1 MEAGCTIF
9 LRWYTPPCGTRFAAH
24 EHNDNAKERNTAMK
38 KRLLAGLLATSI
50 ALSISMG
57 AFPAMA
63 ATNDDFVEDWEGA
76 ADFTDDSYSSSEQLF
91 DDIIFFDLDE
101 EVDDTAAEVVAE
113 EDAND
118 SSDTEIDKA
127 ADSIEETEPEDEVQV
142 SDAAKDR
149 NDLENPDEETE
160 SDTQNPWEA
169 GPSDAETEEDVPDS
183 WEETPKIDSELEAA
197 IASEDP
203 FSYYDD
209 NALEEEMDDD
219 IALLAAGKTMAHE
232 NYAYTDVSG
241 TKYTVDLYT
250 DHTATIW
257 ELTTS
262 SGEAECILPSTI
274 YYTGDDGVQEPAPY
288 TVTELSLSYYS
299 GVTSDNNNYTSL
311 VLPDTLTDI
320 RRSLSG
326 FKNVTEITIPG
337 SVKVFNAT
345 LQNMMELKTLT
356 FDEGVEEIASG
367 SVVSGCTKLETI
379 HLPSSL
385 QKLSG
390 TGTFSGASA
399 LTDITLP
406 EGIAITEGSTFSK
419 CTSLKSI
426 ELPASITT
434 IPRSMFAGCSALE
447 RVTAKGTITAI
458 GNGAFGSVTDW
469 NGHETADTALTEI
482 PDLSQVTSIGDRA
495 FYGCSALT
503 TVDLHN
509 VTTMEYGAFQGCK
522 ELSGEIDLSKL
533 EVIPGN
539 AFCYDSK
546 ITSVIT
552 CPTLKSIGDWA
563 FIWAGISTI
572 SLPET
577 LNSIGEYTFFLA
589 SLSGTVA
596 LPDSLTKL
604 GANAFNGCEEIEAI
618 QIGSGLTDIPSNAFD
633 GCRKLTTITVNNR
646 QEDVKIPKIDRVTV
660 TYTIPSLTADDD
672 KVSTATDALSL
683 QDAVKQAATNGT
695 PVTIEKDIR
704 LDEPVTITAE
714 QKVEITATEN
724 HNIFGN
730 KDQNLANL
738 FVVEA
743 GGELSLTGA
752 LTLGGWNNT
761 GSILV
766 NHGKTT
772 INGNVVIEKSTLEG
786 NNIGVIEDKGS
797 SAKLILENGTIQNHK
812 IRGAHSASIRVTE
825 GASFTMNGG
834 TIRDNIANTSSSD
847 SSSPAVLLLGASTFT
862 MNEGSICNNSGQCGT
877 AVYLT
882 ASNDAKA
889 RFTMNGGTLSN
900 NESHSYTSDS
910 TPTGAVFVKY
920 SAEFVLNNGTI
931 TGNCAYGGAGGGV
944 AVMDELPTKEHGTA
958 FTMYSGTISNNT
970 ASGYRCSGGGIY
982 SCSNRVS
989 LLGGRIENNSAYDG
1003 GGVYS
1008 EGNTQIYTTLH
1019 IQNALITGNTADQG
1033 GGLWFCPTGDAKL
1046 YMQNGAVIYGNTA
1059 ASAGDDFASPEVAT
1073 GAGGNGGVTLPDYFP
1088 NGKVIQWFSD
1098 GFLYAPPGNLGTSGQ
1113 GTRYNAVEYAKRVTG
1128 VQNEKKGLALKSVV
1142 SDGVSIPAVGSLIIT
1157 GNQASHGGGGIGAN
1171 GGVVIGEATSLS
1183 NSISV
1188 KKVWDNP
1195 GYEDTQPSGVTIH
1208 LKERDTGDVV
1218 STAELTSENGWQYT
1232 FTDLPLS
1239 PNHYTVTEQPLE
1251 GYKATYY
1258 QDADGNFII
1267 TNTYLTTPTPDVPA
1281 VTISVPVEKKWVND
1295 YKWERPASIH
1305 VSLWNGDAKVK
1316 EADLTADMGWTY
1328 IFEDLPESSYS
1339 VTEDAVPGYETLIE
1353 RSDAGGFIIT
1363 NTYERPLDPE
1373 PIEPIP
1379 PVDPPQEEIVTP
1391 PIVPETTGNEPSPP
1405 STEET
1410 TSVPPTEPTE
1420 ESTEERS
1427 AESDPEES
1435 PIKETQ
1441 ETPSVSAKPPKLIQ
1455 TGQTWW
1461 PVFLLMFAGVGLL
1474 VFGFYKRSKE
1484 NIDHE

>member
-1 MEAGCTIF
+1 
-9 LRWYTPPCGTRFAAH
+9 
-24 EHNDNAKERNTAMK
+24 MK

-63 ATNDDFVEDWEGA
+63 ATNDDFVEDREDI
-76 ADFTDDSYSSSEQLF
+76 ADYTDDSYSSGYSSSEQLF

-101 EVDDTAAEVVAE
+101 EVDDTAAEVIAE

-118 SSDTEIDKA
+118 SSDTEIDRA
-127 ADSIEETEPEDEVQV
+127 ADSIEETEPEDEVQDT
-142 SDAAKDR
+142 DAAEDR
-149 NDLENPDEETE
+149 NDREDSDEETK
-160 SDTQNPWEA
+160 SGTNPGET

-209 NALEEEMDDD
+209 DASEEEMDDD

-232 NYAYTDVSG
+232 DYAYTDVSSG
-241 TKYTVDLYT
+241 TEYMVDLYT
-250 DHTATIW
+250 DHTAKIW
-257 ELTTS
+257 KLTTS
-262 SGEAECILPSTI
+262 SGETECILPSTI
-274 YYTGDDGVQEPAPY
+274 YYTDADGVPEPTPY
-288 TVTELSLSYYS
+288 TVTELRLSYWS
-299 GVTSDNNNYTSL
+299 GVTSDNNNYTAL

-320 RRSLSG
+320 GGSLSG

-345 LQNMMELKTLT
+345 LQNMKQLKTLT

-367 SVVSGCTKLETI
+367 SVVSGCKSLTTI

-406 EGIAITEGSTFSK
+406 EGIVITEGSTFSE

-434 IPRSMFAGCSALE
+434 IPSSMFAGCSALE

-469 NGHETADTALTEI
+469 KDQEIADTVLTEI

-495 FYGCSALT
+495 FYGCSALE
-503 TVDLHN
+503 TVDLHS
-509 VTTMEYGAFQGCK
+509 VTTMGYGAFQGCDA
-522 ELSGEIDLSKL
+522 LSGEIDLSNL
-533 EVIPGN
+533 EVIPGH
-539 AFCYDSK
+539 AFCYDPN

-552 CPTLKSIGDWA
+552 CPTLRSIGDWA
-563 FIWAGISTI
+563 FIWADISTI

-577 LNSIGEYTFFLA
+577 LNSIGTYTFYKA

-596 LPDSLTKL
+596 LPDSLTQL
-604 GANAFNGCEEIEAI
+604 GASAFSGCEEVNAI
-618 QIGSGLTDIPSNAFD
+618 QIGSGLKDIPANAFA
-633 GCRKLTTITVNNR
+633 GCTNLKTITVNNR
-646 QEDVKIPKIDRVTV
+646 QEDVTIPKIDGVTV
-660 TYTIPSLTADDD
+660 TYTIPSLTADND
-672 KVSTATDALSL
+672 KVSAAADALSL
-683 QDAVKQAATNGT
+683 QQAVNQANGT

-704 LDEPVTITAE
+704 LDEPVRIAAG
-714 QKVEITATEN
+714 QRVEITANANEN
-724 HNIFGN
+724 YNLFGN
-730 KDQNLANL
+730 KDEKPTNL
-738 FVVEA
+738 FVVEE

-772 INGNVVIEKSTLEG
+772 IDGNVVIEKSTLEG
-786 NNIGVIEDKGS
+786 NDMGVIEDNGS
-797 SAKLILENGTIQNHK
+797 SAELILENGTIQNHK
-812 IRGAHSASIRVTE
+812 IRGALSASIRVTE
-825 GASFTMNGG
+825 GAS
-834 TIRDNIANTSSSD
+834 
-847 SSSPAVLLLGASTFT
+847 FT

-882 ASNDAKA
+882 ASSNAAKA

-900 NESHSYTSDS
+900 NESHSYTPYS

-920 SAEFVLNNGTI
+920 SAEFVLNEGTI

-944 AVMDELPTKEHGTA
+944 AVMDELPTEEHGTA
-958 FTMYSGTISNNT
+958 FTMNGGTISNNT

-982 SCSNRVS
+982 SCSNYVS

-1008 EGNTQIYTTLH
+1008 EGNTEIYTTLH
-1019 IQNALITGNTADQG
+1019 IENALITGNTADQG

-1046 YMQNGAVIYGNTA
+1046 YMQDGAVIYGNTA
-1059 ASAGDDFASPEVAT
+1059 ASAGDDFASPEVVT

-1098 GFLYAPPGNLGTSGQ
+1098 GFLYAPAGNRGTSGQ
-1113 GTRYNAVEYAKRVTG
+1113 GTRYNTVEYAKRVTG

-1142 SDGVSIPAVGSLIIT
+1142 SDGVSIPATGSLIIT

-1183 NSISV
+1183 YSISV
-1188 KKVWDNP
+1188 KKAWDNP

-1208 LKERDTGDVV
+1208 LKERDTGDIV
-1218 STAELTSENGWQYT
+1218 STAELTGENGWQHT

-1239 PNHYTVTEQPLE
+1239 PDHYTVTEQPLE

-1328 IFEDLPESSYS
+1328 IFEDLPEGTYS

-1363 NTYERPLDPE
+1363 NTYERPLYPE
-1373 PIEPIP
+1373 PIEPIDPIP

-1391 PIVPETTGNEPSPP
+1391 PIVPGTTGNEPNPP

-1420 ESTEERS
+1420 ESTDESTEERS
-1427 AESDPEES
+1427 TESDPQES

-1461 PVFLLMFAGVGLL
+1461 PVFLLMFAGAGLL

>member
-1 MEAGCTIF
+1 
-9 LRWYTPPCGTRFAAH
+9 
-24 EHNDNAKERNTAMK
+24 MK

-63 ATNDDFVEDWEGA
+63 ATNDDFVEDREDI
-76 ADFTDDSYSSSEQLF
+76 ADYTDDSYSSGYSSSEQLF

-101 EVDDTAAEVVAE
+101 EVDDTAAEVIAE

-118 SSDTEIDKA
+118 SSDTEIDRA
-127 ADSIEETEPEDEVQV
+127 ADSIEETEPEDEVQNT
-142 SDAAKDR
+142 DAAEDR
-149 NDLENPDEETE
+149 NDREYPDEETK
-160 SDTQNPWEA
+160 SGTNPGEA

-183 WEETPKIDSELEAA
+183 WEETSKIDSELEAA

-209 NALEEEMDDD
+209 DASEEEMDDD

-232 NYAYTDVSG
+232 DYAYTDVSSG
-241 TKYTVDLYT
+241 TEYMVDLYT
-250 DHTATIW
+250 DHTAKIW
-257 ELTTS
+257 KLTTS
-262 SGEAECILPSTI
+262 SGGAECILPSTI
-274 YYTGDDGVQEPAPY
+274 YYTGDDDVPEPTPY
-288 TVTELSLSYYS
+288 TVTELRFSPYGNS
-299 GVTSDNNNYTSL
+299 VTSVNNNYTAL

-320 RRSLSG
+320 GGSLSG

-345 LQNMMELKTLT
+345 LQYMKELRTLT
-356 FDEGVEEIASG
+356 FEEGVEEIASG
-367 SVVSGCTKLETI
+367 SVVSGCKNLTTI

-406 EGIAITEGSTFSK
+406 EGIAITEGSTFSE
-419 CTSLKSI
+419 CTSLESI

-434 IPRSMFAGCSALE
+434 IPSSMFAGCSALE

-469 NGHETADTALTEI
+469 NDQETADTALTEI

-495 FYGCSALT
+495 FYGCSALE
-503 TVDLHN
+503 TVDLHS
-509 VTTMEYGAFQGCK
+509 VTTMGYAAFQGCDA
-522 ELSGEIDLSKL
+522 LSGEIDLSNL
-533 EVIPGN
+533 EVIPGH
-539 AFCYDSK
+539 AFCYDPN

-552 CPTLKSIGDWA
+552 CPTLRSIGDWA

-577 LNSIGEYTFFLA
+577 LNSIGSYTFYKA

-596 LPDSLTKL
+596 LPDSLTQL
-604 GANAFNGCEEIEAI
+604 GASAFSGCKEVNAI
-618 QIGSGLTDIPSNAFD
+618 QIGSGLNDIPANAFD
-633 GCRKLTTITVNNR
+633 GCTNLKTITVNNR
-646 QEDVKIPKIDRVTV
+646 REDVHIPEIDGVTV
-660 TYTIPSLTADDD
+660 TYTIPSLEATDD
-672 KVSTATDALSL
+672 KVSNAEGALSL
-683 QDAVKQAATNGT
+683 QQAVDQANG
-695 PVTIEKDIR
+695 PVTIEIEKNIC
-704 LDEPVTITAE
+704 LNAPVTIAKGK
-714 QKVEITATEN
+714 QVEITAIANEN
-724 HNIFGN
+724 YNLFGN
-730 KDQNLANL
+730 KDENLTNL

-772 INGNVVIEKSTLEG
+772 IDGNVVIEKSTLEG
-786 NNIGVIEDKGS
+786 DSMGVIEDNGS
-797 SAKLILENGTIQNHK
+797 SAELILENGTIQNHK
-812 IRGAHSASIRVTE
+812 IRGARSASIRVTE

-834 TIRDNIANTSSSD
+834 TIQDNIANTSSSD

-862 MNEGSICNNSGQCGT
+862 MNGGSICNNSGQCGT

-882 ASNDAKA
+882 ASSNAAKA
-889 RFTMNGGTLSN
+889 RFTMNSGTLSN
-900 NESHSYTSDS
+900 NESRSYTPKS

-944 AVMDELPTKEHGTA
+944 AVMDELPTEEHGTA
-958 FTMYSGTISNNT
+958 FTMNDGTISNNT

-982 SCSNRVS
+982 SCSNCVS

-1003 GGVYS
+1003 GGIYS
-1008 EGNTQIYTTLH
+1008 EGNTEIYTTLH

-1046 YMQNGAVIYGNTA
+1046 YMQDGAVIYGNTA
-1059 ASAGDDFASPEVAT
+1059 ASAGDDFASPEVAA

-1098 GFLYAPPGNLGTSGQ
+1098 GFLYAPPGNRGTAGQ
-1113 GTRYNAVEYAKRVTG
+1113 GTRYNTVEYAKRVTG

-1183 NSISV
+1183 YSISV
-1188 KKVWDNP
+1188 KKAWDNP

-1208 LKERDTGDVV
+1208 LKERDTGDIV
-1218 STAELTSENGWQYT
+1218 STAELTGENGWQYT

-1239 PNHYTVTEQPLE
+1239 PDHYTVTEQPLE

-1328 IFEDLPESSYS
+1328 IFEDLPEGTYS

-1363 NTYERPLDPE
+1363 NTYERPLYPE
-1373 PIEPIP
+1373 PIEPIDPIP

-1391 PIVPETTGNEPSPP
+1391 PIVPGTTGNEPNPP

-1410 TSVPPTEPTE
+1410 TSVPPTEPTEESAE

-1441 ETPSVSAKPPKLIQ
+1441 ETSSVSAKPPKLIQ

-1461 PVFLLMFAGVGLL
+1461 PVFLLMFAGAGLL

>member
-1 MEAGCTIF
+1 
-9 LRWYTPPCGTRFAAH
+9 
-24 EHNDNAKERNTAMK
+24 MK

-63 ATNDDFVEDWEGA
+63 ATNDDFVEDREDI
-76 ADFTDDSYSSSEQLF
+76 ADYTDDSYSSGYSSSEQLF

-101 EVDDTAAEVVAE
+101 EVDDTAAEVIAE

-118 SSDTEIDKA
+118 SSDTEIDRA
-127 ADSIEETEPEDEVQV
+127 ADSIEETEPEDEVQNT
-142 SDAAKDR
+142 DAAEDR
-149 NDLENPDEETE
+149 NDREYPDEETK
-160 SDTQNPWEA
+160 SGTNPGEA

-209 NALEEEMDDD
+209 DASEEEMDDD

-232 NYAYTDVSG
+232 DYAYTDVSSG
-241 TKYTVDLYT
+241 TEYMVDLYT
-250 DHTATIW
+250 DHTAKIW
-257 ELTTS
+257 KLTTS

-274 YYTGDDGVQEPAPY
+274 YYTDADGVPEPTPY
-288 TVTELSLSYYS
+288 TVTELRLSYWS
-299 GVTSDNNNYTSL
+299 GVTSDNNNYTAL

-320 RRSLSG
+320 GGSLSG

-345 LQNMMELKTLT
+345 LQYMKQLRTLT

-367 SVVSGCTKLETI
+367 SVVSGCKNLTTI

-406 EGIAITEGSTFSK
+406 EGIAITEGSTFSE

-434 IPRSMFAGCSALE
+434 IPSYMFAGCSALE
-447 RVTAKGTITAI
+447 RVTAKGTITTI
-458 GNGAFGSVTDW
+458 GNSAFKS
-469 NGHETADTALTEI
+469 DTALTEI

-495 FYGCSALT
+495 FYGCSALE
-503 TVDLHN
+503 TVNLHS
-509 VTTMEYGAFQGCK
+509 VTTMEYAAFQGCDA
-522 ELSGEIDLSKL
+522 LSGEIDLSNL
-533 EVIPGN
+533 EVIPGH
-539 AFCYDSK
+539 AFCYDPN
-546 ITSVIT
+546 ITSVVT
-552 CPTLKSIGDWA
+552 CPTLRSIGDWA

-577 LNSIGEYTFFLA
+577 LNSIGTYTFYKA

-596 LPDSLTKL
+596 LPDSLTQL
-604 GANAFNGCEEIEAI
+604 GASAFSGCEKVEAI
-618 QIGSGLTDIPSNAFD
+618 QIGSGLTDIPKDAFD
-633 GCRKLTTITVNNR
+633 GCKPKTITVNNR
-646 QEDVKIPKIDRVTV
+646 REDVHIPEIDGVTV
-660 TYTIPSLTADDD
+660 TYTIPSLTADND
-672 KVSTATDALSL
+672 KVSAAADALSL
-683 QDAVKQAATNGT
+683 QQAINQANGT

-704 LDEPVTITAE
+704 LDEPVRIIAG
-714 QKVEITATEN
+714 QRVEITANEN
-724 HNIFGN
+724 CNIFGN
-730 KDQNLANL
+730 KDKDLANL
-738 FVVEA
+738 FVVEP

-772 INGNVVIEKSTLEG
+772 IDGNVVIEKSTLEG
-786 NNIGVIEDKGS
+786 NDVGVIEDNGS
-797 SAKLILENGTIQNHK
+797 SAELILENGTIQNHK

-834 TIRDNIANTSSSD
+834 TIQDNIANTPSSD

-882 ASNDAKA
+882 ASNNAAKA

-900 NESHSYTSDS
+900 NESHSYTPYS

-920 SAEFVLNNGTI
+920 SAEFVLNEGTI

-944 AVMDELPTKEHGTA
+944 AVMDELPTEEHGTA
-958 FTMYSGTISNNT
+958 FTMNGGTISNNT

-982 SCSNRVS
+982 SCSNYVS

-1008 EGNTQIYTTLH
+1008 EGNTEIYTTLH
-1019 IQNALITGNTADQG
+1019 IRNALITGNTADQG

-1046 YMQNGAVIYGNTA
+1046 YMQDGAVIYGNTA

-1098 GFLYAPPGNLGTSGQ
+1098 GFLYAPAGNRGTSGQ
-1113 GTRYNAVEYAKRVTG
+1113 GTRYNTVEYAKRVTG

-1142 SDGVSIPAVGSLIIT
+1142 SDGVSIPATGSLIIT

-1183 NSISV
+1183 YSISV
-1188 KKVWDNP
+1188 KKAWDNP

-1208 LKERDTGDVV
+1208 LKERDTGDIV
-1218 STAELTSENGWQYT
+1218 STAELTGENGWQHT

-1239 PNHYTVTEQPLE
+1239 PDHYTVTEQPLE

-1328 IFEDLPESSYS
+1328 IFEDLPEGTYS

-1363 NTYERPLDPE
+1363 NTYERPLYPE
-1373 PIEPIP
+1373 PIEPIDPIP

-1391 PIVPETTGNEPSPP
+1391 PIVPGTTGNEPNPP

-1420 ESTEERS
+1420 ESTDESTEERS

-1441 ETPSVSAKPPKLIQ
+1441 ETPSVSANPPKLIQ

-1461 PVFLLMFAGVGLL
+1461 PVFLLMFAGAGLL
-1474 VFGFYKRSKE
+1474 VFGLYKRSKE

>member
-1 MEAGCTIF
+1 
-9 LRWYTPPCGTRFAAH
+9 
-24 EHNDNAKERNTAMK
+24 MK

-63 ATNDDFVEDWEGA
+63 ATNDDFVEDREDI
-76 ADFTDDSYSSSEQLF
+76 ADYTDDSYSSGYSSSEQLF

-101 EVDDTAAEVVAE
+101 EVDDTAAEVIAE

-118 SSDTEIDKA
+118 SSDTEIDRA
-127 ADSIEETEPEDEVQV
+127 ADSIEETEPEDEVQNT
-142 SDAAKDR
+142 DAAEDR
-149 NDLENPDEETE
+149 NDREYPDEETK
-160 SDTQNPWEA
+160 SGTNPGEA

-209 NALEEEMDDD
+209 DASEEEMDDD

-232 NYAYTDVSG
+232 DYAYTDVSSG
-241 TKYTVDLYT
+241 TEYMVDLYT
-250 DHTATIW
+250 DHTAKIW
-257 ELTTS
+257 KLTTS

-274 YYTGDDGVQEPAPY
+274 YYTDADGVPEPTPY
-288 TVTELSLSYYS
+288 TVTELRLSYWS
-299 GVTSDNNNYTSL
+299 GVTSDNNNYTAL

-320 RRSLSG
+320 GGSLSG

-345 LQNMMELKTLT
+345 LQNMKQLKTLT

-367 SVVSGCTKLETI
+367 SVVSGCKSLTTI

-399 LTDITLP
+399 LTDITLS
-406 EGIAITEGSTFSK
+406 EGIAITEGSTFSE

-434 IPRSMFAGCSALE
+434 IPSSMFAGCSALE

-469 NGHETADTALTEI
+469 KDQEIADTVLTEI

-495 FYGCSALT
+495 FYGCSALE
-503 TVDLHN
+503 TVDLHS
-509 VTTMEYGAFQGCK
+509 VTTMGYGAFQGCDA
-522 ELSGEIDLSKL
+522 LSGEIDLSNL
-533 EVIPGN
+533 EVIPGH
-539 AFCYDSK
+539 AFCYDPN

-552 CPTLKSIGDWA
+552 CPTLRSIGDWA
-563 FIWAGISTI
+563 FIWADISTI

-577 LNSIGEYTFFLA
+577 LNSIGTYTFYKA

-596 LPDSLTKL
+596 LPDSLTQL
-604 GANAFNGCEEIEAI
+604 GASAFSGCEEVNAI
-618 QIGSGLTDIPSNAFD
+618 QIGSGLKDIPANAFA
-633 GCRKLTTITVNNR
+633 GCTNLKTITVNNR
-646 QEDVKIPKIDRVTV
+646 REDVTIPKIDGVTV
-660 TYTIPSLTADDD
+660 TYTIPSLEATDD
-672 KVSTATDALSL
+672 KVSNAEGALSL
-683 QDAVKQAATNGT
+683 QQAVDQANG
-695 PVTIEKDIR
+695 PVTIEIEKNIC
-704 LDEPVTITAE
+704 LNAPVTIAKGK
-714 QKVEITATEN
+714 QVEITANANEN
-724 HNIFGN
+724 YNLFGN
-730 KDQNLANL
+730 KDEKPTNL
-738 FVVEA
+738 FVVEE

-772 INGNVVIEKSTLEG
+772 IDGNVVIEKSTLEG
-786 NNIGVIEDKGS
+786 DSMGVIEDNGS
-797 SAKLILENGTIQNHK
+797 SAELILENGTIQNHK
-812 IRGAHSASIRVTE
+812 IRGALSASIRVTE

-834 TIRDNIANTSSSD
+834 TIQDNIANTSSSD

-862 MNEGSICNNSGQCGT
+862 MNRGSICNNSGQCGT

-882 ASNDAKA
+882 ASSNAAKA

-900 NESHSYTSDS
+900 NESRSYTPNS

-931 TGNCAYGGAGGGV
+931 TGNCAHGGAGGGV
-944 AVMDELPTKEHGTA
+944 AVMDELPTEEHGTA
-958 FTMYSGTISNNT
+958 FTMNGGTISNNT

-982 SCSNRVS
+982 SCSNCVS

-1003 GGVYS
+1003 GGIYS
-1008 EGNTQIYTTLH
+1008 EGNTEIYTTLH

-1098 GFLYAPPGNLGTSGQ
+1098 GFLYALAGNRGTSGQ
-1113 GTRYNAVEYAKRVTG
+1113 GTRYNTVEYAKRVTG

-1142 SDGVSIPAVGSLIIT
+1142 SDGVSIPATGSLIIT

-1183 NSISV
+1183 YSISV
-1188 KKVWDNP
+1188 KKAWDNP

-1208 LKERDTGDVV
+1208 LKERDTGDIV
-1218 STAELTSENGWQYT
+1218 STAELTGENGWQHT

-1328 IFEDLPESSYS
+1328 IFEDLPEGIYS

-1363 NTYERPLDPE
+1363 NTYERPLYPE
-1373 PIEPIP
+1373 PIEPIDPIP
-1379 PVDPPQEEIVTP
+1379 PVDPPQEEIVMP
-1391 PIVPETTGNEPSPP
+1391 PIVPGTTGNEPNPP

-1420 ESTEERS
+1420 ESTDESTEERS

-1441 ETPSVSAKPPKLIQ
+1441 ETPSVSANPPKLIQ

-1461 PVFLLMFAGVGLL
+1461 PVFLLMFAGAGLL

>member
-1 MEAGCTIF
+1 
-9 LRWYTPPCGTRFAAH
+9 
-24 EHNDNAKERNTAMK
+24 MK

-63 ATNDDFVEDWEGA
+63 ATNDDFVEDRE
-76 ADFTDDSYSSSEQLF
+76 DITDYTDDSYSSGYSSSEQLF

-101 EVDDTAAEVVAE
+101 EVDDTAAKVIAE

-118 SSDTEIDKA
+118 SSDTEIDRA
-127 ADSIEETEPEDEVQV
+127 ADSIEETESEDEVQDT
-142 SDAAKDR
+142 DAAEDR
-149 NDLENPDEETE
+149 NDREDSDEETR
-160 SDTQNPWEA
+160 SGTNPGET
-169 GPSDAETEEDVPDS
+169 GPSDAETEEDVSDS

-209 NALEEEMDDD
+209 DASEEEMDDD

-232 NYAYTDVSG
+232 DYAYTDVSSG
-241 TKYTVDLYT
+241 TEYMVDLYT
-250 DHTATIW
+250 DHTAKIW
-257 ELTTS
+257 KLTTS
-262 SGEAECILPSTI
+262 SGGAECILPSTI
-274 YYTGDDGVQEPAPY
+274 YYTDDDDVPEPTPY
-288 TVTELSLSYYS
+288 TVTELKFSPYGNS
-299 GVTSDNNNYTSL
+299 VTSVNNNYTAL

-320 RRSLSG
+320 GGSLSG

-345 LQNMMELKTLT
+345 LQYMKELRTLT
-356 FDEGVEEIASG
+356 FEEGVEEIASG
-367 SVVSGCTKLETI
+367 SVVSGCKNLTTI

-406 EGIAITEGSTFSK
+406 EGIAITEGSTFSE

-426 ELPASITT
+426 TLPASITT
-434 IPRSMFAGCSALE
+434 IPSYMFAGCSALE

-458 GNGAFGSVTDW
+458 GNSAFKS
-469 NGHETADTALTEI
+469 DTALTEI

-495 FYGCSALT
+495 FYGCSALK
-503 TVDLHN
+503 TVDLHS
-509 VTTMEYGAFQGCK
+509 VTTMEYGAFQGCDA
-522 ELSGEIDLSKL
+522 LSGEIDLSNL
-533 EVIPGN
+533 EEIPGH
-539 AFCYDSK
+539 AFCYDPN

-552 CPTLKSIGDWA
+552 CPTLRSIGDWA
-563 FIWAGISTI
+563 FIWADISTI

-577 LNSIGEYTFFLA
+577 LNSIGTYTFYKA

-596 LPDSLTKL
+596 LPDSLTQL
-604 GANAFNGCEEIEAI
+604 GASAFSGCEEVNAI
-618 QIGSGLTDIPSNAFD
+618 QIGSGLKDIPANAFA
-633 GCRKLTTITVNNR
+633 GCTNLKTITVNNR
-646 QEDVKIPKIDRVTV
+646 QEDVTIPKIDGVTV
-660 TYTIPSLTADDD
+660 TYTIPSLTADND
-672 KVSTATDALSL
+672 KVSAAADALSL
-683 QDAVKQAATNGT
+683 QQAVNQANGT

-704 LDEPVTITAE
+704 LDEPVRIAAG
-714 QKVEITATEN
+714 QRVEITANANEN
-724 HNIFGN
+724 YNLFGN
-730 KDQNLANL
+730 KDKNLTNL

-772 INGNVVIEKSTLEG
+772 IDGNVVIEKSTLEG
-786 NNIGVIEDKGS
+786 NDVGVIEDNGS
-797 SAKLILENGTIQNHK
+797 SAELILENGTIQNHK
-812 IRGAHSASIRVTE
+812 IRGALSASIRVTE

-834 TIRDNIANTSSSD
+834 TIQNNIANTASSD

-862 MNEGSICNNSGQCGT
+862 MNGGSICNNSGQCGT

-882 ASNDAKA
+882 ASSNAAKA
-889 RFTMNGGTLSN
+889 RFTMNSGTLSN
-900 NESHSYTSDS
+900 NESRSYTPKS

-944 AVMDELPTKEHGTA
+944 AVMDELPTEEHGTA
-958 FTMYSGTISNNT
+958 FTMNGGTISNNT

-982 SCSNRVS
+982 SCSNYVS

-1008 EGNTQIYTTLH
+1008 EGNTEIYTTLH
-1019 IQNALITGNTADQG
+1019 IENALITGNTADQG

-1046 YMQNGAVIYGNTA
+1046 YMQDGAVIYGNTA

-1098 GFLYAPPGNLGTSGQ
+1098 GFLYAPAGNRGTSGQ
-1113 GTRYNAVEYAKRVTG
+1113 GTRYNTVEYAKRVTG

-1142 SDGVSIPAVGSLIIT
+1142 SGGVSIPATGSLIIT

-1183 NSISV
+1183 YSISV
-1188 KKVWDNP
+1188 KKAWDNP
-1195 GYEDTQPSGVTIH
+1195 GYEDTQPSSVTIH
-1208 LKERDTGDVV
+1208 LKERDTGDIV
-1218 STAELTSENGWQYT
+1218 STAELTGENGWQHT

-1239 PNHYTVTEQPLE
+1239 PDHYTVTEQPLE

-1328 IFEDLPESSYS
+1328 IFEDLPEGTYS

-1363 NTYERPLDPE
+1363 NTYERPLYPE
-1373 PIEPIP
+1373 PIEPIDPIP

-1391 PIVPETTGNEPSPP
+1391 PIVPGTTGNEPNPP

-1410 TSVPPTEPTE
+1410 TSVPPTEPTEESTE

-1441 ETPSVSAKPPKLIQ
+1441 ETSSVSAKPPKLIQ

-1461 PVFLLMFAGVGLL
+1461 PVFLLMFAGAGLL

>member
-1 MEAGCTIF
+1 
-9 LRWYTPPCGTRFAAH
+9 
-24 EHNDNAKERNTAMK
+24 MK

-63 ATNDDFVEDWEGA
+63 ATNDDFVEDREDI
-76 ADFTDDSYSSSEQLF
+76 ADYTDDSYSSGYSSSEQLF

-101 EVDDTAAEVVAE
+101 EVDDTAAEVIAE

-118 SSDTEIDKA
+118 SSDTEIDRA
-127 ADSIEETEPEDEVQV
+127 ADSIEETEPEDEVQNT
-142 SDAAKDR
+142 DAAEDR
-149 NDLENPDEETE
+149 NDREYPDEETK
-160 SDTQNPWEA
+160 SGTNPGET

-209 NALEEEMDDD
+209 DASEEEMDDD
-219 IALLAAGKTMAHE
+219 IALLATGKTMAHE
-232 NYAYTDVSG
+232 DYAYTDVSSG
-241 TKYTVDLYT
+241 TEYMVDLYT
-250 DHTATIW
+250 DHTAKIW
-257 ELTTS
+257 KLTTS

-274 YYTGDDGVQEPAPY
+274 YYTGDDGVPEPNPY
-288 TVTELSLSYYS
+288 TVTELRFSPYGNS
-299 GVTSDNNNYTSL
+299 VTSVNNNYTAL

-320 RRSLSG
+320 GGSLSG

-345 LQNMMELKTLT
+345 LQYMKQLRTLT
-356 FDEGVEEIASG
+356 FEEGVEEIASG
-367 SVVSGCTKLETI
+367 SVVSGCKNLTTI

-406 EGIAITEGSTFSK
+406 EGIAITEGSTFSE

-434 IPRSMFAGCSALE
+434 IPSSMFAGCSALE

-469 NGHETADTALTEI
+469 NDQETADTALTEI

-495 FYGCSALT
+495 FYGCSALE
-503 TVDLHN
+503 TVDLHS
-509 VTTMEYGAFQGCK
+509 VTTMEYAAFQGCDA
-522 ELSGEIDLSKL
+522 LSGEIDLSNL
-533 EVIPGN
+533 EVIPGH
-539 AFCYDSK
+539 AFCYDPN
-546 ITSVIT
+546 ITSVVT
-552 CPTLKSIGDWA
+552 CPTLRSIGDWA

-577 LNSIGEYTFFLA
+577 LNSIGTYTFYKA

-596 LPDSLTKL
+596 LPDSLTQL
-604 GANAFNGCEEIEAI
+604 GASAFSGCEKVNAI
-618 QIGSGLTDIPSNAFD
+618 QIGSGLKDIPANAFA
-633 GCRKLTTITVNNR
+633 GCTNLKTITVNNR
-646 QEDVKIPKIDRVTV
+646 WEDVTIPKIDGVTV
-660 TYTIPSLTADDD
+660 TYTIPSLEATDD
-672 KVSTATDALSL
+672 KVSNAEGALSL
-683 QDAVKQAATNGT
+683 QQAVDQANGT

-704 LDEPVTITAE
+704 LDEPVRIAAG
-714 QKVEITATEN
+714 QRVEITANTN
-724 HNIFGN
+724 CNIFGN
-730 KDQNLANL
+730 NDKDLTNL
-738 FVVEA
+738 FVVEE

-772 INGNVVIEKSTLEG
+772 IDGNVVIEKSTLEG
-786 NNIGVIEDKGS
+786 DSMGVIEDNGS
-797 SAKLILENGTIQNHK
+797 SAELILENGTIQNHK

-834 TIRDNIANTSSSD
+834 TIQDNIANTPSSD

-882 ASNDAKA
+882 ASNNAAKA

-900 NESHSYTSDS
+900 NESHSYTPYS

-931 TGNCAYGGAGGGV
+931 TGNCAHGGASGGV
-944 AVMDELPTKEHGTA
+944 AVMDELPTEEHGTA
-958 FTMYSGTISNNT
+958 FTMNGGTISNNT

-982 SCSNRVS
+982 SCSNYVS

-1008 EGNTQIYTTLH
+1008 EGNTEIYTTLH
-1019 IQNALITGNTADQG
+1019 IENALITGNTADQG

-1046 YMQNGAVIYGNTA
+1046 YMQDGAVIYGNTA

-1098 GFLYAPPGNLGTSGQ
+1098 GFLYAPAGNRGTSGQ
-1113 GTRYNAVEYAKRVTG
+1113 GTRYNTVEYAKRVTG

-1142 SDGVSIPAVGSLIIT
+1142 SDGVSIPATGSLIIT

-1183 NSISV
+1183 YSISV
-1188 KKVWDNP
+1188 KKAWDNP

-1208 LKERDTGDVV
+1208 LKERDTGDIV
-1218 STAELTSENGWQYT
+1218 STAELTGENGWQHT

-1239 PNHYTVTEQPLE
+1239 PDHYTVTEQPLE

-1267 TNTYLTTPTPDVPA
+1267 TNTHLTTPTPMPDVPA

-1328 IFEDLPESSYS
+1328 IFEDLPEGTYS

-1363 NTYERPLDPE
+1363 NTYERPLYPE
-1373 PIEPIP
+1373 PIEPIDPIP

-1391 PIVPETTGNEPSPP
+1391 PIVPGTTGNEPNPP

-1420 ESTEERS
+1420 ESTDESTEERS
-1427 AESDPEES
+1427 TESDPQES

-1461 PVFLLMFAGVGLL
+1461 PVFLLMFAGAGLL

>member
-1 MEAGCTIF
+1 
-9 LRWYTPPCGTRFAAH
+9 
-24 EHNDNAKERNTAMK
+24 MK

-63 ATNDDFVEDWEGA
+63 ATNDDFVEDREDI
-76 ADFTDDSYSSSEQLF
+76 ADYTDDSYSSGYSSSEQLF

-101 EVDDTAAEVVAE
+101 EVDDTAAEVIAE

-118 SSDTEIDKA
+118 SSDTEIDRA
-127 ADSIEETEPEDEVQV
+127 ADSIEETEPEDEVQNT
-142 SDAAKDR
+142 DAAEDR
-149 NDLENPDEETE
+149 NDREYPDEETK
-160 SDTQNPWEA
+160 SGTNPGEA

-209 NALEEEMDDD
+209 DASEEEMDDD

-232 NYAYTDVSG
+232 DYAYTDVSSG
-241 TKYTVDLYT
+241 TEYMVDLYT
-250 DHTATIW
+250 DHTAKIW
-257 ELTTS
+257 KLTTS

-274 YYTGDDGVQEPAPY
+274 YYTDADGVPEPTPY
-288 TVTELSLSYYS
+288 TVTELSLSYWS
-299 GVTSDNNNYTSL
+299 GVTSDNNNYTAL

-320 RRSLSG
+320 GGSLSG

-337 SVKVFNAT
+337 SVKVFKAT
-345 LQNMMELKTLT
+345 LQNMKELKTLT
-356 FDEGVEEIASG
+356 FEEGVEEIASG
-367 SVVSGCTKLETI
+367 SVVSGCKSLTTI

-406 EGIAITEGSTFSK
+406 EGIAITEGSTFSE
-419 CTSLKSI
+419 CTSLELI

-434 IPRSMFAGCSALE
+434 IPSHMFAGCSALE

-458 GNGAFGSVTDW
+458 DNGAFGSVTDW
-469 NGHETADTALTEI
+469 KNHETADTALTEI

-495 FYGCSALT
+495 FYGCSALE
-503 TVDLHN
+503 TVDLHS
-509 VTTMEYGAFQGCK
+509 VTTMGYAAFQGCK
-522 ELSGEIDLSKL
+522 ALSGKIDLSNL
-533 EVIPGN
+533 EEIPGH
-539 AFCYDSK
+539 AFCYDPN

-552 CPTLKSIGDWA
+552 CSTLSSIGDWA

-577 LNSIGEYTFFLA
+577 LNSIGTYTFYKA

-596 LPDSLTKL
+596 LPDSLTQL
-604 GANAFNGCEEIEAI
+604 GASAFSGCKEVEAI
-618 QIGSGLTDIPSNAFD
+618 QIGSGLTDIPPNAFA
-633 GCRKLTTITVNNR
+633 GCTNLKTITVNNR
-646 QEDVKIPKIDRVTV
+646 REDVHIPEIDGVTV
-660 TYTIPSLTADDD
+660 TYTIPSLEATDD
-672 KVSTATDALSL
+672 KVSNAEGALSL
-683 QDAVKQAATNGT
+683 QQAVDQANG
-695 PVTIEKDIR
+695 PVTIEIEKNIC
-704 LDEPVTITAE
+704 LNAPVTIAKGK
-714 QKVEITATEN
+714 QVEITANANEN
-724 HNIFGN
+724 YNLFGN
-730 KDQNLANL
+730 KDEKPTNL
-738 FVVEA
+738 FVVEE

-772 INGNVVIEKSTLEG
+772 IDGNVVIEKSTLEG
-786 NNIGVIEDKGS
+786 NDVGVIEDNGS
-797 SAKLILENGTIQNHK
+797 SAELILENGTIQNHK

-834 TIRDNIANTSSSD
+834 TIQDNIANTASSD

-862 MNEGSICNNSGQCGT
+862 MNGGSICNNSGQCGT

-882 ASNDAKA
+882 ASNNAAKA

-900 NESHSYTSDS
+900 NESRSYTPNS

-920 SAEFVLNNGTI
+920 SAEFVLNDGTI
-931 TGNCAYGGAGGGV
+931 TGNCAHDGAGGGV
-944 AVMDELPTKEHGTA
+944 AVMDELPTEEHGTA
-958 FTMYSGTISNNT
+958 FTMNGGTISNNT

-982 SCSNRVS
+982 SCSNYVS

-1008 EGNTQIYTTLH
+1008 EGNTEIYTTLH
-1019 IQNALITGNTADQG
+1019 IENALITGNTADQG

-1046 YMQNGAVIYGNTA
+1046 YMQDGAVIYGNTA

-1098 GFLYAPPGNLGTSGQ
+1098 GFLYAPPGNRGTSGQ
-1113 GTRYNAVEYAKRVTG
+1113 GTRYNTVEYAKRVTG

-1142 SDGVSIPAVGSLIIT
+1142 SDGVSIPATGSLIIT

-1183 NSISV
+1183 YSISV
-1188 KKVWDNP
+1188 KKAWDNP

-1208 LKERDTGDVV
+1208 LKERDTGDIV
-1218 STAELTSENGWQYT
+1218 STAELTGENGWQHT

-1239 PNHYTVTEQPLE
+1239 PDHYTVTEQPLE

-1328 IFEDLPESSYS
+1328 IFEDLPEGTYS

-1363 NTYERPLDPE
+1363 NTYERPLYPE
-1373 PIEPIP
+1373 PIEPIDPIP

-1391 PIVPETTGNEPSPP
+1391 PIVPGTTGNEPNPP

-1420 ESTEERS
+1420 ESTDESTEERS
-1427 AESDPEES
+1427 AESNPEES

-1441 ETPSVSAKPPKLIQ
+1441 ETPSVSANPPKLIQ

-1461 PVFLLMFAGVGLL
+1461 PVFLLMFAGAGLL

>member
-1 MEAGCTIF
+1 
-9 LRWYTPPCGTRFAAH
+9 
-24 EHNDNAKERNTAMK
+24 MK

-63 ATNDDFVEDWEGA
+63 ATNDDFVEDREDI
-76 ADFTDDSYSSSEQLF
+76 ADYTDDSYSSGYSSSEQLF

-101 EVDDTAAEVVAE
+101 EVDDTAAEVIAE

-118 SSDTEIDKA
+118 SSDTEIDRA
-127 ADSIEETEPEDEVQV
+127 ADSIEETEPEDEVQDT
-142 SDAAKDR
+142 DAAEDR
-149 NDLENPDEETE
+149 NDREYPDEETK
-160 SDTQNPWEA
+160 SGTNPGEA

-209 NALEEEMDDD
+209 DASEEEMDDD

-232 NYAYTDVSG
+232 DYAYTDVSSG
-241 TKYTVDLYT
+241 TEYMVDLYT
-250 DHTATIW
+250 DHTAKIW
-257 ELTTS
+257 KLTTS
-262 SGEAECILPSTI
+262 SGGAECILPSTI
-274 YYTGDDGVQEPAPY
+274 YYTDNDDVPEPTPY
-288 TVTELSLSYYS
+288 TVTELRFSPYGNS
-299 GVTSDNNNYTSL
+299 VTSVNNNYTAL

-320 RRSLSG
+320 GGSLSG

-345 LQNMMELKTLT
+345 LQYMKQLRTLT
-356 FDEGVEEIASG
+356 FEEGVEEIASG
-367 SVVSGCTKLETI
+367 SVVSGCKNLTTI

-406 EGIAITEGSTFSK
+406 EGIAITEGSTFSE

-426 ELPASITT
+426 TLPASITT
-434 IPRSMFAGCSALE
+434 IPSYMFAGCSALE

-458 GNGAFGSVTDW
+458 GNSAFKS
-469 NGHETADTALTEI
+469 DTALTEI

-495 FYGCSALT
+495 FYGCSALK
-503 TVDLHN
+503 TVDLHS
-509 VTTMEYGAFQGCK
+509 VTTMEYGAFQGCDA
-522 ELSGEIDLSKL
+522 LSGEIDLSNL
-533 EVIPGN
+533 EEIPGH
-539 AFCYDSK
+539 AFCYDPN

-552 CPTLKSIGDWA
+552 CPTLRSIGDWA
-563 FIWAGISTI
+563 FIWADISTI

-577 LNSIGEYTFFLA
+577 LKSIGTYTFYKA

-596 LPDSLTKL
+596 LPDSLTQL
-604 GANAFNGCEEIEAI
+604 GASAFSGCEKVEAI
-618 QIGSGLTDIPSNAFD
+618 QIGSGLTDIPKDAFD
-633 GCRKLTTITVNNR
+633 GCKPKTITVNNR
-646 QEDVKIPKIDRVTV
+646 REDVHIPEIDGVTV
-660 TYTIPSLTADDD
+660 TYTIPSLTADND
-672 KVSTATDALSL
+672 KVSNAEGALSL
-683 QDAVKQAATNGT
+683 QEAVDQANGT

-704 LDEPVTITAE
+704 LDEPVRIAAG
-714 QKVEITATEN
+714 QRVEITANANEN
-724 HNIFGN
+724 YNLFGN
-730 KDQNLANL
+730 KDEKPTNL
-738 FVVEA
+738 FVVEE

-772 INGNVVIEKSTLEG
+772 IDGNVVIEKSTLEG
-786 NNIGVIEDKGS
+786 DSMGVIEDNGS
-797 SAKLILENGTIQNHK
+797 SAELILENGTIQNHK
-812 IRGAHSASIRVTE
+812 IRGALSASIRVTE

-834 TIRDNIANTSSSD
+834 TIQDNIANTSSSD

-862 MNEGSICNNSGQCGT
+862 MNRGSICNNSGQCGT

-882 ASNDAKA
+882 ASSNAAKA

-900 NESHSYTSDS
+900 NESHLYTPNS

-931 TGNCAYGGAGGGV
+931 TGNCAHGGAGGGV
-944 AVMDELPTKEHGTA
+944 AVMDELPTEEHGTA
-958 FTMYSGTISNNT
+958 FTMNGGTISNNT

-982 SCSNRVS
+982 SCSNCVS

-1008 EGNTQIYTTLH
+1008 EGNTEIYTTLH

-1098 GFLYAPPGNLGTSGQ
+1098 GFLYAPAGNRGTSGQ
-1113 GTRYNAVEYAKRVTG
+1113 GTRYNTVEYAKRVTG

-1171 GGVVIGEATSLS
+1171 GGVVIGEETSLS
-1183 NSISV
+1183 YSISV
-1188 KKVWDNP
+1188 KKAWDNP
-1195 GYEDTQPSGVTIH
+1195 GYEDTQPSSVTIH
-1208 LKERDTGDVV
+1208 LKERDTGDIV
-1218 STAELTSENGWQYT
+1218 STAELTGENGWQYT

-1328 IFEDLPESSYS
+1328 IFEDLPEGTYS

-1363 NTYERPLDPE
+1363 NTYERPLYPE
-1373 PIEPIP
+1373 PIEPIDPIP

-1391 PIVPETTGNEPSPP
+1391 PIVPGTTGNEPNPP

-1410 TSVPPTEPTE
+1410 TSVPPTEPTEESTE

-1441 ETPSVSAKPPKLIQ
+1441 ETSSVSAKPPKLIQ

-1461 PVFLLMFAGVGLL
+1461 PVFLLMFAGAGLL

>member
-1 MEAGCTIF
+1 M
-9 LRWYTPPCGTRFAAH
+9 
-24 EHNDNAKERNTAMK
+24 
-38 KRLLAGLLATSI
+38 
-50 ALSISMG
+50 
-57 AFPAMA
+57 
-63 ATNDDFVEDWEGA
+63 
-76 ADFTDDSYSSSEQLF
+76 
-91 DDIIFFDLDE
+91 
-101 EVDDTAAEVVAE
+101 
-113 EDAND
+113 
-118 SSDTEIDKA
+118 
-127 ADSIEETEPEDEVQV
+127 
-142 SDAAKDR
+142 
-149 NDLENPDEETE
+149 
-160 SDTQNPWEA
+160 
-169 GPSDAETEEDVPDS
+169 PDS

-209 NALEEEMDDD
+209 DASEEEMDDD

-232 NYAYTDVSG
+232 DYAYTDVSSG
-241 TKYTVDLYT
+241 TEYMVDLYT
-250 DHTATIW
+250 DHTAKIW
-257 ELTTS
+257 KLTTS
-262 SGEAECILPSTI
+262 SGGAECILPSTI
-274 YYTGDDGVQEPAPY
+274 YYTGDDDVPEPTPY
-288 TVTELSLSYYS
+288 TVTELRFSPYGNS
-299 GVTSDNNNYTSL
+299 VTSVNNNYTAL

-320 RRSLSG
+320 GGSLSG

-345 LQNMMELKTLT
+345 LQYMKQLRTLT
-356 FDEGVEEIASG
+356 FEEGVEEIASG
-367 SVVSGCTKLETI
+367 SVVSGCKNLTTI

-406 EGIAITEGSTFSK
+406 EGIAITEGSTFSE

-434 IPRSMFAGCSALE
+434 IPSYMFAGCSALE

-458 GNGAFGSVTDW
+458 GNSAFKS
-469 NGHETADTALTEI
+469 DTALTEI
-482 PDLSQVTSIGDRA
+482 PDLSQVTSIGDRT
-495 FYGCSALT
+495 FYGCSALE
-503 TVDLHN
+503 TVDLHS
-509 VTTMEYGAFQGCK
+509 VTTMEYAAFQGCDA
-522 ELSGEIDLSKL
+522 LSGEIDLSNL
-533 EVIPGN
+533 EVIPGH
-539 AFCYDSK
+539 AFCYDPN

-552 CPTLKSIGDWA
+552 CPTLRSIGDWA

-577 LNSIGEYTFFLA
+577 LNSIGTYTFYKA

-596 LPDSLTKL
+596 LPDSLTQL
-604 GANAFNGCEEIEAI
+604 GASAFSGCEEVNAI
-618 QIGSGLTDIPSNAFD
+618 QIGSGLKDIPANAFA
-633 GCRKLTTITVNNR
+633 GCTNLKTITVNNR
-646 QEDVKIPKIDRVTV
+646 QEDVTIPKIDGVTV
-660 TYTIPSLTADDD
+660 TYTIPSLTADND
-672 KVSTATDALSL
+672 KVSAAADALSL
-683 QDAVKQAATNGT
+683 QQAVNQANGT

-704 LDEPVTITAE
+704 LDEPVRIAAG
-714 QKVEITATEN
+714 QRVEITANANEN
-724 HNIFGN
+724 YNLFGN
-730 KDQNLANL
+730 KDEKPTNL
-738 FVVEA
+738 FVVEE

-772 INGNVVIEKSTLEG
+772 IDGNVVIEKSTLEG
-786 NNIGVIEDKGS
+786 NDMGVIEDNGS
-797 SAKLILENGTIQNHK
+797 SAELILENGTIQNHK
-812 IRGAHSASIRVTE
+812 IRGALSASIRVTE

-834 TIRDNIANTSSSD
+834 TIQDNIANTPSSD

-882 ASNDAKA
+882 ASSNAAKA

-900 NESHSYTSDS
+900 NESHSYTPYS

-920 SAEFVLNNGTI
+920 SAEFVLNEGTI

-944 AVMDELPTKEHGTA
+944 AVMDELPTEEHGTA
-958 FTMYSGTISNNT
+958 FTMNGGTISNNK
-970 ASGYRCSGGGIY
+970 ASGYRCDGGGIY
-982 SCSNRVS
+982 SCSNHVS

-1003 GGVYS
+1003 GGIYS
-1008 EGNTQIYTTLH
+1008 EGNTEIYTTLH

-1098 GFLYAPPGNLGTSGQ
+1098 GFLYAPAGNRGTSGQ

-1142 SDGVSIPAVGSLIIT
+1142 SDGVSVPAVGSLIIT

-1171 GGVVIGEATSLS
+1171 GGVVIGEETSLS
-1183 NSISV
+1183 YSISV
-1188 KKVWDNP
+1188 KKAWDNP

-1208 LKERDTGDVV
+1208 LKERDTGDIV
-1218 STAELTSENGWQYT
+1218 STAELTGENGWQHT

-1239 PNHYTVTEQPLE
+1239 PDHYTVTEQPLE

-1328 IFEDLPESSYS
+1328 IFEDLPEGTYS

-1363 NTYERPLDPE
+1363 NTYERPLYPE
-1373 PIEPIP
+1373 PIEPIDPIP

-1391 PIVPETTGNEPSPP
+1391 PIVPGTTGNEPNPP

-1410 TSVPPTEPTE
+1410 TSVPPTEPTEESTE

-1461 PVFLLMFAGVGLL
+1461 PVFLLMFAGAGLL

>member
-1 MEAGCTIF
+1 
-9 LRWYTPPCGTRFAAH
+9 
-24 EHNDNAKERNTAMK
+24 MK

-63 ATNDDFVEDWEGA
+63 ATNDDFVEDREDI
-76 ADFTDDSYSSSEQLF
+76 ADYTDDSYSSGYSSSEQLF

-101 EVDDTAAEVVAE
+101 EVDDTAAEVIAE

-118 SSDTEIDKA
+118 SSDTEIDRA
-127 ADSIEETEPEDEVQV
+127 ADSIEETEPEDEVQNTD
-142 SDAAKDR
+142 SAEDR
-149 NDLENPDEETE
+149 NDREYPDEETK
-160 SDTQNPWEA
+160 SGTNPGEA

-209 NALEEEMDDD
+209 DASEEEMDDD

-232 NYAYTDVSG
+232 DYAYTDVSSG
-241 TKYTVDLYT
+241 TEYMVDLYT
-250 DHTATIW
+250 DHTAKIW
-257 ELTTS
+257 KLITS
-262 SGEAECILPSTI
+262 SGGAECILPSTI
-274 YYTGDDGVQEPAPY
+274 YYTDDDGVPEPTPY
-288 TVTELSLSYYS
+288 TVTELHLSYWS
-299 GVTSDNNNYTSL
+299 GVTSDNNNYTAL

-320 RRSLSG
+320 GGSLSG

-345 LQNMMELKTLT
+345 LQNMKQLKTLT
-356 FDEGVEEIASG
+356 FDEGVDEIASG
-367 SVVSGCTKLETI
+367 SVVSGCKSLTTI

-406 EGIAITEGSTFSK
+406 EGIAITEGSTFSE
-419 CTSLKSI
+419 CTSLESI

-434 IPRSMFAGCSALE
+434 IPSSMFAGCSALE

-469 NGHETADTALTEI
+469 NDQETADTALTEI

-495 FYGCSALT
+495 FYGCSALE
-503 TVDLHN
+503 TVDLHS
-509 VTTMEYGAFQGCK
+509 VTTMGYAAFQGCDA
-522 ELSGEIDLSKL
+522 LSGEIDLSKL
-533 EVIPGN
+533 EVIPGH
-539 AFCYDSK
+539 AFCYDPN

-552 CPTLKSIGDWA
+552 CPTLRSIGDWA
-563 FIWAGISTI
+563 FIWADISTI

-577 LNSIGEYTFFLA
+577 LKSIGTYTFYKA

-596 LPDSLTKL
+596 LPDSLTQL
-604 GANAFNGCEEIEAI
+604 GASAFSGCEKVEAI
-618 QIGSGLTDIPSNAFD
+618 QIGSGLTDIPKDAFD
-633 GCRKLTTITVNNR
+633 GCTNLKTITVNNR
-646 QEDVKIPKIDRVTV
+646 REDVTIPKIDGVTV
-660 TYTIPSLTADDD
+660 TYTIPSLEATDD
-672 KVSTATDALSL
+672 KVSNAEGALSL
-683 QDAVKQAATNGT
+683 QQAVDQANG
-695 PVTIEKDIR
+695 PVTIEIEKDIR
-704 LDEPVTITAE
+704 LDEPVRIAAG
-714 QKVEITATEN
+714 QRVEITANTN
-724 HNIFGN
+724 CNIFGN
-730 KDQNLANL
+730 KDKDLTNL
-738 FVVEA
+738 FVVEP

-766 NHGKTT
+766 NYGKTT
-772 INGNVVIEKSTLEG
+772 IDGNVVIEKSTLEG
-786 NNIGVIEDKGS
+786 NDVGVIEDNGS
-797 SAKLILENGTIQNHK
+797 SAELILENGTIQNHK
-812 IRGAHSASIRVTE
+812 IRGALSASIRVTE

-834 TIRDNIANTSSSD
+834 TIQANIANTSSSD

-862 MNEGSICNNSGQCGT
+862 MNGGSICNNSGQCGT

-882 ASNDAKA
+882 ASSNAAKA
-889 RFTMNGGTLSN
+889 RFTMNGGSLSN
-900 NESHSYTSDS
+900 NESRSYTPNS

-920 SAEFVLNNGTI
+920 SAEFVLNDGTI
-931 TGNCAYGGAGGGV
+931 TGNCAHDGAGGGV
-944 AVMDELPTKEHGTA
+944 AVMDELPTEEHGTA
-958 FTMYSGTISNNT
+958 FTMNGGTISNNT

-982 SCSNRVS
+982 SCSNYVS

-1008 EGNTQIYTTLH
+1008 EGNTEIYTTLH
-1019 IQNALITGNTADQG
+1019 IENALITGNTADQG

-1046 YMQNGAVIYGNTA
+1046 YMQDGAVIYGNTA

-1098 GFLYAPPGNLGTSGQ
+1098 GFLYAPPGNRGTSGQ
-1113 GTRYNAVEYAKRVTG
+1113 GTRYNTVEYAKRVTG

-1142 SDGVSIPAVGSLIIT
+1142 SDGVSIPATGSLIIT

-1183 NSISV
+1183 YSISV
-1188 KKVWDNP
+1188 KKAWDNP

-1208 LKERDTGDVV
+1208 LKERDTGDIV
-1218 STAELTSENGWQYT
+1218 STAELTGENGWQHT

-1239 PNHYTVTEQPLE
+1239 PDHYTVTEQPLE

-1328 IFEDLPESSYS
+1328 IFEDLPEGTYS

-1363 NTYERPLDPE
+1363 NTYERPLYPE
-1373 PIEPIP
+1373 PIEPIDPIP

-1391 PIVPETTGNEPSPP
+1391 PIVPGTTGNEPNPP

-1410 TSVPPTEPTE
+1410 TSVPPTEPTEESTE

-1441 ETPSVSAKPPKLIQ
+1441 ETSSVSAKPPKLIQ

-1461 PVFLLMFAGVGLL
+1461 PVFLLMFAGAGLL

>member
-1 MEAGCTIF
+1 
-9 LRWYTPPCGTRFAAH
+9 
-24 EHNDNAKERNTAMK
+24 MK

-63 ATNDDFVEDWEGA
+63 ATNDDFVEDREDI
-76 ADFTDDSYSSSEQLF
+76 ADYTDDSYSSGYSSSEQLF

-101 EVDDTAAEVVAE
+101 EVDDTAAEVIAE

-118 SSDTEIDKA
+118 SSDTEIDRA
-127 ADSIEETEPEDEVQV
+127 ADSIEETEPEDEVQNT
-142 SDAAKDR
+142 DAAEDR
-149 NDLENPDEETE
+149 NDREYPDEETK
-160 SDTQNPWEA
+160 SGTNPGEA

-209 NALEEEMDDD
+209 DASEEEMDDD
-219 IALLAAGKTMAHE
+219 IALLATGKTMAHE
-232 NYAYTDVSG
+232 DYAYTDVSSG
-241 TKYTVDLYT
+241 TEYMVDLYT
-250 DHTATIW
+250 DHTAKIW
-257 ELTTS
+257 KLTTS

-274 YYTGDDGVQEPAPY
+274 YYTGDDGVQEPNPY
-288 TVTELSLSYYS
+288 TVTELGFSPYGNS
-299 GVTSDNNNYTSL
+299 VTSVNNNYTAL

-320 RRSLSG
+320 GGSLSG

-345 LQNMMELKTLT
+345 LQYMKQLRTLT

-367 SVVSGCTKLETI
+367 SVVSGCKNLTTI

-406 EGIAITEGSTFSK
+406 EGIAITEGSTFSE
-419 CTSLKSI
+419 CTSLESI

-434 IPRSMFAGCSALE
+434 IPSYMFAGCSALE
-447 RVTAKGTITAI
+447 RVTAKGTITTI
-458 GNGAFGSVTDW
+458 GNSAFKS
-469 NGHETADTALTEI
+469 DTALTEI

-495 FYGCSALT
+495 FYGCSALK
-503 TVDLHN
+503 TVDLHS
-509 VTTMEYGAFQGCK
+509 VTTMEYAAFQGCDA
-522 ELSGEIDLSKL
+522 LSGEIDLSNL
-533 EVIPGN
+533 EVIPGH
-539 AFCYDSK
+539 AFCYDPN
-546 ITSVIT
+546 ITSVVT
-552 CPTLKSIGDWA
+552 CPTLRSIGDWA
-563 FIWAGISTI
+563 FIWADISTI

-577 LNSIGEYTFFLA
+577 LNSIGTYTFYKA

-596 LPDSLTKL
+596 LPDSLTQL
-604 GANAFNGCEEIEAI
+604 GASAFSGCEEVNAI
-618 QIGSGLTDIPSNAFD
+618 QIGSGLKDIPANAFA
-633 GCRKLTTITVNNR
+633 GCTNLKTITVNNR
-646 QEDVKIPKIDRVTV
+646 REDVTIPKIDGVTV
-660 TYTIPSLTADDD
+660 TYTIPSLTADND
-672 KVSTATDALSL
+672 KVSNAEGALSL
-683 QDAVKQAATNGT
+683 QQAVNQANGT

-704 LDEPVTITAE
+704 LDESVRIAAG
-714 QKVEITATEN
+714 QRVEITANEN
-724 HNIFGN
+724 CNIFGN
-730 KDQNLANL
+730 KDENLANL
-738 FVVEA
+738 FVVEE

-772 INGNVVIEKSTLEG
+772 IDGNVVIEKSTLEG
-786 NNIGVIEDKGS
+786 DSMGVIEDNGS
-797 SAKLILENGTIQNHK
+797 SAELILENGTIQNHK
-812 IRGAHSASIRVTE
+812 IRGALSASIRVTE

-834 TIRDNIANTSSSD
+834 TIQDNIANTSSSD

-862 MNEGSICNNSGQCGT
+862 MNGGSICNNSGQCGT

-882 ASNDAKA
+882 ASSNAAKA

-900 NESHSYTSDS
+900 NESRSYTPNS

-931 TGNCAYGGAGGGV
+931 TGNCAHGGAGGGV
-944 AVMDELPTKEHGTA
+944 AVMDELPTEEHGTA
-958 FTMYSGTISNNT
+958 FTMNGGTISNNK
-970 ASGYRCSGGGIY
+970 ASGYRCDGGGIY
-982 SCSNRVS
+982 SCSNHVS

-1003 GGVYS
+1003 GGIYS
-1008 EGNTQIYTTLH
+1008 EGNTEIYTTLH

-1098 GFLYAPPGNLGTSGQ
+1098 GFLYAPAGNRGTSGQ

-1142 SDGVSIPAVGSLIIT
+1142 SDGVSVPAVGSLIIT

-1171 GGVVIGEATSLS
+1171 GGVVIGEETSLS
-1183 NSISV
+1183 YSISV
-1188 KKVWDNP
+1188 KKAWDNP

-1208 LKERDTGDVV
+1208 LKERDTGDIV
-1218 STAELTSENGWQYT
+1218 STAELTGENGWQYT
-1232 FTDLPLS
+1232 FTGLPLS
-1239 PNHYTVTEQPLE
+1239 PDHYTVTEQPLE

-1328 IFEDLPESSYS
+1328 IFEDLPEGTYS

-1363 NTYERPLDPE
+1363 NTYERPLYPE
-1373 PIEPIP
+1373 PIEPIDPIP

-1391 PIVPETTGNEPSPP
+1391 PIVPGTTGNEPNPP

-1410 TSVPPTEPTE
+1410 TSVPPTEPTEESTE

-1441 ETPSVSAKPPKLIQ
+1441 ETSSVSAKPPKLIQ

-1461 PVFLLMFAGVGLL
+1461 PVFLLMFAGAGLL

>member
-1 MEAGCTIF
+1 
-9 LRWYTPPCGTRFAAH
+9 
-24 EHNDNAKERNTAMK
+24 MK

-63 ATNDDFVEDWEGA
+63 ATNDDFVEDREDI
-76 ADFTDDSYSSSEQLF
+76 ADFTDDSYSSGYSSSEQLF

-101 EVDDTAAEVVAE
+101 EVDDTAAEVIAE

-118 SSDTEIDKA
+118 SSDTEIDRA
-127 ADSIEETEPEDEVQV
+127 ADSIEETEPEDEVQNT
-142 SDAAKDR
+142 DAAEDR
-149 NDLENPDEETE
+149 NDREYPDEETK
-160 SDTQNPWEA
+160 SGTNPGEA

-209 NALEEEMDDD
+209 DASEEEMDDD

-232 NYAYTDVSG
+232 DYAYTDVSSG
-241 TKYTVDLYT
+241 TEYMVDLYT
-250 DHTATIW
+250 DHTAKIW
-257 ELTTS
+257 KLTTS

-274 YYTGDDGVQEPAPY
+274 YYTDDDDVPEPTPY
-288 TVTELSLSYYS
+288 TVTELRFSPYGNS
-299 GVTSDNNNYTSL
+299 VTSVNNNYTAL

-320 RRSLSG
+320 GGSLSG

-345 LQNMMELKTLT
+345 LQYMKQLRTLT
-356 FDEGVEEIASG
+356 FEEGVEEIASG
-367 SVVSGCTKLETI
+367 SVVSGCKNLTTI

-406 EGIAITEGSTFSK
+406 EGIAITEGSTFSE

-426 ELPASITT
+426 TLPASITT
-434 IPRSMFAGCSALE
+434 IPSYMFAGCSALE

-458 GNGAFGSVTDW
+458 GNSAFKS
-469 NGHETADTALTEI
+469 DTALTEI

-495 FYGCSALT
+495 FYGCSALK
-503 TVDLHN
+503 TVDLHS
-509 VTTMEYGAFQGCK
+509 VTTMEYGAFQGCDA
-522 ELSGEIDLSKL
+522 LSGEIDLSNL
-533 EVIPGN
+533 EEIPGH
-539 AFCYDSK
+539 AFCYDPN

-552 CPTLKSIGDWA
+552 CPTLRSIGDWA
-563 FIWAGISTI
+563 FIWADISTI

-577 LNSIGEYTFFLA
+577 LKSIGTYTFYKA

-596 LPDSLTKL
+596 LPDSLTQL
-604 GANAFNGCEEIEAI
+604 GASAFSGCEKVEAI
-618 QIGSGLTDIPSNAFD
+618 QIGSGLTDIPKDAFD
-633 GCRKLTTITVNNR
+633 GCKPKTITVNNR
-646 QEDVKIPKIDRVTV
+646 REDVHIPEIDGVTV
-660 TYTIPSLTADDD
+660 TYTIPSLTADND
-672 KVSTATDALSL
+672 KVSNAEGALSL
-683 QDAVKQAATNGT
+683 QQAVDQANGT

-704 LDEPVTITAE
+704 LDEPVRIAAG
-714 QKVEITATEN
+714 QRVEITANTN
-724 HNIFGN
+724 CNIFGN
-730 KDQNLANL
+730 KDKDLTNL
-738 FVVEA
+738 FVVEE

-772 INGNVVIEKSTLEG
+772 IDGNVVIEKSTLEG
-786 NNIGVIEDKGS
+786 DSMGVIEDNGS
-797 SAKLILENGTIQNHK
+797 SAELILENGTIQNHK
-812 IRGAHSASIRVTE
+812 IRGALSASIRVTE

-834 TIRDNIANTSSSD
+834 TIQDNIANTPSSD

-862 MNEGSICNNSGQCGT
+862 MNRGSICNNSGQCGT

-882 ASNDAKA
+882 ASSNAAKA

-900 NESHSYTSDS
+900 NESHSYTPYS

-944 AVMDELPTKEHGTA
+944 AVMDELPTEEHGTA
-958 FTMYSGTISNNT
+958 FTMNGGIISNNT

-982 SCSNRVS
+982 SCSNYVS

-1008 EGNTQIYTTLH
+1008 EGNTEIYTTLH
-1019 IQNALITGNTADQG
+1019 IENALITGNTADQG

-1046 YMQNGAVIYGNTA
+1046 YMQDSAVIYGNTA

-1098 GFLYAPPGNLGTSGQ
+1098 GFLYAPAGNRGTSGQ
-1113 GTRYNAVEYAKRVTG
+1113 GTRYNTVEYAKRVTG

-1142 SDGVSIPAVGSLIIT
+1142 SDGVSIPATGSLIIT

-1183 NSISV
+1183 HSILV
-1188 KKVWDNP
+1188 KKAWDNP

-1208 LKERDTGDVV
+1208 LKERDTGDIV
-1218 STAELTSENGWQYT
+1218 STAELSGENGWQHT

-1239 PNHYTVTEQPLE
+1239 PDHYTVTEQPLE

-1328 IFEDLPESSYS
+1328 IFEDLPEGTYS

-1353 RSDAGGFIIT
+1353 RSDAGAFIIT
-1363 NTYERPLDPE
+1363 NTYERPLYPE
-1373 PIEPIP
+1373 PIDPIDPIP

-1391 PIVPETTGNEPSPP
+1391 PIVPGTTGNEPNPP

-1420 ESTEERS
+1420 ESTDESTEERS

-1441 ETPSVSAKPPKLIQ
+1441 ETSSVSAKPPKLIQ

-1461 PVFLLMFAGVGLL
+1461 PVFLLMFAGAGLL

>member
-1 MEAGCTIF
+1 
-9 LRWYTPPCGTRFAAH
+9 
-24 EHNDNAKERNTAMK
+24 MK

-63 ATNDDFVEDWEGA
+63 ATNDDFVEDREDI
-76 ADFTDDSYSSSEQLF
+76 ADYTDDSYSSGYSSSEQLF

-101 EVDDTAAEVVAE
+101 EVDDTAAEVIAE

-118 SSDTEIDKA
+118 SSDTEIDRA
-127 ADSIEETEPEDEVQV
+127 ADSIEETEPEDEVQNT
-142 SDAAKDR
+142 DAAEDR
-149 NDLENPDEETE
+149 NDREYPDEETK
-160 SDTQNPWEA
+160 SGTNPGEA

-209 NALEEEMDDD
+209 DASEEEMDDD

-232 NYAYTDVSG
+232 DYAYTDVSSG
-241 TKYTVDLYT
+241 TEYMVDLYT
-250 DHTATIW
+250 DHTAKIW
-257 ELTTS
+257 KLTTS

-274 YYTGDDGVQEPAPY
+274 YYTDADGVPEPTPY
-288 TVTELSLSYYS
+288 TVTELRLSYWS
-299 GVTSDNNNYTSL
+299 GVTSDNNNYTAL

-320 RRSLSG
+320 GGSLSG

-345 LQNMMELKTLT
+345 LQNMKQLKTLT

-367 SVVSGCTKLETI
+367 SVVSGCKSLTTI

-399 LTDITLP
+399 LTDITLS
-406 EGIAITEGSTFSK
+406 EGIAITEGSTFSE

-434 IPRSMFAGCSALE
+434 IPSSMFAGCSALE

-469 NGHETADTALTEI
+469 KDQEIADTVLTEI

-495 FYGCSALT
+495 FYGCSALE
-503 TVDLHN
+503 TVDLHS
-509 VTTMEYGAFQGCK
+509 VTTMGYGAFQGCDA
-522 ELSGEIDLSKL
+522 LSGEIDLSNL
-533 EVIPGN
+533 EVIPGH
-539 AFCYDSK
+539 AFCYDPN

-552 CPTLKSIGDWA
+552 CPTLRSIGDWA
-563 FIWAGISTI
+563 FIWADISTI

-577 LNSIGEYTFFLA
+577 LNSIGTYTFYKA

-596 LPDSLTKL
+596 LPDSLTQL
-604 GANAFNGCEEIEAI
+604 GASAFSGCEEVNAI
-618 QIGSGLTDIPSNAFD
+618 QIGSGLKDIPANAFA
-633 GCRKLTTITVNNR
+633 GCTNLKTITVNNR
-646 QEDVKIPKIDRVTV
+646 REDVTIPKIDGVTV
-660 TYTIPSLTADDD
+660 TYTIPSLEATDD
-672 KVSTATDALSL
+672 KVSNAEGALSL
-683 QDAVKQAATNGT
+683 QQAVDQANG
-695 PVTIEKDIR
+695 PVTIEIEKNIC
-704 LDEPVTITAE
+704 LNAPVTIAKGK
-714 QKVEITATEN
+714 QVEITANANEN
-724 HNIFGN
+724 YNLFGN
-730 KDQNLANL
+730 KDEKPTNL
-738 FVVEA
+738 FVVEE

-772 INGNVVIEKSTLEG
+772 IDGNVVIEKSTLEG
-786 NNIGVIEDKGS
+786 DSMGVIEDNGS
-797 SAKLILENGTIQNHK
+797 SAELILENGTIQNHK
-812 IRGAHSASIRVTE
+812 IRGALSASIRVTE

-834 TIRDNIANTSSSD
+834 TIQDNIANTSSSD

-862 MNEGSICNNSGQCGT
+862 MNGGSICNNSGQCGT

-882 ASNDAKA
+882 ASSNAAKA
-889 RFTMNGGTLSN
+889 RFTMNGGTLRN
-900 NESHSYTSDS
+900 NESRSYTPYS

-931 TGNCAYGGAGGGV
+931 TGNCAHDGAGGGV
-944 AVMDELPTKEHGTA
+944 AVMDELPTEEHGTA
-958 FTMYSGTISNNT
+958 FTMNGGIISNNT

-982 SCSNRVS
+982 SCSNYVS

-1008 EGNTQIYTTLH
+1008 EGNTEIYTTLH
-1019 IQNALITGNTADQG
+1019 IENALITGNTADQG

-1046 YMQNGAVIYGNTA
+1046 YMQDGAVIYGNTA

-1098 GFLYAPPGNLGTSGQ
+1098 GFLYAPAGNRGTSGQ
-1113 GTRYNAVEYAKRVTG
+1113 GTRYNTVEYAKRVTG

-1142 SDGVSIPAVGSLIIT
+1142 SDGVSIPATGSLIIT

-1183 NSISV
+1183 YSISV
-1188 KKVWDNP
+1188 KKAWDNP

-1208 LKERDTGDVV
+1208 LKERDTGDIV
-1218 STAELTSENGWQYT
+1218 STAELTGENGWQHT

-1239 PNHYTVTEQPLE
+1239 PDHYTVTEQPLE

-1328 IFEDLPESSYS
+1328 IFEDLPEGTYS

-1353 RSDAGGFIIT
+1353 RSDTGGFIIT
-1363 NTYERPLDPE
+1363 NTYERPLYPE
-1373 PIEPIP
+1373 PIEPIDPIP

-1391 PIVPETTGNEPSPP
+1391 PIVPGTTGNEPSPP

-1410 TSVPPTEPTE
+1410 TSVPPTEPTEESTE

-1461 PVFLLMFAGVGLL
+1461 PVFLLMFAGAGLL

>member
-1 MEAGCTIF
+1 
-9 LRWYTPPCGTRFAAH
+9 
-24 EHNDNAKERNTAMK
+24 MK

-63 ATNDDFVEDWEGA
+63 ATNDDFVEDREDI
-76 ADFTDDSYSSSEQLF
+76 ADYTDDSYSSGYSSSEQLF

-101 EVDDTAAEVVAE
+101 EVDDTAAEVIAE

-118 SSDTEIDKA
+118 SSDTEIDRA
-127 ADSIEETEPEDEVQV
+127 ADSIEETEPEDEVQNT
-142 SDAAKDR
+142 DAAEDR
-149 NDLENPDEETE
+149 NDREYPDEETM
-160 SDTQNPWEA
+160 SGTNPGET

-209 NALEEEMDDD
+209 DASEEEMDDD

-232 NYAYTDVSG
+232 DYAYTDVSSG
-241 TKYTVDLYT
+241 TEYMVDLYT
-250 DHTATIW
+250 DHTAKIW
-257 ELTTS
+257 KLTTS
-262 SGEAECILPSTI
+262 SGGAECILPSTI
-274 YYTGDDGVQEPAPY
+274 YYTGDDGVPEPTPY
-288 TVTELSLSYYS
+288 TVTELRFSPYGNS
-299 GVTSDNNNYTSL
+299 VTSVNNNYTAL

-320 RRSLSG
+320 GGSLSG

-345 LQNMMELKTLT
+345 LQYMKQLRTLT

-367 SVVSGCTKLETI
+367 SVVSGCKSLTTI

-406 EGIAITEGSTFSK
+406 EGIAITEGSTFSE
-419 CTSLKSI
+419 CTSLESI

-434 IPRSMFAGCSALE
+434 IPSYMFAGCSALE

-458 GNGAFGSVTDW
+458 GNSAFKS
-469 NGHETADTALTEI
+469 DTALTEI

-495 FYGCSALT
+495 FYGCSALE
-503 TVDLHN
+503 TVDLHS
-509 VTTMEYGAFQGCK
+509 VTTMGYAAFQGCDA
-522 ELSGEIDLSKL
+522 LSGEIDLSNL
-533 EVIPGN
+533 EVIPGH
-539 AFCYDSK
+539 AFCYDPN

-552 CPTLKSIGDWA
+552 CPTLRSIGDWA
-563 FIWAGISTI
+563 FIWADISTI

-577 LNSIGEYTFFLA
+577 LNSIGTYTFYKA

-596 LPDSLTKL
+596 LPDSLTQL
-604 GANAFNGCEEIEAI
+604 GASAFSGCEKVEAI
-618 QIGSGLTDIPSNAFD
+618 QIGSGLTDIPKDAFD
-633 GCRKLTTITVNNR
+633 GCKPKTITVNNR
-646 QEDVKIPKIDRVTV
+646 REDVTIPKIDGVTV
-660 TYTIPSLTADDD
+660 TYTIPSLEATDD
-672 KVSTATDALSL
+672 KVSNAEGALSL
-683 QDAVKQAATNGT
+683 QQAVDQANGT

-704 LDEPVTITAE
+704 LDEPVRIAAG
-714 QKVEITATEN
+714 QRVEITANTN
-724 HNIFGN
+724 CNIFGN
-730 KDQNLANL
+730 KDKDLTNL
-738 FVVEA
+738 FVVEP

-772 INGNVVIEKSTLEG
+772 IDGNVVIEKSTLEG
-786 NNIGVIEDKGS
+786 DSMGVIEDNGS
-797 SAKLILENGTIQNHK
+797 SAELILENGTIQNHK
-812 IRGAHSASIRVTE
+812 IRGALSASIRVTE

-834 TIRDNIANTSSSD
+834 TIQANIANTSSSD

-862 MNEGSICNNSGQCGT
+862 MNGGSICNNSGQCGT

-882 ASNDAKA
+882 ASSNAAKA

-900 NESHSYTSDS
+900 NESRSYTPYS

-944 AVMDELPTKEHGTA
+944 AVMDELPTEEHGTA
-958 FTMYSGTISNNT
+958 FTMNGGTISNNT

-982 SCSNRVS
+982 SCSNYVS

-1008 EGNTQIYTTLH
+1008 EGNTEIYTTLH
-1019 IQNALITGNTADQG
+1019 IENALITGNTADQG

-1046 YMQNGAVIYGNTA
+1046 YMQDGAVIYGNTA

-1098 GFLYAPPGNLGTSGQ
+1098 GFLYAPPGNRGTSGQ
-1113 GTRYNAVEYAKRVTG
+1113 GTRYNTVEYAKRVTG

-1142 SDGVSIPAVGSLIIT
+1142 SDGVSIPATGSLIIT

-1183 NSISV
+1183 YSISV
-1188 KKVWDNP
+1188 KKAWDNP
-1195 GYEDTQPSGVTIH
+1195 GYEDTQPSSVTIH
-1208 LKERDTGDVV
+1208 LKERDTGDIV
-1218 STAELTSENGWQYT
+1218 STAELTGENGWQHT

-1239 PNHYTVTEQPLE
+1239 PDHYTVTEQPLE

-1328 IFEDLPESSYS
+1328 IFEDLPEGTYS

-1363 NTYERPLDPE
+1363 NTYERPLYPE
-1373 PIEPIP
+1373 PIEPIDPIP

-1391 PIVPETTGNEPSPP
+1391 PIVPGTTGNEPNPP

-1410 TSVPPTEPTE
+1410 TSVPPTEPTEESTE

-1441 ETPSVSAKPPKLIQ
+1441 ETSSVSAKPPKLIQ

-1461 PVFLLMFAGVGLL
+1461 PVFLLMFAGAGLL

>member
-1 MEAGCTIF
+1 
-9 LRWYTPPCGTRFAAH
+9 
-24 EHNDNAKERNTAMK
+24 MK

-63 ATNDDFVEDWEGA
+63 ATNDDFVEDREDI
-76 ADFTDDSYSSSEQLF
+76 ADYTDDSYSSGYSSSEQLF

-101 EVDDTAAEVVAE
+101 EVDDTAAEVIAE

-118 SSDTEIDKA
+118 SSDTEIDRA
-127 ADSIEETEPEDEVQV
+127 ADSIEETEPEDEVQDT
-142 SDAAKDR
+142 DAAEDR
-149 NDLENPDEETE
+149 NDRKDSDEETR
-160 SDTQNPWEA
+160 SGTQNPGEA

-209 NALEEEMDDD
+209 DASEEEMDDD

-232 NYAYTDVSG
+232 DYAYTDVSSG
-241 TKYTVDLYT
+241 TEYMVDLYT
-250 DHTATIW
+250 DHTAKIW
-257 ELTTS
+257 KLITS
-262 SGEAECILPSTI
+262 SGGAECILPSTI
-274 YYTGDDGVQEPAPY
+274 YYTGDDGVPEPTPY
-288 TVTELSLSYYS
+288 TVTELRFSPYGNS
-299 GVTSDNNNYTSL
+299 VTSVNNNYTAL

-320 RRSLSG
+320 GGSLSG

-345 LQNMMELKTLT
+345 LQYMKQLRTLT
-356 FDEGVEEIASG
+356 FEEGVEEIASG
-367 SVVSGCTKLETI
+367 SVVSGCKSLTTI

-406 EGIAITEGSTFSK
+406 EGIAITEGSTFSE

-434 IPRSMFAGCSALE
+434 IPSYMFAGCSALE

-458 GNGAFGSVTDW
+458 GNSAFKS
-469 NGHETADTALTEI
+469 DTALTEI

-495 FYGCSALT
+495 FYGCSALE
-503 TVDLHN
+503 TVDLHS
-509 VTTMEYGAFQGCK
+509 VTTMEYAAFQGCDA
-522 ELSGEIDLSKL
+522 LSGEIDLSNL
-533 EVIPGN
+533 EVIPGH
-539 AFCYDSK
+539 AFCYDPN
-546 ITSVIT
+546 ITSVVT
-552 CPTLKSIGDWA
+552 CPTLRSIGDWA

-577 LNSIGEYTFFLA
+577 LNSIGTYTFYKA

-596 LPDSLTKL
+596 LPDSLTQL
-604 GANAFNGCEEIEAI
+604 GASAFSGCEKVEAI
-618 QIGSGLTDIPSNAFD
+618 QIGSGLTDIPKDAFD
-633 GCRKLTTITVNNR
+633 GCKPKTITVNNR
-646 QEDVKIPKIDRVTV
+646 REDVTIPKIDGVTV
-660 TYTIPSLTADDD
+660 TYTIPSLEATDD
-672 KVSTATDALSL
+672 KVSNAEGALSL
-683 QDAVKQAATNGT
+683 QQAVDQANGT

-704 LDEPVTITAE
+704 LDEPVRIAAG
-714 QKVEITATEN
+714 QRVEITANTN
-724 HNIFGN
+724 CNIFGN
-730 KDQNLANL
+730 KDKDLTNL
-738 FVVEA
+738 FVVEE

-772 INGNVVIEKSTLEG
+772 IDGNVVIEKSTLEG
-786 NNIGVIEDKGS
+786 DSMGVIEDNGS
-797 SAKLILENGTIQNHK
+797 SAELILENGTIQNHK
-812 IRGAHSASIRVTE
+812 IRGALSASIRVTE

-834 TIRDNIANTSSSD
+834 TIQDNIANTPSSD

-882 ASNDAKA
+882 ASNNAAKA
-889 RFTMNGGTLSN
+889 CFTMNGGTLSN
-900 NESHSYTSDS
+900 NESRSYTPYS
-910 TPTGAVFVKY
+910 TPTGAVFVKH

-931 TGNCAYGGAGGGV
+931 TGNCAHGGAGGGV
-944 AVMDELPTKEHGTA
+944 AVMDELPTEEHGTA
-958 FTMYSGTISNNT
+958 FTMNSGTISNNT

-982 SCSNRVS
+982 SCSNYVS

-1008 EGNTQIYTTLH
+1008 EGNTEIYTTLH
-1019 IQNALITGNTADQG
+1019 IENALITGNTADQG

-1046 YMQNGAVIYGNTA
+1046 YMQDGAVIYGNTA

-1098 GFLYAPPGNLGTSGQ
+1098 GFLYAPAGNRGTSGQ
-1113 GTRYNAVEYAKRVTG
+1113 GTRYNTVEYAKRVTG

-1142 SDGVSIPAVGSLIIT
+1142 SDGVSIPATGSLIIT

-1183 NSISV
+1183 YSISV
-1188 KKVWDNP
+1188 KKAWDNP

-1208 LKERDTGDVV
+1208 LKERDTGDIV
-1218 STAELTSENGWQYT
+1218 STAELTGENGWQHT

-1239 PNHYTVTEQPLE
+1239 PDHYTVTEQPLE

-1328 IFEDLPESSYS
+1328 IFEDLPEGTYS

-1363 NTYERPLDPE
+1363 NTYERPLYPE
-1373 PIEPIP
+1373 PIEPIDPIP

-1391 PIVPETTGNEPSPP
+1391 PIVPGTTGNEPNPP

-1410 TSVPPTEPTE
+1410 TSVPPTEPTEESTE

-1461 PVFLLMFAGVGLL
+1461 PVFLLMFAGAGLL

>member
-1 MEAGCTIF
+1 
-9 LRWYTPPCGTRFAAH
+9 
-24 EHNDNAKERNTAMK
+24 MK

-63 ATNDDFVEDWEGA
+63 ATNNDFVEDREDV
-76 ADFTDDSYSSSEQLF
+76 ADFTDDSYSSGYSSSEQLF

-101 EVDDTAAEVVAE
+101 EVDDTAAEVIAE

-118 SSDTEIDKA
+118 SSDTEIDRA
-127 ADSIEETEPEDEVQV
+127 ADSIEETEPEDEVQDT
-142 SDAAKDR
+142 DAAEDR
-149 NDLENPDEETE
+149 NNWEDSDKETK
-160 SDTQNPWEA
+160 SGTQDPEEA

-197 IASEDP
+197 IVSEDP
-203 FSYYDD
+203 FFYYDD
-209 NALEEEMDDD
+209 HPLEEEMDDD
-219 IALLAAGKTMAHE
+219 IALLAAGKTIEHE
-232 NYAYTDVSG
+232 NYEYTDESSG
-241 TKYTVDLYT
+241 TGYRVDLYT
-250 DHTATIW
+250 DHTATIL

-262 SGEAECILPSTI
+262 SGGTECILPSTI
-274 YYTGDDGVQEPAPY
+274 YYTGDDGVQEPDPY
-288 TVTELSLSYYS
+288 TVTELNLSYWG
-299 GVTSDNNNYTSL
+299 GVTSTDNNYTTL

-320 RRSLSG
+320 GGSLSG

-345 LQNMMELKTLT
+345 LQNMTELKTLT
-356 FDEGVEEIASG
+356 FEEGVEEIASG
-367 SVVSGCTKLETI
+367 SVVRGCTSLTTI

-390 TGTFSGASA
+390 MSTFSGASA

-406 EGIAITEGSTFSK
+406 EGIAIKEGSTFSE
-419 CTSLKSI
+419 CTSLESI
-426 ELPASITT
+426 TLPASITT
-434 IPRSMFAGCSALE
+434 IPYSMFEGCSALE
-447 RVTAKGTITAI
+447 HVTAKETITAI
-458 GNGAFGSVTDW
+458 GNGAFKS
-469 NGHETADTALTEI
+469 DTALTKI
-482 PDLSQVTSIGDRA
+482 PDLSQVTSIGERA
-495 FYGCSALT
+495 FYGCSALE
-503 TVDLHN
+503 TVDLHS
-509 VTTMEYGAFQGCK
+509 VTIMGYAAFEKCRA
-522 ELSGEIDLSKL
+522 LSGEIDLSNL
-533 EVIPGN
+533 EVIPGH
-539 AFCYDSK
+539 AFCYDPN

-552 CPTLKSIGDWA
+552 CSKLSSIGDWA
-563 FIWAGISTI
+563 FIQAGISTI

-577 LNSIGEYTFFLA
+577 LNSIGDYTFYYA

-604 GANAFNGCEEIEAI
+604 GASAFEGCKAVEAI
-618 QIGSGLTDIPSNAFD
+618 QIGSGLTDIPANAFAD
-633 GCRKLTTITVNNR
+633 CKNLKTITVNNR
-646 QEDVKIPKIDRVTV
+646 QEDVGITHINGVPV
-660 TYTIPSLTADDD
+660 TYTIPSLEATDD
-672 KVSTATDALSL
+672 KVSNAEGALSL
-683 QDAVKQAATNGT
+683 QQAVDQANG
-695 PVTIEKDIR
+695 PVTIEIEKNIC
-704 LDEPVTITAE
+704 LNAPVTIAE
-714 QKVEITATEN
+714 GKQVEITATAN
-724 HNIFGN
+724 CNIFGN
-730 KDQNLANL
+730 KDQNLKNL
-738 FVVEA
+738 FVVDA
-743 GGELSLTGA
+743 DGELSLTGA

-772 INGNVVIEKSTLEG
+772 IDGNVVIEKSTLEG
-786 NNIGVIEDKGS
+786 DDMGVIEDNGS
-797 SAKLILENGTIQNHK
+797 RAELILENGTIQNHK
-812 IRGAHSASIRVTE
+812 IRGKFSASIRVTN

-834 TIRDNIANTSSSD
+834 TIQDNIANTLSSD
-847 SSSPAVLLLGASTFT
+847 TSSPAVLLLGASTFT
-862 MNEGSICNNSGQCGT
+862 MNGGSICNNSGQCGT

-882 ASNDAKA
+882 ASNNDAKA
-889 RFTMNGGTLSN
+889 RFTMNSGTLSN
-900 NESHSYTSDS
+900 NESRSYTSNS
-910 TPTGAVFVKY
+910 TPTGAVFVKH

-944 AVMDELPTKEHGTA
+944 AVMDELPTEEHGTA
-958 FTMYSGTISNNT
+958 FTMNGGTISDNT
-970 ASGYRCSGGGIY
+970 ARSGGGIY
-982 SCSNRVS
+982 SCSNYVS
-989 LLGGRIENNSAYDG
+989 LSSGRIENNSAYDG

-1008 EGNTQIYTTLH
+1008 EGNTEIYTTLH

-1098 GFLYAPPGNLGTSGQ
+1098 GFLYAPYGNRGTSGQ

-1142 SDGVSIPAVGSLIIT
+1142 SDGVSVPAVGSLIIT

-1183 NSISV
+1183 HSISV
-1188 KKVWDNP
+1188 KKAWDNP
-1195 GYEDTQPSGVTIH
+1195 GHEDTQPSGVTIH
-1208 LKERDTGDVV
+1208 LKERDTGDIV
-1218 STAELTSENGWQYT
+1218 STAELTGENGWQYT

-1328 IFEDLPESSYS
+1328 IFEDLPEGTYS

-1363 NTYERPLDPE
+1363 NTYERPLYPE
-1373 PIEPIP
+1373 PIEPIDPIP

-1391 PIVPETTGNEPSPP
+1391 PIVPGTTGNEPNPP

-1410 TSVPPTEPTE
+1410 TSVPPTEPTEESTE

-1441 ETPSVSAKPPKLIQ
+1441 ETSSVSAKPPKLIQ

-1461 PVFLLMFAGVGLL
+1461 PVFLLMFAGAGLL

>member
-1 MEAGCTIF
+1 
-9 LRWYTPPCGTRFAAH
+9 
-24 EHNDNAKERNTAMK
+24 MK

-63 ATNDDFVEDWEGA
+63 ATNDDFVENREDI
-76 ADFTDDSYSSSEQLF
+76 ADYTDDSYSSGYSSSEQLF

-101 EVDDTAAEVVAE
+101 EVDDTAAEVIAE

-118 SSDTEIDKA
+118 SSDTEIDRA
-127 ADSIEETEPEDEVQV
+127 ADSIEETEPEDEVQDT
-142 SDAAKDR
+142 DAAEDR
-149 NDLENPDEETE
+149 NDREYPDEETK
-160 SDTQNPWEA
+160 SGTNPGET
-169 GPSDAETEEDVPDS
+169 GPSDAETEEDVSDS

-209 NALEEEMDDD
+209 DASEEEMDDD

-232 NYAYTDVSG
+232 DYAYTDVSSG
-241 TKYTVDLYT
+241 TEYMVDLYT
-250 DHTATIW
+250 DHTAKIW
-257 ELTTS
+257 KLTTS
-262 SGEAECILPSTI
+262 SGGAECILPSTI
-274 YYTGDDGVQEPAPY
+274 YYTDDDDVPEPTPY
-288 TVTELSLSYYS
+288 TVTELRFSPYGNS
-299 GVTSDNNNYTSL
+299 VTSVNNNYTAL

-320 RRSLSG
+320 GGSLSG

-345 LQNMMELKTLT
+345 LQYMKQLRTLT
-356 FDEGVEEIASG
+356 FEEGVEEIASG
-367 SVVSGCTKLETI
+367 SVVSGCKNLTTI

-406 EGIAITEGSTFSK
+406 EGIAITEGSTFSE

-426 ELPASITT
+426 TLPASITT
-434 IPRSMFAGCSALE
+434 IPSYMFAGCSALE

-458 GNGAFGSVTDW
+458 GNSAFKS
-469 NGHETADTALTEI
+469 DTALTKI

-495 FYGCSALT
+495 FYGCSALK
-503 TVDLHN
+503 TVDLHS
-509 VTTMEYGAFQGCK
+509 VTTMEYGAFQGCDA
-522 ELSGEIDLSKL
+522 LSGEIDLSNL
-533 EVIPGN
+533 EEIPGH
-539 AFCYDSK
+539 AFCYDPN

-552 CPTLKSIGDWA
+552 CPTLRSIGDWA
-563 FIWAGISTI
+563 FIWADISTI

-577 LNSIGEYTFFLA
+577 LNSIGTYAFYKA

-596 LPDSLTKL
+596 LPDSLTQL
-604 GANAFNGCEEIEAI
+604 GASAFSGCEEVNAI
-618 QIGSGLTDIPSNAFD
+618 QIGSGLKDIPANAFA
-633 GCRKLTTITVNNR
+633 GCTNLKTITVNNR
-646 QEDVKIPKIDRVTV
+646 REDVTIPKIDGVTV
-660 TYTIPSLTADDD
+660 TYTIPSLEATDD
-672 KVSTATDALSL
+672 KVSNAEGALSL
-683 QDAVKQAATNGT
+683 QQAVDQANGT

-704 LDEPVTITAE
+704 LDEPVRIAAG
-714 QKVEITATEN
+714 QRVEITANTN
-724 HNIFGN
+724 CNIFGN
-730 KDQNLANL
+730 KDKDLTNL
-738 FVVEA
+738 FVVEP
-743 GGELSLTGA
+743 GGKLSLTGA

-772 INGNVVIEKSTLEG
+772 IDGNVVIEKSTLEG
-786 NNIGVIEDKGS
+786 DSMGVIEDNGS
-797 SAKLILENGTIQNHK
+797 SAELILENGTIQNHK
-812 IRGAHSASIRVTE
+812 IRGALSASIRVTE

-834 TIRDNIANTSSSD
+834 TIQDNIANTPSSD

-882 ASNDAKA
+882 ASNNAAKA
-889 RFTMNGGTLSN
+889 CFTMNGGTLSN
-900 NESHSYTSDS
+900 NESRSYTPYS

-931 TGNCAYGGAGGGV
+931 TGNCAHGGAGGGV
-944 AVMDELPTKEHGTA
+944 AVMDELPTEEHGTA
-958 FTMYSGTISNNT
+958 FTMIGGTISNNT

-982 SCSNRVS
+982 SCSNHVS

-1008 EGNTQIYTTLH
+1008 EGNTEIYTTLH
-1019 IQNALITGNTADQG
+1019 IENALITGNTADQG

-1046 YMQNGAVIYGNTA
+1046 YMQDGAVIYGNTA

-1098 GFLYAPPGNLGTSGQ
+1098 GFLYAPAGNRGTSGQ

-1142 SDGVSIPAVGSLIIT
+1142 SDGVSIPATGSLIIT

-1183 NSISV
+1183 HSILV
-1188 KKVWDNP
+1188 KKAWDNP
-1195 GYEDTQPSGVTIH
+1195 GHEDTQPSGVTIH
-1208 LKERDTGDVV
+1208 LKERDTGDIV
-1218 STAELTSENGWQYT
+1218 STAELTGENGWQHT

-1239 PNHYTVTEQPLE
+1239 PDHYTVTEQPLE

-1328 IFEDLPESSYS
+1328 IFEDLPEGTYS

-1363 NTYERPLDPE
+1363 NTYERPLYPE
-1373 PIEPIP
+1373 PIEPIDPIP

-1391 PIVPETTGNEPSPP
+1391 PIVPGTTGNEPNPP

-1410 TSVPPTEPTE
+1410 TSVPPTEPTEESTE

-1441 ETPSVSAKPPKLIQ
+1441 ETSSVSAKPSKLIQ

-1461 PVFLLMFAGVGLL
+1461 PVFLLMFAGAGLL

>member
-1 MEAGCTIF
+1 
-9 LRWYTPPCGTRFAAH
+9 
-24 EHNDNAKERNTAMK
+24 MK

-63 ATNDDFVEDWEGA
+63 ATNDDFVEDREDI
-76 ADFTDDSYSSSEQLF
+76 ADFTDDSYSSGYSSSEQLF

-101 EVDDTAAEVVAE
+101 EVDDTAAEVIAE

-118 SSDTEIDKA
+118 SSDTEIDRA
-127 ADSIEETEPEDEVQV
+127 ADSIEETEPEDEVQNT
-142 SDAAKDR
+142 DAAEDR
-149 NDLENPDEETE
+149 NDREYPDEETK
-160 SDTQNPWEA
+160 SGTNPGEA

-183 WEETPKIDSELEAA
+183 WEETSKIDSELEAA

-209 NALEEEMDDD
+209 DASEEEMDDD

-232 NYAYTDVSG
+232 DYAYTDVSSG
-241 TKYTVDLYT
+241 TEYMVDLYT
-250 DHTATIW
+250 DHTAKIW
-257 ELTTS
+257 KLITS
-262 SGEAECILPSTI
+262 SGGAECILPSTI
-274 YYTGDDGVQEPAPY
+274 YYTDDDGVPEPTPY
-288 TVTELSLSYYS
+288 TVTELHLSYWS
-299 GVTSDNNNYTSL
+299 GVTSDNNNYTAL

-320 RRSLSG
+320 GGSLSG

-345 LQNMMELKTLT
+345 LQNMKQLKTLT
-356 FDEGVEEIASG
+356 FDEGVDEIASG
-367 SVVSGCTKLETI
+367 SVVSGCKSLTTI

-406 EGIAITEGSTFSK
+406 EGIAITEGSTFSE
-419 CTSLKSI
+419 CTSLESI

-434 IPRSMFAGCSALE
+434 IPSSMFAGCSALE

-469 NGHETADTALTEI
+469 NDQETADTALTEI

-495 FYGCSALT
+495 FYGCSALE
-503 TVDLHN
+503 TVDLHS
-509 VTTMEYGAFQGCK
+509 VTTMGYAAFQGCDA
-522 ELSGEIDLSKL
+522 LSGEIDLSKL
-533 EVIPGN
+533 EVIPGH
-539 AFCYDSK
+539 AFCYDPN

-552 CPTLKSIGDWA
+552 CPTLRSIGDWA
-563 FIWAGISTI
+563 FIWADISTI

-577 LNSIGEYTFFLA
+577 LNSIGTYTFYKA

-596 LPDSLTKL
+596 LPDSLTQL
-604 GANAFNGCEEIEAI
+604 GASAFSGCEEVNAI
-618 QIGSGLTDIPSNAFD
+618 QIGSGLKDIPANAFA
-633 GCRKLTTITVNNR
+633 GCTNLKTITVNNR
-646 QEDVKIPKIDRVTV
+646 WEDVTIPKIDGVTV
-660 TYTIPSLTADDD
+660 TYTIPSLEATDD
-672 KVSTATDALSL
+672 KVSNAEGALSL
-683 QDAVKQAATNGT
+683 QQAVDQANGT

-704 LDEPVTITAE
+704 LDEPVRIAAG
-714 QKVEITATEN
+714 QRVEITANTN
-724 HNIFGN
+724 CNIFGN
-730 KDQNLANL
+730 KDKDLTNL
-738 FVVEA
+738 FVVEP

-772 INGNVVIEKSTLEG
+772 IDGNVVIEKSTLEG
-786 NNIGVIEDKGS
+786 NDVGVIEDNGS
-797 SAKLILENGTIQNHK
+797 SAELILENGTIQNHK
-812 IRGAHSASIRVTE
+812 IRGALSASIRVTE

-834 TIRDNIANTSSSD
+834 TIQANIANTSSSD

-862 MNEGSICNNSGQCGT
+862 MNGGSICNNSGQCGT

-882 ASNDAKA
+882 ASSNAAKA
-889 RFTMNGGTLSN
+889 RFTMNGGSLSN
-900 NESHSYTSDS
+900 NESRSYTPNS

-920 SAEFVLNNGTI
+920 SAEFVLNDGTI
-931 TGNCAYGGAGGGV
+931 TGNCAHDGAGGGV
-944 AVMDELPTKEHGTA
+944 AVMDELPTEEHGTA
-958 FTMYSGTISNNT
+958 FTMNGGTISNNT

-982 SCSNRVS
+982 SCSNYVS

-1008 EGNTQIYTTLH
+1008 EGNTEIYTTLH
-1019 IQNALITGNTADQG
+1019 IENALITGNTADQG

-1046 YMQNGAVIYGNTA
+1046 YMQDGAVIYGNTA

-1098 GFLYAPPGNLGTSGQ
+1098 GFLYAPPGNRGTSGQ
-1113 GTRYNAVEYAKRVTG
+1113 GTRYNTVEYAKRVTG

-1142 SDGVSIPAVGSLIIT
+1142 SDGVSIPATGSLIIT

-1183 NSISV
+1183 YSISV
-1188 KKVWDNP
+1188 KKAWDNP
-1195 GYEDTQPSGVTIH
+1195 GYEDTQPSSVTIH
-1208 LKERDTGDVV
+1208 LKERDTGDIV
-1218 STAELTSENGWQYT
+1218 STAELTGENGWQYT

-1267 TNTYLTTPTPDVPA
+1267 TNTHLTTPTPMPDVPA

-1295 YKWERPASIH
+1295 YKWERP
-1305 VSLWNGDAKVK
+1305 VSLN
-1316 EADLTADMGWTY
+1316 
-1328 IFEDLPESSYS
+1328 
-1339 VTEDAVPGYETLIE
+1339 
-1353 RSDAGGFIIT
+1353 
-1363 NTYERPLDPE
+1363 
-1373 PIEPIP
+1373 
-1379 PVDPPQEEIVTP
+1379 
-1391 PIVPETTGNEPSPP
+1391 
-1405 STEET
+1405 
-1410 TSVPPTEPTE
+1410 
-1420 ESTEERS
+1420 
-1427 AESDPEES
+1427 
-1435 PIKETQ
+1435 
-1441 ETPSVSAKPPKLIQ
+1441 
-1455 TGQTWW
+1455 
-1461 PVFLLMFAGVGLL
+1461 
-1474 VFGFYKRSKE
+1474 
-1484 NIDHE
+1484 

>member
-1 MEAGCTIF
+1 
-9 LRWYTPPCGTRFAAH
+9 
-24 EHNDNAKERNTAMK
+24 MK

-63 ATNDDFVEDWEGA
+63 ATNDDFVEDREDI
-76 ADFTDDSYSSSEQLF
+76 ADFTDDSYSSGYSSSEQLF

-101 EVDDTAAEVVAE
+101 EVDNTAAEVIAE

-118 SSDTEIDKA
+118 SSDTEIDRA
-127 ADSIEETEPEDEVQV
+127 ADSIEETEPEDEVQDT
-142 SDAAKDR
+142 DAAEDR
-149 NDLENPDEETE
+149 NDREDSDEETK
-160 SDTQNPWEA
+160 SGTQNPEEA

-209 NALEEEMDDD
+209 DASEEEMDDD

-232 NYAYTDVSG
+232 DYAYTDVSSG
-241 TKYTVDLYT
+241 TEYMVDLYT
-250 DHTATIW
+250 DHTAKIW
-257 ELTTS
+257 KLTTS

-274 YYTGDDGVQEPAPY
+274 YYTDDAGVQDPNPY
-288 TVTELSLSYYS
+288 TVTELSLPFSS
-299 GVTSDNNNYTSL
+299 SVTSDYTTL
-311 VLPDTLTDI
+311 VLPDTLTDMGGY
-320 RRSLSG
+320 LSS

-337 SVKVFNAT
+337 SVKVFKAI
-345 LQNMMELKTLT
+345 LQNMTELKTLT
-356 FDEGVEEIASG
+356 FEEGVEEIASG
-367 SVVSGCTKLETI
+367 SVVSGCKNLTTI

-390 TGTFSGASA
+390 TGTFSGAST

-406 EGIAITEGSTFSK
+406 DGIAITEGSTFSE
-419 CTSLKSI
+419 CTSLESI

-434 IPRSMFAGCSALE
+434 IPSSMFAGCSALE

-458 GNGAFGSVTDW
+458 GNSAFKS
-469 NGHETADTALTEI
+469 DTALTEI

-495 FYGCSALT
+495 FYGCSALE
-503 TVDLHN
+503 TVDLHS
-509 VTTMEYGAFQGCK
+509 VTTMGYGAFQGCDA
-522 ELSGEIDLSKL
+522 LSGEIDLSNL
-533 EVIPGN
+533 EVIPGH
-539 AFCYDSK
+539 AFCYDPN

-552 CPTLKSIGDWA
+552 CPTLRSIGDWA
-563 FIWAGISTI
+563 FIWADISTI

-577 LNSIGEYTFFLA
+577 LNSIGTYTFYKA

-596 LPDSLTKL
+596 LPDSLTQL
-604 GANAFNGCEEIEAI
+604 GASAFSGCEEVNAI
-618 QIGSGLTDIPSNAFD
+618 QIGSGLKDIPANAFA
-633 GCRKLTTITVNNR
+633 GCTNLKTITVNNR
-646 QEDVKIPKIDRVTV
+646 REDVTIPKIDGVTV
-660 TYTIPSLTADDD
+660 TYTIPSLTADND
-672 KVSTATDALSL
+672 KVSNAEGALSL
-683 QDAVKQAATNGT
+683 QEAVDQANGT

-704 LDEPVTITAE
+704 LDEPVRIAAG
-714 QKVEITATEN
+714 QRVEITANANEN
-724 HNIFGN
+724 YNLFGN
-730 KDQNLANL
+730 KDEKPTNL
-738 FVVEA
+738 FVVEE

-772 INGNVVIEKSTLEG
+772 IDGNVVIEKSTLEG
-786 NNIGVIEDKGS
+786 DSMGVIEDNGS
-797 SAKLILENGTIQNHK
+797 SAELILENGTIQNHK
-812 IRGAHSASIRVTE
+812 IRGALSASIRVTE

-834 TIRDNIANTSSSD
+834 TIQDNIANTSSSD

-862 MNEGSICNNSGQCGT
+862 MNGGSICNNSGQCGT

-882 ASNDAKA
+882 ASSNAAKA
-889 RFTMNGGTLSN
+889 RFTMNSGTLSN
-900 NESHSYTSDS
+900 NESRSYTPKS

-944 AVMDELPTKEHGTA
+944 AVMDELPTEEHGTA
-958 FTMYSGTISNNT
+958 FTMNGGTISNNT

-982 SCSNRVS
+982 SCSNYVS

-1008 EGNTQIYTTLH
+1008 EGNTEIYTTLH
-1019 IQNALITGNTADQG
+1019 IENALITGNTADQG

-1046 YMQNGAVIYGNTA
+1046 YMQDGAVIYGNTA

-1098 GFLYAPPGNLGTSGQ
+1098 GFLYAPAGNRGTSGQ
-1113 GTRYNAVEYAKRVTG
+1113 GTRYNTVEYAKRVTG

-1142 SDGVSIPAVGSLIIT
+1142 SDGVSIPATGSLIIT

-1183 NSISV
+1183 YSISV
-1188 KKVWDNP
+1188 KKAWDNP

-1208 LKERDTGDVV
+1208 LKERDTGDIV
-1218 STAELTSENGWQYT
+1218 STAELTGENGWQHT

-1239 PNHYTVTEQPLE
+1239 PDHYTVTEQPLE

-1328 IFEDLPESSYS
+1328 IFEDLPEGNYS
-1339 VTEDAVPGYETLIE
+1339 VTEDAVPGYKTLIE

-1363 NTYERPLDPE
+1363 NTYERPLYPE
-1373 PIEPIP
+1373 PIEPIDPIP

-1391 PIVPETTGNEPSPP
+1391 PIVPGTTGNEPNPP

-1410 TSVPPTEPTE
+1410 TSVPPTEPTEESTE

-1441 ETPSVSAKPPKLIQ
+1441 ETSSVSAKPPKLIQ

-1461 PVFLLMFAGVGLL
+1461 PVFLLMFAGAGLL

>member
-1 MEAGCTIF
+1 
-9 LRWYTPPCGTRFAAH
+9 
-24 EHNDNAKERNTAMK
+24 MK

-63 ATNDDFVEDWEGA
+63 ATNDDFVEDREDI
-76 ADFTDDSYSSSEQLF
+76 ADYTDDSYSSGYSSSEQLF

-101 EVDDTAAEVVAE
+101 EVDDTAAEVIAE

-118 SSDTEIDKA
+118 SSDTEIDRA
-127 ADSIEETEPEDEVQV
+127 ADSIEETEPEDEVQNT
-142 SDAAKDR
+142 DAAEDR
-149 NDLENPDEETE
+149 NDREYPDEETK
-160 SDTQNPWEA
+160 SGTNPGEA
-169 GPSDAETEEDVPDS
+169 GPSDAKTEEDVPDS

-209 NALEEEMDDD
+209 DASEEEMDDD
-219 IALLAAGKTMAHE
+219 IALLAAGKTMAHKD
-232 NYAYTDVSG
+232 YAYTDVSSG
-241 TKYTVDLYT
+241 TEYMVDLYT
-250 DHTATIW
+250 DHTAKIW
-257 ELTTS
+257 QLITS
-262 SGEAECILPSTI
+262 SGGAECILPSTI
-274 YYTGDDGVQEPAPY
+274 YYTGDDGVPEPNPY
-288 TVTELSLSYYS
+288 TVTELRLSYWS
-299 GVTSDNNNYTSL
+299 GVTSDNNNYTAL

-320 RRSLSG
+320 GGSLSG

-345 LQNMMELKTLT
+345 LQNMKQLKTLT

-367 SVVSGCTKLETI
+367 SVVSGCKSLTTI

-406 EGIAITEGSTFSK
+406 EGIAITEGSTFSE

-434 IPRSMFAGCSALE
+434 IPSYMFAGCSALE
-447 RVTAKGTITAI
+447 RVTAKGTITTI
-458 GNGAFGSVTDW
+458 GNSAFKS
-469 NGHETADTALTEI
+469 DTALTEI

-495 FYGCSALT
+495 FYGCSALK
-503 TVDLHN
+503 TVDLHS
-509 VTTMEYGAFQGCK
+509 VTTMEYAAFQGCDA
-522 ELSGEIDLSKL
+522 LSGEIDLSNL
-533 EVIPGN
+533 EVIPGH
-539 AFCYDSK
+539 AFCYDPN
-546 ITSVIT
+546 ITSVVT
-552 CPTLKSIGDWA
+552 CPTLRSIGDWA

-577 LNSIGEYTFFLA
+577 LNSIGTYTFYKA

-596 LPDSLTKL
+596 LPDSLTQL
-604 GANAFNGCEEIEAI
+604 GASAFSGCEKVEAI
-618 QIGSGLTDIPSNAFD
+618 QIGSGLTDIPKDAFD
-633 GCRKLTTITVNNR
+633 GCKPKTITVNNR
-646 QEDVKIPKIDRVTV
+646 REDVHIPEIDGVTV
-660 TYTIPSLTADDD
+660 TYTIPSLTADND
-672 KVSTATDALSL
+672 KVSNAEGALSL
-683 QDAVKQAATNGT
+683 QQAVNQANGT

-704 LDEPVTITAE
+704 LDEPVRIAAG
-714 QKVEITATEN
+714 QRVEITANEN
-724 HNIFGN
+724 CNIFGN
-730 KDQNLANL
+730 KDENLANL
-738 FVVEA
+738 FVVEE

-772 INGNVVIEKSTLEG
+772 IDGNVVIEKSTLEG
-786 NNIGVIEDKGS
+786 DSMGVIEDNGS
-797 SAKLILENGTIQNHK
+797 SAELILENGTIQNHK
-812 IRGAHSASIRVTE
+812 IRGALSASIRVTE

-834 TIRDNIANTSSSD
+834 TIQDNIANTPSSD

-882 ASNDAKA
+882 ASSNAAKA

-900 NESHSYTSDS
+900 NESHSYTPYS

-920 SAEFVLNNGTI
+920 SAEFVLNEGTI

-944 AVMDELPTKEHGTA
+944 AVMDELPTEEHGTA
-958 FTMYSGTISNNT
+958 FTMNGGTISNNT

-982 SCSNRVS
+982 SCSNYVS

-1008 EGNTQIYTTLH
+1008 EGNTEIYTTLH

-1098 GFLYAPPGNLGTSGQ
+1098 GFLYAPAGNRGTSGQ
-1113 GTRYNAVEYAKRVTG
+1113 GTRYNTVEYAKRVTG

-1142 SDGVSIPAVGSLIIT
+1142 SDGVSIPATGSLIIT

-1171 GGVVIGEATSLS
+1171 GGVVIGEETSLS
-1183 NSISV
+1183 YSISV
-1188 KKVWDNP
+1188 KKAWDNP

-1208 LKERDTGDVV
+1208 LKERDTGDIV
-1218 STAELTSENGWQYT
+1218 STAELTGENGWQHT

-1316 EADLTADMGWTY
+1316 EPDLTADMDWTY
-1328 IFEDLPESSYS
+1328 IFEDLPEGTYS

-1363 NTYERPLDPE
+1363 NTYERPLYPE
-1373 PIEPIP
+1373 PIEPIDPIP

-1391 PIVPETTGNEPSPP
+1391 PIVPGTTGNEPNPP

-1420 ESTEERS
+1420 ESTDESTEERS

-1461 PVFLLMFAGVGLL
+1461 PVFLLMFAGAGLL

>member
-1 MEAGCTIF
+1 
-9 LRWYTPPCGTRFAAH
+9 
-24 EHNDNAKERNTAMK
+24 MK

-63 ATNDDFVEDWEGA
+63 ATNDDFVEDREDI
-76 ADFTDDSYSSSEQLF
+76 ADYTDDSYSSGYSSSEQLF

-101 EVDDTAAEVVAE
+101 EVDDTAAEVIAE

-118 SSDTEIDKA
+118 SSDTEIDRA
-127 ADSIEETEPEDEVQV
+127 ADSIEETESEDEVQDT
-142 SDAAKDR
+142 DAAEDR
-149 NDLENPDEETE
+149 NDREDSDEETK
-160 SDTQNPWEA
+160 SGTNPGET

-209 NALEEEMDDD
+209 DASEEEMDDD
-219 IALLAAGKTMAHE
+219 IALPAAGKTMAHKD
-232 NYAYTDVSG
+232 YAYTDVSSG
-241 TKYTVDLYT
+241 TEYMADLYT
-250 DHTATIW
+250 DYTAKIRR
-257 ELTTS
+257 LTS
-262 SGEAECILPSTI
+262 SSGGAECILPSTI
-274 YYTGDDGVQEPAPY
+274 YYTDDAGVQDPNPY
-288 TVTELSLSYYS
+288 TVTELSLPFSS
-299 GVTSDNNNYTSL
+299 SVTSDYTTL
-311 VLPDTLTDI
+311 VLPDTLTDMGGY
-320 RRSLSG
+320 LSS

-337 SVKVFNAT
+337 SVKVFKAI
-345 LQNMMELKTLT
+345 LQNMTELKTLT
-356 FDEGVEEIASG
+356 FEEGVEEIASG
-367 SVVSGCTKLETI
+367 SVVSGCKNLTTI

-390 TGTFSGASA
+390 TDTFSGASA

-406 EGIAITEGSTFSK
+406 EGIAITEGSTFSE
-419 CTSLKSI
+419 CTSLESI

-434 IPRSMFAGCSALE
+434 IPSHMFAGCSALE

-458 GNGAFGSVTDW
+458 DNGAFGSVTDW
-469 NGHETADTALTEI
+469 KNHETADTALTEI

-495 FYGCSALT
+495 FYGCSALE
-503 TVDLHN
+503 TVDLHS
-509 VTTMEYGAFQGCK
+509 VTTMGYAAFQGCK
-522 ELSGEIDLSKL
+522 ALSGKIDLSNL
-533 EVIPGN
+533 EEIPGH
-539 AFCYDSK
+539 AFCYDPN

-552 CPTLKSIGDWA
+552 CSTLSSIGDWA

-577 LNSIGEYTFFLA
+577 LNSIGTYTFYKA

-596 LPDSLTKL
+596 LPDSLTQL
-604 GANAFNGCEEIEAI
+604 GASAFSGCKEVEAI
-618 QIGSGLTDIPSNAFD
+618 QIGSGLTDIPPNAFA
-633 GCRKLTTITVNNR
+633 GCTNLKTITVNNR
-646 QEDVKIPKIDRVTV
+646 REDVHIPEIDGVTV
-660 TYTIPSLTADDD
+660 TYTIPSLEATDD
-672 KVSTATDALSL
+672 KVSNAEGALSL
-683 QDAVKQAATNGT
+683 QQAVDQANG
-695 PVTIEKDIR
+695 PVTIEIEKNIC
-704 LDEPVTITAE
+704 LNAPVTIAKGK
-714 QKVEITATEN
+714 QVEITANANEN
-724 HNIFGN
+724 YNLFGN
-730 KDQNLANL
+730 KDEKPTNL
-738 FVVEA
+738 FVVEE

-772 INGNVVIEKSTLEG
+772 IDGNVVIEKSTLEG
-786 NNIGVIEDKGS
+786 NDVGVIEDNGS
-797 SAKLILENGTIQNHK
+797 SAELILENGTIQNHK

-834 TIRDNIANTSSSD
+834 TIQDNIANTASSD

-862 MNEGSICNNSGQCGT
+862 MNGGSICNNSGQCGT

-882 ASNDAKA
+882 ASNNAAKA

-900 NESHSYTSDS
+900 NESRSYTPYS

-931 TGNCAYGGAGGGV
+931 TGNCAHGGAGGGV
-944 AVMDELPTKEHGTA
+944 AVMDELPTEEHGTA
-958 FTMYSGTISNNT
+958 FTMNGGTISNNT

-982 SCSNRVS
+982 SCSNHVS
-989 LLGGRIENNSAYDG
+989 LLGGQIENNSAYDG

-1008 EGNTQIYTTLH
+1008 EGNTEIYTTLH
-1019 IQNALITGNTADQG
+1019 IENALITGNTADQG

-1046 YMQNGAVIYGNTA
+1046 YMQDGAVIYGNTA

-1098 GFLYAPPGNLGTSGQ
+1098 GFLYAPAGNRGTSGQ
-1113 GTRYNAVEYAKRVTG
+1113 GTRYNTVEYAKRVTG

-1142 SDGVSIPAVGSLIIT
+1142 SDGVSIPATGSLIIT

-1183 NSISV
+1183 YSISV
-1188 KKVWDNP
+1188 KKAWDNP

-1208 LKERDTGDVV
+1208 LKERDTGDIV
-1218 STAELTSENGWQYT
+1218 STAELTGENGWQHT

-1239 PNHYTVTEQPLE
+1239 PDHYTVTEQPLE

-1328 IFEDLPESSYS
+1328 IFEDLPEGTYS

-1363 NTYERPLDPE
+1363 NTYERPLYPE
-1373 PIEPIP
+1373 PIEPIDPIP

-1391 PIVPETTGNEPSPP
+1391 PIVPGTTGNEPNPP

-1410 TSVPPTEPTE
+1410 TSVPPTEPTEESTE

-1441 ETPSVSAKPPKLIQ
+1441 ETSSVSAKPPKLIQ

-1461 PVFLLMFAGVGLL
+1461 PVFLLMFAGAGLL

>member
-1 MEAGCTIF
+1 
-9 LRWYTPPCGTRFAAH
+9 
-24 EHNDNAKERNTAMK
+24 MK

-63 ATNDDFVEDWEGA
+63 ATNDDFVEDREDI
-76 ADFTDDSYSSSEQLF
+76 ADYTDDSYSSGYSSSEQLF

-101 EVDDTAAEVVAE
+101 EVDDTAAEVIAE

-118 SSDTEIDKA
+118 SSDTEIDRA
-127 ADSIEETEPEDEVQV
+127 ADSIEETEPEDEVQNT
-142 SDAAKDR
+142 DAAEDR
-149 NDLENPDEETE
+149 NDREYPDEETK
-160 SDTQNPWEA
+160 SGTNPGEA

-209 NALEEEMDDD
+209 DASEEEMDDD

-232 NYAYTDVSG
+232 DYAYTDVSSG
-241 TKYTVDLYT
+241 TEYMVDLYT
-250 DHTATIW
+250 DHTAKIW
-257 ELTTS
+257 KLTTS

-274 YYTGDDGVQEPAPY
+274 YYTDADGVPEPTPY
-288 TVTELSLSYYS
+288 TVTELRLSYWS
-299 GVTSDNNNYTSL
+299 GVTSDNNNYTAL

-320 RRSLSG
+320 GGSLSG

-345 LQNMMELKTLT
+345 LQNMKQLKTLT

-367 SVVSGCTKLETI
+367 SVVSGCKSLTTI

-399 LTDITLP
+399 LTDITLS
-406 EGIAITEGSTFSK
+406 EGIAITEGSTFSE

-434 IPRSMFAGCSALE
+434 IPSSMFAGCSALE

-469 NGHETADTALTEI
+469 KDQEIADTVLTEI

-495 FYGCSALT
+495 FYGCSALE
-503 TVDLHN
+503 TVDLHS
-509 VTTMEYGAFQGCK
+509 VTTMGYGAFQGCDA
-522 ELSGEIDLSKL
+522 LSGEIDLSNL
-533 EVIPGN
+533 EVIPGH
-539 AFCYDSK
+539 AFCYDPN

-552 CPTLKSIGDWA
+552 CPTLRSIGDWA
-563 FIWAGISTI
+563 FIWADISTI

-577 LNSIGEYTFFLA
+577 LNSIGTYTFYKA

-596 LPDSLTKL
+596 LPDSLTQL
-604 GANAFNGCEEIEAI
+604 GASAFSGCEEVNAI
-618 QIGSGLTDIPSNAFD
+618 QIGSGLKDIPANAFA
-633 GCRKLTTITVNNR
+633 GCTNLKTITVNNR
-646 QEDVKIPKIDRVTV
+646 REDVTIPKIDGVTV
-660 TYTIPSLTADDD
+660 TYTIPSLEATDD
-672 KVSTATDALSL
+672 KVSNAEGALSL
-683 QDAVKQAATNGT
+683 QQAVDQANG
-695 PVTIEKDIR
+695 PVTIEIEKNIC
-704 LDEPVTITAE
+704 LNAPVTIAKGK
-714 QKVEITATEN
+714 QVEITANANEN
-724 HNIFGN
+724 YNLFGN
-730 KDQNLANL
+730 KDEKPTNL
-738 FVVEA
+738 FVVEE

-772 INGNVVIEKSTLEG
+772 IDGNVVIEKSTLEG
-786 NNIGVIEDKGS
+786 DSMGVIEDNGS
-797 SAKLILENGTIQNHK
+797 SAELILENGTIQNHK
-812 IRGAHSASIRVTE
+812 IRGALSASIRVTE
-825 GASFTMNGG
+825 GALFTMNGG
-834 TIRDNIANTSSSD
+834 TIQDNIANTSSSD

-862 MNEGSICNNSGQCGT
+862 MNGGSICNNSGQCGT

-882 ASNDAKA
+882 ASSNAAKA
-889 RFTMNGGTLSN
+889 RFTMNGGTLRN
-900 NESHSYTSDS
+900 NESRSYTPYS

-931 TGNCAYGGAGGGV
+931 TGNCAHNGAGGGV
-944 AVMDELPTKEHGTA
+944 AVMDELPTEEHGTA
-958 FTMYSGTISNNT
+958 FTMNGGTISNNT
-970 ASGYRCSGGGIY
+970 ASGSRCSGGGIY
-982 SCSNRVS
+982 SCSNYVS

-1008 EGNTQIYTTLH
+1008 EGNTEIYTTLH
-1019 IQNALITGNTADQG
+1019 IENALITGNTADQG

-1046 YMQNGAVIYGNTA
+1046 YMQDGAVIYGNTA

-1098 GFLYAPPGNLGTSGQ
+1098 GFLYAPYGNRGTAGQ
-1113 GTRYNAVEYAKRVTG
+1113 GTRYNTVEYAKRVTG

-1142 SDGVSIPAVGSLIIT
+1142 SDGVSIPATGSLIIT

-1171 GGVVIGEATSLS
+1171 GGVVIGEETSLS
-1183 NSISV
+1183 YSISV
-1188 KKVWDNP
+1188 KKAWDNP
-1195 GYEDTQPSGVTIH
+1195 GYEDTQPSSVTIH
-1208 LKERDTGDVV
+1208 LKERDTGDIV
-1218 STAELTSENGWQYT
+1218 STAELTGENGWQYT

-1328 IFEDLPESSYS
+1328 IFEDLPEGNYS
-1339 VTEDAVPGYETLIE
+1339 VTEDAVPGYKTLIE

-1363 NTYERPLDPE
+1363 NTYERPLYPE
-1373 PIEPIP
+1373 PIEPIDPIP

-1391 PIVPETTGNEPSPP
+1391 PIVPGTTGNEPSPP

-1420 ESTEERS
+1420 ESTDESTEERS

-1461 PVFLLMFAGVGLL
+1461 PVFLLMFAGAGLL

>member
-1 MEAGCTIF
+1 M
-9 LRWYTPPCGTRFAAH
+9 
-24 EHNDNAKERNTAMK
+24 
-38 KRLLAGLLATSI
+38 
-50 ALSISMG
+50 
-57 AFPAMA
+57 
-63 ATNDDFVEDWEGA
+63 
-76 ADFTDDSYSSSEQLF
+76 
-91 DDIIFFDLDE
+91 
-101 EVDDTAAEVVAE
+101 
-113 EDAND
+113 
-118 SSDTEIDKA
+118 
-127 ADSIEETEPEDEVQV
+127 
-142 SDAAKDR
+142 
-149 NDLENPDEETE
+149 
-160 SDTQNPWEA
+160 
-169 GPSDAETEEDVPDS
+169 PDS

-209 NALEEEMDDD
+209 DASEEEMDDD

-232 NYAYTDVSG
+232 DYAYTDVSSG
-241 TKYTVDLYT
+241 TEYMVDLYT
-250 DHTATIW
+250 DHTAKIW
-257 ELTTS
+257 KLTTS

-274 YYTGDDGVQEPAPY
+274 YYTDDDDVPEPTPY
-288 TVTELSLSYYS
+288 TVTELRFSPYGNS
-299 GVTSDNNNYTSL
+299 VTSVNNNYTAL

-320 RRSLSG
+320 GGSLSG

-345 LQNMMELKTLT
+345 LQYMKQLRTLT
-356 FDEGVEEIASG
+356 FEEGVEEIASG
-367 SVVSGCTKLETI
+367 SVVSGCKNLTTI

-406 EGIAITEGSTFSK
+406 EGIAITEGSTFSE

-426 ELPASITT
+426 TLPASITT
-434 IPRSMFAGCSALE
+434 IPSYMFAGCSALE

-458 GNGAFGSVTDW
+458 GNSAFKS
-469 NGHETADTALTEI
+469 DTALTEI

-495 FYGCSALT
+495 FYGCSALK
-503 TVDLHN
+503 TVDLHS
-509 VTTMEYGAFQGCK
+509 VTTMEYGAFQGCDA
-522 ELSGEIDLSKL
+522 LSGEINLSNL
-533 EVIPGN
+533 EEIPGH
-539 AFCYDSK
+539 AFCYDPN

-552 CPTLKSIGDWA
+552 CPTLRSIGDWA
-563 FIWAGISTI
+563 FIWADISTI

-577 LNSIGEYTFFLA
+577 LKSIGTYTFYKA

-596 LPDSLTKL
+596 LPDSLTQL
-604 GANAFNGCEEIEAI
+604 GASAFSGCEKVEAI
-618 QIGSGLTDIPSNAFD
+618 QIGSGLTDIPKDAFD
-633 GCRKLTTITVNNR
+633 GCKPKTITVNNR
-646 QEDVKIPKIDRVTV
+646 REDVHIPEIDGVTV
-660 TYTIPSLTADDD
+660 TYTIPSLTADND
-672 KVSTATDALSL
+672 KVSNAEGALSL
-683 QDAVKQAATNGT
+683 QEAVDQANGT

-704 LDEPVTITAE
+704 LDEPVRIAAG
-714 QKVEITATEN
+714 QRVEITANANEN
-724 HNIFGN
+724 YNLFGN
-730 KDQNLANL
+730 KDEKPTNL
-738 FVVEA
+738 FVVEE

-772 INGNVVIEKSTLEG
+772 IDGNVVIEKSTLEG
-786 NNIGVIEDKGS
+786 NDVGVIEDNGS
-797 SAKLILENGTIQNHK
+797 SAELILENGTIQNHK

-834 TIRDNIANTSSSD
+834 TIQNNIANTASSD

-862 MNEGSICNNSGQCGT
+862 MNGGSICNNSGQCGT

-882 ASNDAKA
+882 ASNNAAKA

-900 NESHSYTSDS
+900 NESRSYTPYS

-931 TGNCAYGGAGGGV
+931 TGNCAHGGAGGGV
-944 AVMDELPTKEHGTA
+944 AVMDELPTEEHGTA
-958 FTMYSGTISNNT
+958 FTMNGGTISNNT

-982 SCSNRVS
+982 SCSNYVS

-1008 EGNTQIYTTLH
+1008 EGNTEIYTTLH
-1019 IQNALITGNTADQG
+1019 IENALITGNTADQG

-1046 YMQNGAVIYGNTA
+1046 YMQDGAVIYGNTA

-1098 GFLYAPPGNLGTSGQ
+1098 GFLYAPAGNRGTSGQ
-1113 GTRYNAVEYAKRVTG
+1113 GTRYNTVEYAKRVTG

-1183 NSISV
+1183 YSISV
-1188 KKVWDNP
+1188 KKAWDNP

-1208 LKERDTGDVV
+1208 LKERDTGDIV
-1218 STAELTSENGWQYT
+1218 STAELTGENGWQYT

-1239 PNHYTVTEQPLE
+1239 PDHYTVTEQPLE

-1328 IFEDLPESSYS
+1328 IFEDLPEGTYS

-1363 NTYERPLDPE
+1363 NTYERPLYPE
-1373 PIEPIP
+1373 PIEPIDPIP

-1391 PIVPETTGNEPSPP
+1391 PIVPGTTGNEPNPP

-1410 TSVPPTEPTE
+1410 TSVPPTEPTEESTE

-1441 ETPSVSAKPPKLIQ
+1441 ETSSVSAKPPKLIQ

-1461 PVFLLMFAGVGLL
+1461 PVFLLMFAGAGLL

>member
-1 MEAGCTIF
+1 
-9 LRWYTPPCGTRFAAH
+9 
-24 EHNDNAKERNTAMK
+24 MK

-63 ATNDDFVEDWEGA
+63 ATNDDFVEDREDI
-76 ADFTDDSYSSSEQLF
+76 ADYTDDSYSSGYSSSEQLF

-101 EVDDTAAEVVAE
+101 EVDDTAAEVIAE

-118 SSDTEIDKA
+118 SSDTEIDRA
-127 ADSIEETEPEDEVQV
+127 ADSIEETEPEDEVQDT
-142 SDAAKDR
+142 DAAEDR
-149 NDLENPDEETE
+149 NDREYPDEETK
-160 SDTQNPWEA
+160 SGTNPGEA

-209 NALEEEMDDD
+209 DASEEEMDDD

-232 NYAYTDVSG
+232 DYAYTDVSSG
-241 TKYTVDLYT
+241 TEYMVDLYT
-250 DHTATIW
+250 DHTAKIW
-257 ELTTS
+257 KLTTS

-274 YYTGDDGVQEPAPY
+274 YYTDDDGVPEPNPY
-288 TVTELSLSYYS
+288 TVTELRFSPYGNS
-299 GVTSDNNNYTSL
+299 VTSVNNNYTAL

-320 RRSLSG
+320 GGSLSG

-345 LQNMMELKTLT
+345 LQYMKQLRTLT
-356 FDEGVEEIASG
+356 FEEGVEEIASG
-367 SVVSGCTKLETI
+367 SVVSGCKNLTTI

-406 EGIAITEGSTFSK
+406 EGIAITEGSTFSE
-419 CTSLKSI
+419 CTSLESI
-426 ELPASITT
+426 ELPSSITT
-434 IPRSMFAGCSALE
+434 IPSYMFAGCSALE

-458 GNGAFGSVTDW
+458 GNSAFKS
-469 NGHETADTALTEI
+469 DTALTEI

-495 FYGCSALT
+495 FYGCSALE
-503 TVDLHN
+503 TVDLHS
-509 VTTMEYGAFQGCK
+509 VTTMEYAAFQGCDA
-522 ELSGEIDLSKL
+522 LSGEIDLSNL
-533 EVIPGN
+533 EVIPGH
-539 AFCYDSK
+539 AFCYDPN

-552 CPTLKSIGDWA
+552 CPTLRSIGDWA

-577 LNSIGEYTFFLA
+577 LNSIGTYTFYKA

-596 LPDSLTKL
+596 LPDSLTQL
-604 GANAFNGCEEIEAI
+604 GASAFSGCEKVEAI
-618 QIGSGLTDIPSNAFD
+618 QIGSGLTDIPKDAFA
-633 GCRKLTTITVNNR
+633 GCTNLKTITVNNR
-646 QEDVKIPKIDRVTV
+646 REDVHIPEIDGVTV
-660 TYTIPSLTADDD
+660 TYTIPSLEATDD
-672 KVSTATDALSL
+672 KVSNAEGALSL
-683 QDAVKQAATNGT
+683 QQAVDQANG
-695 PVTIEKDIR
+695 PVTIEIEKNIC
-704 LDEPVTITAE
+704 LNAPVTIAKGK
-714 QKVEITATEN
+714 QVEITANANEN
-724 HNIFGN
+724 YNLFGN
-730 KDQNLANL
+730 KDENLTNL

-772 INGNVVIEKSTLEG
+772 IDGNVVIEKSTLEG
-786 NNIGVIEDKGS
+786 DSMGVIEDNGS
-797 SAKLILENGTIQNHK
+797 SAELILENGTIQNHK
-812 IRGAHSASIRVTE
+812 IRGARSASIRVTE

-834 TIRDNIANTSSSD
+834 TIQDNIANTSSSD

-862 MNEGSICNNSGQCGT
+862 MNGGSICNNSGQCGT

-882 ASNDAKA
+882 ASSNAAKA
-889 RFTMNGGTLSN
+889 RFTMNSGTLSN
-900 NESHSYTSDS
+900 NESRSYTPKS

-944 AVMDELPTKEHGTA
+944 AVMDELPTEEHGTA
-958 FTMYSGTISNNT
+958 FTMNGGTISNNT

-982 SCSNRVS
+982 SCSNYVS

-1008 EGNTQIYTTLH
+1008 EGNTEIYTTLH

-1046 YMQNGAVIYGNTA
+1046 YMQDGAVIYGNTA

-1098 GFLYAPPGNLGTSGQ
+1098 GFLYAPAGNRGTSGQ
-1113 GTRYNAVEYAKRVTG
+1113 GTRYNTVEYAKRVTG

-1142 SDGVSIPAVGSLIIT
+1142 SDGVSIPATGSLIIT

-1183 NSISV
+1183 YSISV
-1188 KKVWDNP
+1188 KKAWDNP

-1208 LKERDTGDVV
+1208 LKERDTGDIV
-1218 STAELTSENGWQYT
+1218 STAELTGENGWQHT

-1239 PNHYTVTEQPLE
+1239 PDHYTVTEQPLE

-1328 IFEDLPESSYS
+1328 IFEDLPEGTYS

-1363 NTYERPLDPE
+1363 NTYERPLYPE
-1373 PIEPIP
+1373 PIEPIDPIP

-1391 PIVPETTGNEPSPP
+1391 PIVPGTTGNEPNPP

-1420 ESTEERS
+1420 ESTDESTEERS
-1427 AESDPEES
+1427 AESNPEES

-1441 ETPSVSAKPPKLIQ
+1441 ETPSVSANPPKLIQ

-1461 PVFLLMFAGVGLL
+1461 PVFLLMFAGAGLL

>member
-1 MEAGCTIF
+1 
-9 LRWYTPPCGTRFAAH
+9 
-24 EHNDNAKERNTAMK
+24 MK

-63 ATNDDFVEDWEGA
+63 ATNDDFVEDREDI
-76 ADFTDDSYSSSEQLF
+76 ADYTDDSYSSGYSSSEQLF

-101 EVDDTAAEVVAE
+101 EVDDTAAEVIAE

-118 SSDTEIDKA
+118 SSDTEIDRA
-127 ADSIEETEPEDEVQV
+127 ADSIEETEPEDEVQNT
-142 SDAAKDR
+142 DAAEDR
-149 NDLENPDEETE
+149 NDREYPDEETK
-160 SDTQNPWEA
+160 SGTNPGEA

-209 NALEEEMDDD
+209 DASEEEMDDD

-232 NYAYTDVSG
+232 DYAYTDVSSG
-241 TKYTVDLYT
+241 TEYMVDLYT
-250 DHTATIW
+250 DHTAKIW
-257 ELTTS
+257 KLTTS

-274 YYTGDDGVQEPAPY
+274 YYTDDDGVPEPNPY
-288 TVTELSLSYYS
+288 TVTELRFSPYGNS
-299 GVTSDNNNYTSL
+299 VTSVNNNYTAL

-320 RRSLSG
+320 GGSLSG

-345 LQNMMELKTLT
+345 LQYMKQLRTLT
-356 FDEGVEEIASG
+356 FEEGVEEIASG
-367 SVVSGCTKLETI
+367 SVVSGCKSLTTI

-406 EGIAITEGSTFSK
+406 EGIAITEGSTFSE
-419 CTSLKSI
+419 CTSLESI

-434 IPRSMFAGCSALE
+434 IPSYMFAGCSALE

-458 GNGAFGSVTDW
+458 GNSAFKS
-469 NGHETADTALTEI
+469 DTALTEI

-495 FYGCSALT
+495 FYGCSALE
-503 TVDLHN
+503 TVDLHS
-509 VTTMEYGAFQGCK
+509 VTTMEYAAFQGCDA
-522 ELSGEIDLSKL
+522 LSGEIDLSNL
-533 EVIPGN
+533 EVIPGH
-539 AFCYDSK
+539 AFCYDPN
-546 ITSVIT
+546 ITSVVT
-552 CPTLKSIGDWA
+552 CPTLRSIGDWA

-577 LNSIGEYTFFLA
+577 LNSIGTYTFYKA

-596 LPDSLTKL
+596 LPDSLTQL
-604 GANAFNGCEEIEAI
+604 GASAFSGCEKVEAI
-618 QIGSGLTDIPSNAFD
+618 QIGSGLTDIPKDAFD
-633 GCRKLTTITVNNR
+633 GCKPKTITVNNR
-646 QEDVKIPKIDRVTV
+646 REDVHIPEIDGVTV
-660 TYTIPSLTADDD
+660 TYTIPSLEATDD
-672 KVSTATDALSL
+672 KVSNAEGALSL
-683 QDAVKQAATNGT
+683 QQAVNQANGT

-704 LDEPVTITAE
+704 LDEPVRIAAG
-714 QKVEITATEN
+714 QRVEITANEN
-724 HNIFGN
+724 CNIFGN
-730 KDQNLANL
+730 KDENLANL
-738 FVVEA
+738 FVVEE

-772 INGNVVIEKSTLEG
+772 IDGNVVIEKSTLEG
-786 NNIGVIEDKGS
+786 NDVGVIEDNGS
-797 SAKLILENGTIQNHK
+797 SAELILENGTIQNHK

-834 TIRDNIANTSSSD
+834 TIQDNIANTASSD

-862 MNEGSICNNSGQCGT
+862 MNGGSICNNSGQCGT

-882 ASNDAKA
+882 ASNNAAKA
-889 RFTMNGGTLSN
+889 RFTMNSGTLSN
-900 NESHSYTSDS
+900 NESRSYTPYS

-931 TGNCAYGGAGGGV
+931 TGNCAHDGAGGGV
-944 AVMDELPTKEHGTA
+944 AVMDELPTEEHGTA
-958 FTMYSGTISNNT
+958 FTMNGGTISNNT

-982 SCSNRVS
+982 SCSNHVS

-1008 EGNTQIYTTLH
+1008 EGNTEIYTTLH
-1019 IQNALITGNTADQG
+1019 IENALITGNTADQG

-1046 YMQNGAVIYGNTA
+1046 YMQDGAVIYGNTA

-1098 GFLYAPPGNLGTSGQ
+1098 GFLYAPAGNRGTSGQ
-1113 GTRYNAVEYAKRVTG
+1113 GTRYNTVEYAKRVTG

-1142 SDGVSIPAVGSLIIT
+1142 SGGVSIPATGSLIIT

-1183 NSISV
+1183 YSISV
-1188 KKVWDNP
+1188 KKAWDNP

-1208 LKERDTGDVV
+1208 LKERDTGDIV
-1218 STAELTSENGWQYT
+1218 STAELTGENGWQHT

-1239 PNHYTVTEQPLE
+1239 PDHYTVTEQPLE

-1328 IFEDLPESSYS
+1328 IFEDLPEGTYS

-1363 NTYERPLDPE
+1363 NTYERPLYPE
-1373 PIEPIP
+1373 PIEPIDPIP

-1391 PIVPETTGNEPSPP
+1391 PIVPGTTGNEPNPP

-1410 TSVPPTEPTE
+1410 TSVPPTEPTEESTE

-1441 ETPSVSAKPPKLIQ
+1441 ETSSVSAKPPKLIQ
-1455 TGQTWW
+1455 TGQTW
-1461 PVFLLMFAGVGLL
+1461 
-1474 VFGFYKRSKE
+1474 
-1484 NIDHE
+1484 

>member
-1 MEAGCTIF
+1 
-9 LRWYTPPCGTRFAAH
+9 
-24 EHNDNAKERNTAMK
+24 MK

-63 ATNDDFVEDWEGA
+63 ATNDDFVEDREDI
-76 ADFTDDSYSSSEQLF
+76 ADYTDDSYSSGYSSSEQLF

-101 EVDDTAAEVVAE
+101 EVDDTAAEVIAE

-118 SSDTEIDKA
+118 SSDTEIDRA
-127 ADSIEETEPEDEVQV
+127 ADSIEETEPEDEVQDT
-142 SDAAKDR
+142 DAAEDR
-149 NDLENPDEETE
+149 NDREDSDEETK
-160 SDTQNPWEA
+160 SGTNPGET

-209 NALEEEMDDD
+209 DASEEEMDDD

-232 NYAYTDVSG
+232 DYAYTDVSSG
-241 TKYTVDLYT
+241 TEYMVDLYT
-250 DHTATIW
+250 DHTAKIW
-257 ELTTS
+257 KLTTS

-274 YYTGDDGVQEPAPY
+274 YYTDDDGVPEPTPY
-288 TVTELSLSYYS
+288 TVTELRLSYWS
-299 GVTSDNNNYTSL
+299 GVTSDNNNYTAL

-320 RRSLSG
+320 GGSLSG

-337 SVKVFNAT
+337 SVKVFKAT
-345 LQNMMELKTLT
+345 LQNMKELKTLT
-356 FDEGVEEIASG
+356 FEEGVEEIASG
-367 SVVSGCTKLETI
+367 SVVSGCKSLTTI

-406 EGIAITEGSTFSK
+406 EGIAITEGSTFSE
-419 CTSLKSI
+419 CTSLESI

-434 IPRSMFAGCSALE
+434 IPSSMFAGCSALE

-469 NGHETADTALTEI
+469 KDQEIADTALTEI

-495 FYGCSALT
+495 FYGCSALE
-503 TVDLHN
+503 TVDLHS
-509 VTTMEYGAFQGCK
+509 VTTMGYAAFQGCDA
-522 ELSGEIDLSKL
+522 LSGEIDLSKL
-533 EVIPGN
+533 EVIPGH
-539 AFCYDSK
+539 AFCYDPN

-552 CPTLKSIGDWA
+552 CPTLRSIGDWA
-563 FIWAGISTI
+563 FIWADISTI

-577 LNSIGEYTFFLA
+577 LNSIGTYTFYKA

-596 LPDSLTKL
+596 LPDSLTQL
-604 GANAFNGCEEIEAI
+604 GASAFSGCEEVNAI
-618 QIGSGLTDIPSNAFD
+618 QIGSGLKDIPANAFA
-633 GCRKLTTITVNNR
+633 GCTNLKTITVNNR
-646 QEDVKIPKIDRVTV
+646 REDVTIPKIDGVTV
-660 TYTIPSLTADDD
+660 TYTIPSLEATDD
-672 KVSTATDALSL
+672 KVSNAEGALSL
-683 QDAVKQAATNGT
+683 QQAVDQANG
-695 PVTIEKDIR
+695 PVTIEIEKNIC
-704 LDEPVTITAE
+704 LNAPVTIAKGK
-714 QKVEITATEN
+714 QVEITANANEN
-724 HNIFGN
+724 YNLFGN
-730 KDQNLANL
+730 KDEKPTNL
-738 FVVEA
+738 FVVEE

-772 INGNVVIEKSTLEG
+772 IDGNVVIEKSTLEG
-786 NNIGVIEDKGS
+786 DSMGVIEDNGS
-797 SAKLILENGTIQNHK
+797 SAELILENGTIQNHK
-812 IRGAHSASIRVTE
+812 IRGALSASIRVTE

-834 TIRDNIANTSSSD
+834 TIQANIANTSSSD

-862 MNEGSICNNSGQCGT
+862 MNGGSICNNSGQCGT

-882 ASNDAKA
+882 ASSNAAKA
-889 RFTMNGGTLSN
+889 RFTMNGGSLSN
-900 NESHSYTSDS
+900 NESRSYTPNS

-920 SAEFVLNNGTI
+920 SAEFVLNDGTI
-931 TGNCAYGGAGGGV
+931 TGNCAHDGAGGGV
-944 AVMDELPTKEHGTA
+944 AVMDELPTEEHGTA
-958 FTMYSGTISNNT
+958 FTMNGGTISNNT

-982 SCSNRVS
+982 SCSNYVS

-1008 EGNTQIYTTLH
+1008 EGNTEIYTTLH
-1019 IQNALITGNTADQG
+1019 IENALITGNTADQG

-1046 YMQNGAVIYGNTA
+1046 YMQDGAVIYGNTA

-1098 GFLYAPPGNLGTSGQ
+1098 GFLYAPPGNRGTSGQ
-1113 GTRYNAVEYAKRVTG
+1113 GTRYNTVEYAKRVTG

-1142 SDGVSIPAVGSLIIT
+1142 SDGVSIPATGSLIIT

-1183 NSISV
+1183 YSISV
-1188 KKVWDNP
+1188 KKAWDNP
-1195 GYEDTQPSGVTIH
+1195 GYEDTQPSSVTIH
-1208 LKERDTGDVV
+1208 LKERDTGDIV
-1218 STAELTSENGWQYT
+1218 STAELTGENGWQHT

-1239 PNHYTVTEQPLE
+1239 PDHYTVTEQPLE

-1328 IFEDLPESSYS
+1328 IFEDLPEGTYS

-1363 NTYERPLDPE
+1363 NTYERPLYPE
-1373 PIEPIP
+1373 PIEPIDPIP

-1391 PIVPETTGNEPSPP
+1391 PIVPGTTGNEPNPP

-1410 TSVPPTEPTE
+1410 TSVPPTEPTEESTE

-1441 ETPSVSAKPPKLIQ
+1441 ETPSVSANPPKLIQ

-1461 PVFLLMFAGVGLL
+1461 PVFLLMFAGAGLL

>member
-1 MEAGCTIF
+1 
-9 LRWYTPPCGTRFAAH
+9 
-24 EHNDNAKERNTAMK
+24 MK

-63 ATNDDFVEDWEGA
+63 ATNDDFVEDREDI
-76 ADFTDDSYSSSEQLF
+76 ADYTGDSYSSGYSSSEQLF

-101 EVDDTAAEVVAE
+101 EVDDTAAEVIAE

-118 SSDTEIDKA
+118 SSDTEIDRA
-127 ADSIEETEPEDEVQV
+127 ADSIEETEPEDEVQDT
-142 SDAAKDR
+142 DAAEDR
-149 NDLENPDEETE
+149 NDREDSDEETK
-160 SDTQNPWEA
+160 SGTNPGET

-209 NALEEEMDDD
+209 DASEEEMDDD

-232 NYAYTDVSG
+232 DYAYTDVSSG
-241 TKYTVDLYT
+241 TEYMVDLYT
-250 DHTATIW
+250 DHTAKIW
-257 ELTTS
+257 KLTTS

-274 YYTGDDGVQEPAPY
+274 YYTDDDDVPEPTPY
-288 TVTELSLSYYS
+288 TVTELRFSPYGNS
-299 GVTSDNNNYTSL
+299 VTSVNNNYTAL

-320 RRSLSG
+320 GGSLSG

-345 LQNMMELKTLT
+345 LQYMKQLRTLT

-367 SVVSGCTKLETI
+367 SVVSGCKNLTTI

-406 EGIAITEGSTFSK
+406 EGIAITEGSTFSE

-426 ELPASITT
+426 TLPASITT
-434 IPRSMFAGCSALE
+434 IPSYMFAGCSALE

-458 GNGAFGSVTDW
+458 GNSAFKS
-469 NGHETADTALTEI
+469 DTALTEI

-495 FYGCSALT
+495 FYGCSALE
-503 TVDLHN
+503 TVDLHS
-509 VTTMEYGAFQGCK
+509 VTTMGYGAFQGCDA
-522 ELSGEIDLSKL
+522 LSGEIDLSNL
-533 EVIPGN
+533 EVIPGH
-539 AFCYDSK
+539 AFCYDPN

-552 CPTLKSIGDWA
+552 CPTLRSIGDWA
-563 FIWAGISTI
+563 FIWADISTI

-577 LNSIGEYTFFLA
+577 LNSIGTYTFYKA

-596 LPDSLTKL
+596 LPDSLTQL
-604 GANAFNGCEEIEAI
+604 GASAFSGCEKVEAI
-618 QIGSGLTDIPSNAFD
+618 QIGSGLTDIPKDAFA
-633 GCRKLTTITVNNR
+633 GCTNLKTITVNNR
-646 QEDVKIPKIDRVTV
+646 REDVTIPKIDGVTV
-660 TYTIPSLTADDD
+660 TYTIPSLEATDD
-672 KVSTATDALSL
+672 KVSNAEGALSL
-683 QDAVKQAATNGT
+683 QQAVDQANGT

-704 LDEPVTITAE
+704 LDEPVRIAAG
-714 QKVEITATEN
+714 QRVEITANTN
-724 HNIFGN
+724 CNIFGN
-730 KDQNLANL
+730 KDKDLTNL
-738 FVVEA
+738 FVVEE

-772 INGNVVIEKSTLEG
+772 IDGNVVIEKSTLEG
-786 NNIGVIEDKGS
+786 DSMGVIEDNGS
-797 SAKLILENGTIQNHK
+797 SAELILENGTIQNHK
-812 IRGAHSASIRVTE
+812 IRGALSASIRVTE

-834 TIRDNIANTSSSD
+834 TIQDNIANTPSSD

-882 ASNDAKA
+882 ASSNAAKA

-900 NESHSYTSDS
+900 NESHSYTPYS

-920 SAEFVLNNGTI
+920 SAEFVLNEGTI

-944 AVMDELPTKEHGTA
+944 AVMDELPTEEHGTA
-958 FTMYSGTISNNT
+958 FTMNGGTISNNT

-982 SCSNRVS
+982 SCSNYVS

-1008 EGNTQIYTTLH
+1008 EGNTEIYTTLH
-1019 IQNALITGNTADQG
+1019 IENALITGNTADQG

-1046 YMQNGAVIYGNTA
+1046 YMQDGAVIYGNTA

-1098 GFLYAPPGNLGTSGQ
+1098 GFLYAPAGNRGTSGQ
-1113 GTRYNAVEYAKRVTG
+1113 GTRYNAVEYAKRVTE

-1142 SDGVSIPAVGSLIIT
+1142 SDGVSIPATGSLIIT

-1183 NSISV
+1183 HSILV
-1188 KKVWDNP
+1188 KKAWDNP
-1195 GYEDTQPSGVTIH
+1195 GHEDTQPSGVTIH
-1208 LKERDTGDVV
+1208 LKERDTGDIV
-1218 STAELTSENGWQYT
+1218 STAELTGENGWQHT

-1239 PNHYTVTEQPLE
+1239 PDHYTVTEQPLE

-1328 IFEDLPESSYS
+1328 IFEDLPEGTYS

-1363 NTYERPLDPE
+1363 NTYERPLYPE
-1373 PIEPIP
+1373 PIEPIDPIP

-1391 PIVPETTGNEPSPP
+1391 PIVPGTTGNEPNPP

-1410 TSVPPTEPTE
+1410 TSVPPTEPTEESTE

-1441 ETPSVSAKPPKLIQ
+1441 ETSSVSAKPPKLIQ

-1461 PVFLLMFAGVGLL
+1461 PVFLLMFAGAGLL

>member
-1 MEAGCTIF
+1 
-9 LRWYTPPCGTRFAAH
+9 
-24 EHNDNAKERNTAMK
+24 MK

-63 ATNDDFVEDWEGA
+63 ATNDDFVEDREDI
-76 ADFTDDSYSSSEQLF
+76 ADYTDDSYSSGYSSSEQLF

-101 EVDDTAAEVVAE
+101 EVDDTAAEVIAE

-118 SSDTEIDKA
+118 SSDTEIDRA
-127 ADSIEETEPEDEVQV
+127 ADSIEETEPEDEVQDT
-142 SDAAKDR
+142 DAAEDR
-149 NDLENPDEETE
+149 NDREYPDEETK
-160 SDTQNPWEA
+160 SGTNPGET

-209 NALEEEMDDD
+209 DASEEEMDDD
-219 IALLAAGKTMAHE
+219 IALLAAGKTMAHKD
-232 NYAYTDVSG
+232 YAYTDVSSG
-241 TKYTVDLYT
+241 TEYMVDLYT
-250 DHTATIW
+250 DYTAKIRR
-257 ELTTS
+257 LTS
-262 SGEAECILPSTI
+262 SSGGAECILPSTI
-274 YYTGDDGVQEPAPY
+274 YYTDDAGVQDPNPY
-288 TVTELSLSYYS
+288 TVTELSLPFSS
-299 GVTSDNNNYTSL
+299 SVTSDYTTL
-311 VLPDTLTDI
+311 VLPDTLTDMGGY
-320 RRSLSG
+320 LSS

-337 SVKVFNAT
+337 SVKVFKAI
-345 LQNMMELKTLT
+345 LQNMTELKTLT
-356 FDEGVEEIASG
+356 FEEGVEEIASG
-367 SVVSGCTKLETI
+367 SVVSGCKNLTTI

-390 TGTFSGASA
+390 TDTFSGASA

-406 EGIAITEGSTFSK
+406 EGIAITEGSTFSE
-419 CTSLKSI
+419 CTSLESI

-434 IPRSMFAGCSALE
+434 IPSHMFAGCSALE

-458 GNGAFGSVTDW
+458 DNGAFGSVTDW
-469 NGHETADTALTEI
+469 KNHETADTALTEI

-495 FYGCSALT
+495 FYGCSALE
-503 TVDLHN
+503 TVDLHS
-509 VTTMEYGAFQGCK
+509 VTTMGYAAFQGCK
-522 ELSGEIDLSKL
+522 ALSGKIDLSNL
-533 EVIPGN
+533 EEIPGH
-539 AFCYDSK
+539 AFCYDPN

-552 CPTLKSIGDWA
+552 CSTLSSIGDWA

-577 LNSIGEYTFFLA
+577 LNSIGTYTFYKA

-596 LPDSLTKL
+596 LPDSLTQL
-604 GANAFNGCEEIEAI
+604 GASAFSGCKEVEAI
-618 QIGSGLTDIPSNAFD
+618 QIGSGLTDIPPNAFA
-633 GCRKLTTITVNNR
+633 GCTNLKTITVNNR
-646 QEDVKIPKIDRVTV
+646 REDVTIPKIDGVTV
-660 TYTIPSLTADDD
+660 TYTIPSLEATDD
-672 KVSTATDALSL
+672 KVSNAEGALSL
-683 QDAVKQAATNGT
+683 QQAVDQANG
-695 PVTIEKDIR
+695 PVTIEIEKNIC
-704 LDEPVTITAE
+704 LNAPVTIAKGK
-714 QKVEITATEN
+714 QVEITANTN
-724 HNIFGN
+724 CNIFGN
-730 KDQNLANL
+730 KDKDLTNL
-738 FVVEA
+738 FVVEP

-772 INGNVVIEKSTLEG
+772 IDGNVVIEKSTLEG
-786 NNIGVIEDKGS
+786 NDVGVIEDNGS
-797 SAKLILENGTIQNHK
+797 SAELILENGTIQNHK
-812 IRGAHSASIRVTE
+812 IRGALSASIRVTE

-834 TIRDNIANTSSSD
+834 TIQNNIANTSSSD

-862 MNEGSICNNSGQCGT
+862 MNGGSICNNSGQCGT

-882 ASNDAKA
+882 ASSNAAKA
-889 RFTMNGGTLSN
+889 RFTMNGGSLSN
-900 NESHSYTSDS
+900 NESRSYTPNS

-920 SAEFVLNNGTI
+920 SAEFVLNDGTI
-931 TGNCAYGGAGGGV
+931 TGNCAHDGAGGGV
-944 AVMDELPTKEHGTA
+944 AVMDELPMEEHGTA
-958 FTMYSGTISNNT
+958 FTMNGGTISNNT

-982 SCSNRVS
+982 SCSNYVS

-1008 EGNTQIYTTLH
+1008 EGNTEIYTTLH
-1019 IQNALITGNTADQG
+1019 IENALITGNTADQG

-1046 YMQNGAVIYGNTA
+1046 YMQDGAVIYGNTA

-1098 GFLYAPPGNLGTSGQ
+1098 GFLYAPPGNRGTSGQ
-1113 GTRYNAVEYAKRVTG
+1113 GTRYNTVEYAKRVTG

-1142 SDGVSIPAVGSLIIT
+1142 SDGVSIPATGSLIIT

-1183 NSISV
+1183 YSISV
-1188 KKVWDNP
+1188 KKAWDNP
-1195 GYEDTQPSGVTIH
+1195 GYEDTQPSSVTIH
-1208 LKERDTGDVV
+1208 LKERDTGDIV
-1218 STAELTSENGWQYT
+1218 STAELTGENGWQHT

-1239 PNHYTVTEQPLE
+1239 PDHYTVTEQPLE

-1328 IFEDLPESSYS
+1328 IFEDLPEGTYS

-1363 NTYERPLDPE
+1363 NTYERPLYPE
-1373 PIEPIP
+1373 PIEPIDPIP

-1391 PIVPETTGNEPSPP
+1391 PIVPGTTGNEPNPP

-1410 TSVPPTEPTE
+1410 TSVPPTEPTEESTE

-1441 ETPSVSAKPPKLIQ
+1441 ETSSVSAKPPKLIQ

-1461 PVFLLMFAGVGLL
+1461 PVFLLMFAGAGLL

>member
-1 MEAGCTIF
+1 
-9 LRWYTPPCGTRFAAH
+9 
-24 EHNDNAKERNTAMK
+24 MK

-63 ATNDDFVEDWEGA
+63 ATNDDFVEDREDI
-76 ADFTDDSYSSSEQLF
+76 ADYTDDSYSSGYSSSEQLF

-101 EVDDTAAEVVAE
+101 EVDDTAAEVIAE

-118 SSDTEIDKA
+118 SSDTEIDRA
-127 ADSIEETEPEDEVQV
+127 ADSIEETEPEDEVQDT
-142 SDAAKDR
+142 DAAEDR
-149 NDLENPDEETE
+149 NDREYPDEETK
-160 SDTQNPWEA
+160 SGTNPGET
-169 GPSDAETEEDVPDS
+169 GPSDAETEEDVSDS

-209 NALEEEMDDD
+209 DASEEEMDDD

-232 NYAYTDVSG
+232 DYAYTDVSSG
-241 TKYTVDLYT
+241 TEYMVDLYT
-250 DHTATIW
+250 DHTAKIW
-257 ELTTS
+257 KLITS
-262 SGEAECILPSTI
+262 SGGAECILPSTI
-274 YYTGDDGVQEPAPY
+274 YYTDDDGVPEPTPY
-288 TVTELSLSYYS
+288 TVTELHLSYWS
-299 GVTSDNNNYTSL
+299 GVTSDNNNYTAL

-320 RRSLSG
+320 GGSLSG

-345 LQNMMELKTLT
+345 LQNMKQLKTLT
-356 FDEGVEEIASG
+356 FDEGVDEIASG
-367 SVVSGCTKLETI
+367 SVVSGCKSLTTI

-406 EGIAITEGSTFSK
+406 EGIAITEGSTFSE
-419 CTSLKSI
+419 CTSLESI

-434 IPRSMFAGCSALE
+434 IPSSMFAGCSALE

-469 NGHETADTALTEI
+469 NDQETADTALTEI

-495 FYGCSALT
+495 FYGCSALE
-503 TVDLHN
+503 TVDLHS
-509 VTTMEYGAFQGCK
+509 VTTMGYAAFQGCDA
-522 ELSGEIDLSKL
+522 LSGEIDLSKL
-533 EVIPGN
+533 EVIPGH
-539 AFCYDSK
+539 AFCYDPN

-552 CPTLKSIGDWA
+552 CPTLRSIGDWA
-563 FIWAGISTI
+563 FIWADISTI

-577 LNSIGEYTFFLA
+577 LNSIGTYTFYKA

-596 LPDSLTKL
+596 LPDSLTQL
-604 GANAFNGCEEIEAI
+604 GASAFSGCEEVNAI
-618 QIGSGLTDIPSNAFD
+618 QIGSGLKDIPANAFA
-633 GCRKLTTITVNNR
+633 GCTNLKTITVNNR
-646 QEDVKIPKIDRVTV
+646 WEDVTIPKIDGVTV
-660 TYTIPSLTADDD
+660 TYTIPSLEATDD
-672 KVSTATDALSL
+672 KVSNAEGALSL
-683 QDAVKQAATNGT
+683 QQAVDQANGT

-704 LDEPVTITAE
+704 LDEPVRIAAG
-714 QKVEITATEN
+714 QRVEITAN
-724 HNIFGN
+724 VNCNIFGN
-730 KDQNLANL
+730 NDKNLTNL
-738 FVVEA
+738 FVVEP

-772 INGNVVIEKSTLEG
+772 IDGNVVIEKSTLEG
-786 NNIGVIEDKGS
+786 NDVGVIEDNGS
-797 SAKLILENGTIQNHK
+797 SAELILENGTIQNHK
-812 IRGAHSASIRVTE
+812 IRGALSASIRVTE

-834 TIRDNIANTSSSD
+834 TIQANIANTSSSD

-862 MNEGSICNNSGQCGT
+862 MNGGSICNNSGQCGT

-882 ASNDAKA
+882 ASSNAAKA
-889 RFTMNGGTLSN
+889 RFTMNGGSLSN
-900 NESHSYTSDS
+900 NESRSYTPNS

-920 SAEFVLNNGTI
+920 SAEFVLNDGTI
-931 TGNCAYGGAGGGV
+931 TGNCAHDGAGGGV
-944 AVMDELPTKEHGTA
+944 AVMDELPTEEHGTA
-958 FTMYSGTISNNT
+958 FTMNGGTISNNT

-982 SCSNRVS
+982 SCSNYVS

-1008 EGNTQIYTTLH
+1008 EGNTEIYTTLH
-1019 IQNALITGNTADQG
+1019 IENALITGNTADQG

-1046 YMQNGAVIYGNTA
+1046 YMQDGAVIYGNTA

-1098 GFLYAPPGNLGTSGQ
+1098 GFLYAPPGNRGTSGQ
-1113 GTRYNAVEYAKRVTG
+1113 GTRYNTVEYAKRVTG

-1142 SDGVSIPAVGSLIIT
+1142 SDGVSIPATGSLIIT

-1183 NSISV
+1183 YSISV
-1188 KKVWDNP
+1188 KKAWDNP
-1195 GYEDTQPSGVTIH
+1195 GYEDTQPSSVTIH
-1208 LKERDTGDVV
+1208 LKERDTGDIVR
-1218 STAELTSENGWQYT
+1218 TAELTGENGWQYT

-1267 TNTYLTTPTPDVPA
+1267 TNTHLTTPTPMPDVPA

-1328 IFEDLPESSYS
+1328 IFEDLPEGTYS

-1363 NTYERPLDPE
+1363 NTYERPLYPE
-1373 PIEPIP
+1373 PIEPIDPIP

-1391 PIVPETTGNEPSPP
+1391 PIVPGTTGNEPNPP

-1420 ESTEERS
+1420 ESTDESTEERS
-1427 AESDPEES
+1427 AESNPEES

-1441 ETPSVSAKPPKLIQ
+1441 ETPSVSANPPKLIQ

-1461 PVFLLMFAGVGLL
+1461 PVFLLMFAGAGLL

>member
-1 MEAGCTIF
+1 
-9 LRWYTPPCGTRFAAH
+9 
-24 EHNDNAKERNTAMK
+24 MK

-63 ATNDDFVEDWEGA
+63 ATNDDFVEDRE
-76 ADFTDDSYSSSEQLF
+76 DITDYTDDSYSSGYSSSEQLF

-101 EVDDTAAEVVAE
+101 EVDDTAAKVIAE

-118 SSDTEIDKA
+118 SSDTEIDRA
-127 ADSIEETEPEDEVQV
+127 ADSIEETESEDEVQDT
-142 SDAAKDR
+142 DAAEDR
-149 NDLENPDEETE
+149 NDREDSDEETR
-160 SDTQNPWEA
+160 SGTNPGET
-169 GPSDAETEEDVPDS
+169 GPSDAETEEDVSDS

-209 NALEEEMDDD
+209 DASEEEMDDD

-232 NYAYTDVSG
+232 DYAYTDVSSG
-241 TKYTVDLYT
+241 TEYMVDLYT
-250 DHTATIW
+250 DHTAKIW
-257 ELTTS
+257 KLTTS
-262 SGEAECILPSTI
+262 SGGAECILPSTI
-274 YYTGDDGVQEPAPY
+274 YYTDDDDVPEPTPY
-288 TVTELSLSYYS
+288 TVTELKFSPYGNS
-299 GVTSDNNNYTSL
+299 VTSVNNNYTAL

-320 RRSLSG
+320 GGSLSG

-345 LQNMMELKTLT
+345 LQYMKELRTLT
-356 FDEGVEEIASG
+356 FEEGVEEIASG
-367 SVVSGCTKLETI
+367 SVVSGCKNLTTI

-406 EGIAITEGSTFSK
+406 EGIAITEGSTFSE

-426 ELPASITT
+426 TLPASITT
-434 IPRSMFAGCSALE
+434 IPSYMFAGCSALE

-458 GNGAFGSVTDW
+458 GNSAFKS
-469 NGHETADTALTEI
+469 DTALTEI

-495 FYGCSALT
+495 FYGCSALK
-503 TVDLHN
+503 TVDLHS
-509 VTTMEYGAFQGCK
+509 VTTMEYGAFQGCDA
-522 ELSGEIDLSKL
+522 LSGEIDLSNL
-533 EVIPGN
+533 EEIPGH
-539 AFCYDSK
+539 AFCYDPN

-552 CPTLKSIGDWA
+552 CPTLRSIGDWA
-563 FIWAGISTI
+563 FIWADISTI

-577 LNSIGEYTFFLA
+577 LNSIGTYTFYKA

-596 LPDSLTKL
+596 LPDSLTQL
-604 GANAFNGCEEIEAI
+604 GASAFSGCEEVNAI
-618 QIGSGLTDIPSNAFD
+618 QIGSGLKDIPANAFA
-633 GCRKLTTITVNNR
+633 GCTNLKTITVNNR
-646 QEDVKIPKIDRVTV
+646 QEDVTIPKIDGVTV
-660 TYTIPSLTADDD
+660 TYTIPSLTADND
-672 KVSTATDALSL
+672 KVSAAADALSL
-683 QDAVKQAATNGT
+683 QQAVNQANGT

-704 LDEPVTITAE
+704 LDEPVRIAAG
-714 QKVEITATEN
+714 QRVEITANANEN
-724 HNIFGN
+724 YNLFGN
-730 KDQNLANL
+730 KDKNLTNL

-772 INGNVVIEKSTLEG
+772 IDGNVVIEKSTLEG
-786 NNIGVIEDKGS
+786 DSMGVIEDNGS
-797 SAKLILENGTIQNHK
+797 SAELILENGTIQNHK
-812 IRGAHSASIRVTE
+812 IRGARSASIRVTE

-834 TIRDNIANTSSSD
+834 TIQNNIANTASSD

-862 MNEGSICNNSGQCGT
+862 MNGGSICNNSGQCGT

-882 ASNDAKA
+882 ASSNAAKA
-889 RFTMNGGTLSN
+889 RFTMNSGTLSN
-900 NESHSYTSDS
+900 NESRSYTPKS

-931 TGNCAYGGAGGGV
+931 TGNCAHGGAGGGV
-944 AVMDELPTKEHGTA
+944 AVMDELPTEEHGTA
-958 FTMYSGTISNNT
+958 FTMIGGTISNNT

-982 SCSNRVS
+982 SCSNHVS

-1008 EGNTQIYTTLH
+1008 EGNTEIYTTLH
-1019 IQNALITGNTADQG
+1019 IENALITGNTADQG

-1046 YMQNGAVIYGNTA
+1046 YMQDGAVIYGNTA

-1098 GFLYAPPGNLGTSGQ
+1098 GFLYAPAGNRGTSGQ
-1113 GTRYNAVEYAKRVTG
+1113 GTRYNTVEYAKRVTG

-1142 SDGVSIPAVGSLIIT
+1142 SDGVSIPATGSLIIT

-1183 NSISV
+1183 YSISV
-1188 KKVWDNP
+1188 KKAWDNP

-1208 LKERDTGDVV
+1208 LKERDTGDIV
-1218 STAELTSENGWQYT
+1218 STAELTGENGWQHT

-1239 PNHYTVTEQPLE
+1239 PDHYTVTEQPLE

-1328 IFEDLPESSYS
+1328 IFEDLPEGTYS

-1363 NTYERPLDPE
+1363 NTYERPLYPE
-1373 PIEPIP
+1373 PIEPIDPIP

-1391 PIVPETTGNEPSPP
+1391 PIVPGTTGNEPNPP

-1420 ESTEERS
+1420 ESTEESTEERS
-1427 AESDPEES
+1427 AESDPQES

-1461 PVFLLMFAGVGLL
+1461 PVFLLMFAGAGLL

>member
-1 MEAGCTIF
+1 
-9 LRWYTPPCGTRFAAH
+9 
-24 EHNDNAKERNTAMK
+24 MK

-63 ATNDDFVEDWEGA
+63 ATNDDFVEDREDI
-76 ADFTDDSYSSSEQLF
+76 ADFTDDSYSSGYSSSEQLF

-101 EVDDTAAEVVAE
+101 EVDNTAAEVIAE

-118 SSDTEIDKA
+118 SSDTEIDRA
-127 ADSIEETEPEDEVQV
+127 ADSIEETEPEDEVQDT
-142 SDAAKDR
+142 DAAEDR
-149 NDLENPDEETE
+149 NDREDSDEETK
-160 SDTQNPWEA
+160 SGTQNPEEA

-209 NALEEEMDDD
+209 DASEEEMDDD

-232 NYAYTDVSG
+232 DYAYTDVSSG
-241 TKYTVDLYT
+241 TEYMVDLYT
-250 DHTATIW
+250 DHTAKIW
-257 ELTTS
+257 KLTTS
-262 SGEAECILPSTI
+262 SGGAECILPSTI
-274 YYTGDDGVQEPAPY
+274 YYTGDDDVPEPTPY
-288 TVTELSLSYYS
+288 TVTELRFSPYGNS
-299 GVTSDNNNYTSL
+299 VTSVNNNYTAL

-320 RRSLSG
+320 GGSLSG

-345 LQNMMELKTLT
+345 LQYMKQLRTLT
-356 FDEGVEEIASG
+356 FEEGVEEIASG
-367 SVVSGCTKLETI
+367 SVVSGCKSLTTI

-406 EGIAITEGSTFSK
+406 EGIAITEGSTFSE

-434 IPRSMFAGCSALE
+434 IPSYMFAGCSALE
-447 RVTAKGTITAI
+447 RVTAKGTITTI
-458 GNGAFGSVTDW
+458 GNSAFKS
-469 NGHETADTALTEI
+469 DTALTEI

-495 FYGCSALT
+495 FYGCSALK
-503 TVDLHN
+503 TVDLHS
-509 VTTMEYGAFQGCK
+509 VTTMEYAAFQGCDA
-522 ELSGEIDLSKL
+522 LSGEINLSNL
-533 EVIPGN
+533 EVIPGH
-539 AFCYDSK
+539 AFCYDPN
-546 ITSVIT
+546 ITSVVT
-552 CPTLKSIGDWA
+552 CPTLRSIGDWA

-577 LNSIGEYTFFLA
+577 LNSIGTYTFYKA

-596 LPDSLTKL
+596 LPDSLTQL
-604 GANAFNGCEEIEAI
+604 GASAFSGCEKVEAI
-618 QIGSGLTDIPSNAFD
+618 QIGSGLTDIPKDAFD
-633 GCRKLTTITVNNR
+633 GCKPKTITVNNR
-646 QEDVKIPKIDRVTV
+646 REDVHIPEIDGVTV
-660 TYTIPSLTADDD
+660 TYTIPSLTADND
-672 KVSTATDALSL
+672 KVSNTEGALSL
-683 QDAVKQAATNGT
+683 QQAVDQANGT

-704 LDEPVTITAE
+704 LDEPVRIAAG
-714 QKVEITATEN
+714 QRVEITANTN
-724 HNIFGN
+724 CNIFGN
-730 KDQNLANL
+730 KDKDLTNL
-738 FVVEA
+738 FVVEP

-752 LTLGGWNNT
+752 LTLGDWNNT

-772 INGNVVIEKSTLEG
+772 IDGNVVIEKSTLEG
-786 NNIGVIEDKGS
+786 NDVGVIEDNGS
-797 SAKLILENGTIQNHK
+797 SAELILENGTIQNHK
-812 IRGAHSASIRVTE
+812 IRGALSASIRVTE

-834 TIRDNIANTSSSD
+834 TIQANIANTSSSD

-862 MNEGSICNNSGQCGT
+862 MNGGSICNNSGQCGT

-882 ASNDAKA
+882 ASSNAAKA
-889 RFTMNGGTLSN
+889 RFTMNGGSLSN
-900 NESHSYTSDS
+900 NESRSYTPNS

-920 SAEFVLNNGTI
+920 SAEFVLNDGTI
-931 TGNCAYGGAGGGV
+931 TGNCAHDGAGGGV
-944 AVMDELPTKEHGTA
+944 AVMDELPTEEHGTA
-958 FTMYSGTISNNT
+958 FTMNGGTISNNT

-982 SCSNRVS
+982 SCSNYVS

-1008 EGNTQIYTTLH
+1008 EGNTEIYTTLH
-1019 IQNALITGNTADQG
+1019 IENALITGNTADQG

-1046 YMQNGAVIYGNTA
+1046 YMQDGAVIYGNTA

-1098 GFLYAPPGNLGTSGQ
+1098 GFLYAPPGNRGTSGQ
-1113 GTRYNAVEYAKRVTG
+1113 GTRYNTVEYAKRVTG

-1142 SDGVSIPAVGSLIIT
+1142 SDGVSIPATGSLIIT

-1183 NSISV
+1183 YSISV
-1188 KKVWDNP
+1188 KKAWDNP
-1195 GYEDTQPSGVTIH
+1195 GYEDTQPSSVTIH
-1208 LKERDTGDVV
+1208 LKERDTGDIV
-1218 STAELTSENGWQYT
+1218 STAELTGENGWQYT

-1267 TNTYLTTPTPDVPA
+1267 TNTHLTTPTPMPDVPA

-1328 IFEDLPESSYS
+1328 IFEDLPEGTYS

-1353 RSDAGGFIIT
+1353 RSDAGSFIIT
-1363 NTYERPLDPE
+1363 NTYERPLYPE
-1373 PIEPIP
+1373 PIEPIDPIP

-1391 PIVPETTGNEPSPP
+1391 PIVPGTTGNEPNPP

-1410 TSVPPTEPTE
+1410 TSVPPTEPTEESTE

-1441 ETPSVSAKPPKLIQ
+1441 ETPSVSANPPKLIQ

-1461 PVFLLMFAGVGLL
+1461 PVFLLMFAGAGLL

>member
-1 MEAGCTIF
+1 
-9 LRWYTPPCGTRFAAH
+9 
-24 EHNDNAKERNTAMK
+24 MK

-63 ATNDDFVEDWEGA
+63 ATNDDFVEDREDI
-76 ADFTDDSYSSSEQLF
+76 ADYTDDSYSSGYSSSEQLF

-101 EVDDTAAEVVAE
+101 EVDDTAAEVIAE

-118 SSDTEIDKA
+118 SSDTEIDRA
-127 ADSIEETEPEDEVQV
+127 ADSIEETEPEDEVQDT
-142 SDAAKDR
+142 DAAEDR
-149 NDLENPDEETE
+149 NDREYPDEETK
-160 SDTQNPWEA
+160 SGTNPGEA

-209 NALEEEMDDD
+209 DASEEEMDDD

-232 NYAYTDVSG
+232 DYAYTDVSSG
-241 TKYTVDLYT
+241 TEYMVDLYT
-250 DHTATIW
+250 DHTAKIW
-257 ELTTS
+257 KLTTS

-274 YYTGDDGVQEPAPY
+274 YYTDDDDVPEPTPY
-288 TVTELSLSYYS
+288 TVTELRFSPYGNS
-299 GVTSDNNNYTSL
+299 VTSVNNNYTAL

-320 RRSLSG
+320 GGSLSG

-345 LQNMMELKTLT
+345 LQYMKQLRTLT
-356 FDEGVEEIASG
+356 FEEGVEEIASG
-367 SVVSGCTKLETI
+367 SVVSGCKNLTTI

-406 EGIAITEGSTFSK
+406 EGIAITEGSTFSE

-426 ELPASITT
+426 TLPASITT
-434 IPRSMFAGCSALE
+434 IPSYMFAGCSALE

-458 GNGAFGSVTDW
+458 GNSAFKS
-469 NGHETADTALTEI
+469 DTALTEI

-495 FYGCSALT
+495 FYGCSALK
-503 TVDLHN
+503 TVDLHS
-509 VTTMEYGAFQGCK
+509 VTTMEYGAFQGCDA
-522 ELSGEIDLSKL
+522 LSGEIDLSNL
-533 EVIPGN
+533 EEIPGH
-539 AFCYDSK
+539 AFCYDPN

-552 CPTLKSIGDWA
+552 CPTLRSIGDWA
-563 FIWAGISTI
+563 FIWADISTI

-577 LNSIGEYTFFLA
+577 LKSIGTYTFYKA

-596 LPDSLTKL
+596 LPDSLTQL
-604 GANAFNGCEEIEAI
+604 GASAFSGCEKVEAI
-618 QIGSGLTDIPSNAFD
+618 QIGSGLKDIPANAFA
-633 GCRKLTTITVNNR
+633 GCTNLKTITVNNR
-646 QEDVKIPKIDRVTV
+646 WEDVTIPKIDGVTV
-660 TYTIPSLTADDD
+660 TYTIPSLTADND
-672 KVSTATDALSL
+672 KVSNTEGALSL
-683 QDAVKQAATNGT
+683 QQAVDQANGT

-704 LDEPVTITAE
+704 LDEPVRIAAG
-714 QKVEITATEN
+714 QRVEITANTN
-724 HNIFGN
+724 CNIFGN
-730 KDQNLANL
+730 KDKDLTNL
-738 FVVEA
+738 FVVEP

-772 INGNVVIEKSTLEG
+772 IDGNVVIEKSTLEG
-786 NNIGVIEDKGS
+786 NDVGVIEDNGS
-797 SAKLILENGTIQNHK
+797 SAELILENGTIQNHK
-812 IRGAHSASIRVTE
+812 IRGALSASIRVTE

-834 TIRDNIANTSSSD
+834 TIQANIANTSSSD

-862 MNEGSICNNSGQCGT
+862 MNGGSICNNSGQCGT

-882 ASNDAKA
+882 ASSNAAKA
-889 RFTMNGGTLSN
+889 RFTMNGGSLSN
-900 NESHSYTSDS
+900 NESRSYTPNS

-920 SAEFVLNNGTI
+920 SAEFVLNDGTI
-931 TGNCAYGGAGGGV
+931 TGNCAHDGAGGGV
-944 AVMDELPTKEHGTA
+944 AVMDELPTEEHGTA
-958 FTMYSGTISNNT
+958 FTMNGGTISNNT

-982 SCSNRVS
+982 SCSNYVS

-1003 GGVYS
+1003 GGIYS
-1008 EGNTQIYTTLH
+1008 EGNTEIYTTLH

-1046 YMQNGAVIYGNTA
+1046 YMQDGAVIYGNTA

-1098 GFLYAPPGNLGTSGQ
+1098 GFLYAPAGNRGTSGQ
-1113 GTRYNAVEYAKRVTG
+1113 GTRYNTVEYAKRVTG

-1142 SDGVSIPAVGSLIIT
+1142 SDGVSIPATGSLIIT

-1171 GGVVIGEATSLS
+1171 GGVVIGEETSLS
-1183 NSISV
+1183 YSISV
-1188 KKVWDNP
+1188 KKAWDNP

-1208 LKERDTGDVV
+1208 LKERDTGDIV
-1218 STAELTSENGWQYT
+1218 STAELTGENGWQHT

-1239 PNHYTVTEQPLE
+1239 PDHYTVTEQPLE

-1328 IFEDLPESSYS
+1328 IFEDLPEGTYS

-1363 NTYERPLDPE
+1363 NTYERPLYPE
-1373 PIEPIP
+1373 PIEPIDPIP

-1391 PIVPETTGNEPSPP
+1391 PIVPGTTGNEPNPP

-1410 TSVPPTEPTE
+1410 TSVPPTEPTEESTE

-1461 PVFLLMFAGVGLL
+1461 PVFLLMFAGAGLL

>member
-1 MEAGCTIF
+1 
-9 LRWYTPPCGTRFAAH
+9 
-24 EHNDNAKERNTAMK
+24 MK

-63 ATNDDFVEDWEGA
+63 ATNDDFVEDREDI
-76 ADFTDDSYSSSEQLF
+76 ADYTDDSYSSGYSSSEQLF

-101 EVDDTAAEVVAE
+101 EVDDTAAEVIAE

-118 SSDTEIDKA
+118 SSDTEIDRA
-127 ADSIEETEPEDEVQV
+127 ADSIEETEPEDEVQNT
-142 SDAAKDR
+142 DAAEDR
-149 NDLENPDEETE
+149 NDREYPDEETK
-160 SDTQNPWEA
+160 SGTNPGEA

-209 NALEEEMDDD
+209 DASEEEMDDD

-232 NYAYTDVSG
+232 DYAYTDVSSG
-241 TKYTVDLYT
+241 TEYMVDLYT
-250 DHTATIW
+250 DHTAKIW
-257 ELTTS
+257 KLTTS

-274 YYTGDDGVQEPAPY
+274 YYTDADGVPEPTPY
-288 TVTELSLSYYS
+288 TVTELRLSYWS
-299 GVTSDNNNYTSL
+299 GVTSDNNNYTAL

-320 RRSLSG
+320 GGSLSG

-345 LQNMMELKTLT
+345 LQNMKQLKTLT

-367 SVVSGCTKLETI
+367 SVVSGCKSLTTI

-399 LTDITLP
+399 LTDITLS
-406 EGIAITEGSTFSK
+406 EGIAITEGSTFSE

-434 IPRSMFAGCSALE
+434 IPSSMFAGCSALE

-469 NGHETADTALTEI
+469 KDQEIADTVLTEI

-495 FYGCSALT
+495 FYGCSALE
-503 TVDLHN
+503 TVDLHS
-509 VTTMEYGAFQGCK
+509 VTTMGYGAFQGCDA
-522 ELSGEIDLSKL
+522 LSGEIDLSNL
-533 EVIPGN
+533 EVIPGH
-539 AFCYDSK
+539 AFCYDPN

-552 CPTLKSIGDWA
+552 CPTLRSIGDWA
-563 FIWAGISTI
+563 FIWADISTI

-577 LNSIGEYTFFLA
+577 LNSIGTYTFYKA

-596 LPDSLTKL
+596 LPDSLTQL
-604 GANAFNGCEEIEAI
+604 GASAFSGCEEVNAI
-618 QIGSGLTDIPSNAFD
+618 QIGSGLKDIPANAFA
-633 GCRKLTTITVNNR
+633 GCTNLKTITVNNR
-646 QEDVKIPKIDRVTV
+646 WEDVTIPKIDGVTV
-660 TYTIPSLTADDD
+660 TYTIPSLEATDD
-672 KVSTATDALSL
+672 KVSNAEGALSL
-683 QDAVKQAATNGT
+683 QQAVDQANGT

-704 LDEPVTITAE
+704 LDEPVRIAAG
-714 QKVEITATEN
+714 QRVEITAN
-724 HNIFGN
+724 VNCNIFGN
-730 KDQNLANL
+730 NDKNLTNL
-738 FVVEA
+738 FVVEP

-772 INGNVVIEKSTLEG
+772 IDGNVVIEKSTLEG
-786 NNIGVIEDKGS
+786 NDVGVIEDNGS
-797 SAKLILENGTIQNHK
+797 SAELILENGTIQNHK
-812 IRGAHSASIRVTE
+812 IRGARSASIRVTE

-834 TIRDNIANTSSSD
+834 TIQNNIANTASSD

-862 MNEGSICNNSGQCGT
+862 MNGGSICNNSGQCGT

-882 ASNDAKA
+882 ASSNAAKA
-889 RFTMNGGTLSN
+889 RFTMNGGSLSN
-900 NESHSYTSDS
+900 NESRSYTPNS

-920 SAEFVLNNGTI
+920 SAEFVLNDGTI
-931 TGNCAYGGAGGGV
+931 TGNCAHDGAGGGV
-944 AVMDELPTKEHGTA
+944 AVMDELPTEEHGTA
-958 FTMYSGTISNNT
+958 FTMNGGTISNNT

-982 SCSNRVS
+982 SCSNYVS

-1008 EGNTQIYTTLH
+1008 EGNTEIYTTLH
-1019 IQNALITGNTADQG
+1019 IENALITGNTADQG

-1046 YMQNGAVIYGNTA
+1046 YMQDGAVIYGNTA

-1098 GFLYAPPGNLGTSGQ
+1098 GFLYAPPGNRGTSGQ
-1113 GTRYNAVEYAKRVTG
+1113 GTRYNTVEYAKRVTG

-1142 SDGVSIPAVGSLIIT
+1142 SDGVSIPATGSLIIT

-1183 NSISV
+1183 YSISV
-1188 KKVWDNP
+1188 KKAWDNP

-1208 LKERDTGDVV
+1208 LKERNTGDIV
-1218 STAELTSENGWQYT
+1218 STAELTGENGWQHT

-1267 TNTYLTTPTPDVPA
+1267 TNTHLTTPTPMPDVPA

-1328 IFEDLPESSYS
+1328 IFEDLPEGTYS

-1363 NTYERPLDPE
+1363 NTYERPLYPE
-1373 PIEPIP
+1373 PIEPIDPIP

-1391 PIVPETTGNEPSPP
+1391 PIVPGTTGNEPNPP

-1420 ESTEERS
+1420 ESTDESTEERS

-1441 ETPSVSAKPPKLIQ
+1441 ETSSVSAKPPKLIQ

-1461 PVFLLMFAGVGLL
+1461 PVFLLMFAGAGLL

>member
-1 MEAGCTIF
+1 
-9 LRWYTPPCGTRFAAH
+9 
-24 EHNDNAKERNTAMK
+24 MK

-63 ATNDDFVEDWEGA
+63 ATNDDFVEDRE
-76 ADFTDDSYSSSEQLF
+76 DITDYTDDSYSSGYSSSEQLF

-101 EVDDTAAEVVAE
+101 EVDDTAAKVIAE

-118 SSDTEIDKA
+118 SSDTEIDRA
-127 ADSIEETEPEDEVQV
+127 ADSIEETESEDEVQDT
-142 SDAAKDR
+142 DAAEDR
-149 NDLENPDEETE
+149 NDREDSDEETR
-160 SDTQNPWEA
+160 SGTNPGET
-169 GPSDAETEEDVPDS
+169 GPSDAETEEDVSDS

-209 NALEEEMDDD
+209 DASEEEMDDD

-232 NYAYTDVSG
+232 DYAYTDVSSG
-241 TKYTVDLYT
+241 TEYMVDLYT
-250 DHTATIW
+250 DHTAKIW
-257 ELTTS
+257 KLTTS
-262 SGEAECILPSTI
+262 SGGAECILPSTI
-274 YYTGDDGVQEPAPY
+274 YYTDDDDVPEPTPY
-288 TVTELSLSYYS
+288 TVTELKFSPYGNS
-299 GVTSDNNNYTSL
+299 VTSVNNNYTAL

-320 RRSLSG
+320 GGSLSG

-345 LQNMMELKTLT
+345 LQYMKELRTLT
-356 FDEGVEEIASG
+356 FEEGVEEIASG
-367 SVVSGCTKLETI
+367 SVVSGCKNLTTI

-406 EGIAITEGSTFSK
+406 EGIAITEGSTFSE

-426 ELPASITT
+426 TLPASITT
-434 IPRSMFAGCSALE
+434 IPSYMFAGCSALE

-458 GNGAFGSVTDW
+458 GNSAFKS
-469 NGHETADTALTEI
+469 DTALTEI

-495 FYGCSALT
+495 FYGCSALK
-503 TVDLHN
+503 TVDLHS
-509 VTTMEYGAFQGCK
+509 VTTMEYGAFQGCDA
-522 ELSGEIDLSKL
+522 LSGEIDLSNL
-533 EVIPGN
+533 EEIPGH
-539 AFCYDSK
+539 AFCYDPN

-552 CPTLKSIGDWA
+552 CPTLRSIGDWA
-563 FIWAGISTI
+563 FIWADISTI

-577 LNSIGEYTFFLA
+577 LNSIGTYTFYKA

-596 LPDSLTKL
+596 LPDSLTQL
-604 GANAFNGCEEIEAI
+604 GASAFSGCEEVNAI
-618 QIGSGLTDIPSNAFD
+618 QIGSGLKDIPANAFA
-633 GCRKLTTITVNNR
+633 GCTNLKTITVNNR
-646 QEDVKIPKIDRVTV
+646 QEDVTIPKIDGVTV
-660 TYTIPSLTADDD
+660 TYTIPSLTADND
-672 KVSTATDALSL
+672 KVSAAADALSL
-683 QDAVKQAATNGT
+683 QQAVNQANGT

-704 LDEPVTITAE
+704 LDEPVRIAAG
-714 QKVEITATEN
+714 QRVEITANANEN
-724 HNIFGN
+724 YNLFGN
-730 KDQNLANL
+730 KDKNLTNL

-772 INGNVVIEKSTLEG
+772 IDGNVVIEKSTLEG
-786 NNIGVIEDKGS
+786 DSMGVIEDNGS
-797 SAKLILENGTIQNHK
+797 SAELILENGTIQNHK
-812 IRGAHSASIRVTE
+812 IRGARSASIRVTE

-834 TIRDNIANTSSSD
+834 TIQNNVANTASSD

-862 MNEGSICNNSGQCGT
+862 MNGGSICNNSGQCGT

-882 ASNDAKA
+882 ASSNAAKA
-889 RFTMNGGTLSN
+889 RFTMNSGTLSN
-900 NESHSYTSDS
+900 NESRSYTPKS

-944 AVMDELPTKEHGTA
+944 AVMDELPTEEHGTA
-958 FTMYSGTISNNT
+958 FTMNGGTISNNT

-982 SCSNRVS
+982 SCSNYVS

-1008 EGNTQIYTTLH
+1008 EGNTEIYTTLH
-1019 IQNALITGNTADQG
+1019 IENALITGNTADQG

-1046 YMQNGAVIYGNTA
+1046 YMQDGAVIYGNTA

-1098 GFLYAPPGNLGTSGQ
+1098 GFLYAPAGNRGTSGQ
-1113 GTRYNAVEYAKRVTG
+1113 GTRYNTVEYAKRVTG

-1142 SDGVSIPAVGSLIIT
+1142 SGGVSIPATGSLIIT

-1183 NSISV
+1183 YSISV
-1188 KKVWDNP
+1188 KKAWDNP

-1208 LKERDTGDVV
+1208 LKERDTGDIV
-1218 STAELTSENGWQYT
+1218 STAELTGENGWQHT

-1239 PNHYTVTEQPLE
+1239 PDHYTVTEQPLE

-1328 IFEDLPESSYS
+1328 IFEDLPEGTYS

-1363 NTYERPLDPE
+1363 NTYERPLYPE
-1373 PIEPIP
+1373 PIEPIDPIP

-1391 PIVPETTGNEPSPP
+1391 PIVPGTTGNEPNPP

-1410 TSVPPTEPTE
+1410 TSVPPTEPTEESTE

-1441 ETPSVSAKPPKLIQ
+1441 ETSSVSAKPPKLIQ

-1461 PVFLLMFAGVGLL
+1461 PVFLLMFAGAGLL

>member
-1 MEAGCTIF
+1 
-9 LRWYTPPCGTRFAAH
+9 
-24 EHNDNAKERNTAMK
+24 MK

-63 ATNDDFVEDWEGA
+63 ATNDDFVEDREDI
-76 ADFTDDSYSSSEQLF
+76 ADYTDDSYSSGYSSSEQLF

-101 EVDDTAAEVVAE
+101 EVDDTAAEVIAE

-118 SSDTEIDKA
+118 SSDTEIDRA
-127 ADSIEETEPEDEVQV
+127 ADSIEETEPEDEVQNT
-142 SDAAKDR
+142 DAAEDR
-149 NDLENPDEETE
+149 NDREYPDEETK
-160 SDTQNPWEA
+160 SGTNPGEA

-209 NALEEEMDDD
+209 DASEEEMDDD

-232 NYAYTDVSG
+232 DYAYTDVSSG
-241 TKYTVDLYT
+241 TEYMVDLYT
-250 DHTATIW
+250 DHTAKIW
-257 ELTTS
+257 KLTTS
-262 SGEAECILPSTI
+262 SGGAECILPSTI
-274 YYTGDDGVQEPAPY
+274 YYTGDDGVPEPTPY
-288 TVTELSLSYYS
+288 TVTELRFSPYGNS
-299 GVTSDNNNYTSL
+299 VTSVNNNYTAL

-320 RRSLSG
+320 GGSLSG

-345 LQNMMELKTLT
+345 LQYMKQLRTLT
-356 FDEGVEEIASG
+356 FEEGVEEIASG
-367 SVVSGCTKLETI
+367 SVVSGCKSLTTI

-406 EGIAITEGSTFSK
+406 EGIAITEGSTFSE
-419 CTSLKSI
+419 CTSLESI
-426 ELPASITT
+426 ELPSSITT
-434 IPRSMFAGCSALE
+434 IPSYMFAGCSALE

-458 GNGAFGSVTDW
+458 GNSAFKS
-469 NGHETADTALTEI
+469 DTALTEI

-495 FYGCSALT
+495 FYGCSALE
-503 TVDLHN
+503 TVDLHS
-509 VTTMEYGAFQGCK
+509 VTTMEYGAFQGCDA
-522 ELSGEIDLSKL
+522 LSGEIDLSNL
-533 EVIPGN
+533 EVIPGH
-539 AFCYDSK
+539 AFCYDPN

-552 CPTLKSIGDWA
+552 CPTLRSIGDWA

-577 LNSIGEYTFFLA
+577 LNSIGSYTFYKA

-596 LPDSLTKL
+596 LPDSLTQL
-604 GANAFNGCEEIEAI
+604 GASAFSGCEKVEAI
-618 QIGSGLTDIPSNAFD
+618 QIGSGLTDIPKDAFD
-633 GCRKLTTITVNNR
+633 GCKPKTITVNNR
-646 QEDVKIPKIDRVTV
+646 REDVTIPKIDGVTV
-660 TYTIPSLTADDD
+660 TYTIPSLTADND
-672 KVSTATDALSL
+672 KVSAAADALSL
-683 QDAVKQAATNGT
+683 QQAVDQANGT

-704 LDEPVTITAE
+704 LDEPVRIAAG
-714 QKVEITATEN
+714 QRVEITANANEN
-724 HNIFGN
+724 YNLFGN
-730 KDQNLANL
+730 KDEKPTNL
-738 FVVEA
+738 FVVEE

-772 INGNVVIEKSTLEG
+772 IDGNVVIEKSTLEG
-786 NNIGVIEDKGS
+786 DSMGVIEDNGS
-797 SAKLILENGTIQNHK
+797 SAELILENGTIQNHK
-812 IRGAHSASIRVTE
+812 IRGALSASIRVTE

-834 TIRDNIANTSSSD
+834 TIQANIANTSSSD

-862 MNEGSICNNSGQCGT
+862 MNGGSICNNSGQCGT

-882 ASNDAKA
+882 ASSNAAKA
-889 RFTMNGGTLSN
+889 RFTMNSGTLSN
-900 NESHSYTSDS
+900 NESRSYTPNS

-920 SAEFVLNNGTI
+920 SAEFVLNDGTI
-931 TGNCAYGGAGGGV
+931 TGNCAHDGAGGGV
-944 AVMDELPTKEHGTA
+944 AVMDELPTEEHGTA
-958 FTMYSGTISNNT
+958 FTMNGGTISNNT

-982 SCSNRVS
+982 SCSNYVS

-1008 EGNTQIYTTLH
+1008 EGNTEIYTTLH
-1019 IQNALITGNTADQG
+1019 IENALITGNTADQG

-1046 YMQNGAVIYGNTA
+1046 YMQDGAVIYGNTA

-1098 GFLYAPPGNLGTSGQ
+1098 GFLYAPPGNRGTSGQ
-1113 GTRYNAVEYAKRVTG
+1113 GTRYNTVEYAKRVTG

-1142 SDGVSIPAVGSLIIT
+1142 SDGVSIPATGSLIIT

-1183 NSISV
+1183 YSISV
-1188 KKVWDNP
+1188 KKAWDNP
-1195 GYEDTQPSGVTIH
+1195 GHEDTQPSGVTIH
-1208 LKERDTGDVV
+1208 LKERDTGDIV
-1218 STAELTSENGWQYT
+1218 STAELTGENGWQYT

-1239 PNHYTVTEQPLE
+1239 PDHYTVTEQPLE

-1328 IFEDLPESSYS
+1328 IFEDLPEGTYS

-1363 NTYERPLDPE
+1363 NTYERPLYPE
-1373 PIEPIP
+1373 PIEPIDPIP

-1391 PIVPETTGNEPSPP
+1391 PIVPGTTGNEPNPP

-1410 TSVPPTEPTE
+1410 TSVPPTEPTEESTE

-1441 ETPSVSAKPPKLIQ
+1441 ETSSVSAKPPKLIQ

-1461 PVFLLMFAGVGLL
+1461 PVFLLMFAGAGLL

>member
-1 MEAGCTIF
+1 
-9 LRWYTPPCGTRFAAH
+9 
-24 EHNDNAKERNTAMK
+24 MK

-63 ATNDDFVEDWEGA
+63 ATNDDFVEDRE
-76 ADFTDDSYSSSEQLF
+76 DITDYTDDSYSSGYSSSEQLF

-101 EVDDTAAEVVAE
+101 EVDDTAAKVIAE

-118 SSDTEIDKA
+118 SSDTEIDRA
-127 ADSIEETEPEDEVQV
+127 ADSIEETESEDEVQDT
-142 SDAAKDR
+142 DAAEDR
-149 NDLENPDEETE
+149 NDREDSDEETR
-160 SDTQNPWEA
+160 SGTNPGET
-169 GPSDAETEEDVPDS
+169 GPSDAETEEDVSDS

-209 NALEEEMDDD
+209 DASEEEMDDD

-232 NYAYTDVSG
+232 DYAYTDVSSG
-241 TKYTVDLYT
+241 TEYMVDLYT
-250 DHTATIW
+250 DHTAKIW
-257 ELTTS
+257 KLTTS
-262 SGEAECILPSTI
+262 SGGAECILPSTI
-274 YYTGDDGVQEPAPY
+274 YYTDDDDVPEPTPY
-288 TVTELSLSYYS
+288 TVTELKFSPYGNS
-299 GVTSDNNNYTSL
+299 VTSVNNNYTAL

-320 RRSLSG
+320 GGSLSG

-345 LQNMMELKTLT
+345 LQNMKQLKTLT

-367 SVVSGCTKLETI
+367 SVVSGCKNLTTI

-406 EGIAITEGSTFSK
+406 EGIAITEGSTFSE

-426 ELPASITT
+426 TLPASITT
-434 IPRSMFAGCSALE
+434 IPSSMFAGCSALE

-458 GNGAFGSVTDW
+458 GNSAFKS
-469 NGHETADTALTEI
+469 DTALTEI

-495 FYGCSALT
+495 FYGCSALK
-503 TVDLHN
+503 TVDLHS
-509 VTTMEYGAFQGCK
+509 VTTMGYGAFQGCDA
-522 ELSGEIDLSKL
+522 LSGEINLSNL
-533 EVIPGN
+533 EEIPGH
-539 AFCYDSK
+539 AFCYDPN

-552 CPTLKSIGDWA
+552 CPTLRSIGDWA
-563 FIWAGISTI
+563 FIWADISTI

-577 LNSIGEYTFFLA
+577 LKSIGTYTFYKA

-596 LPDSLTKL
+596 LPDSLTQL
-604 GANAFNGCEEIEAI
+604 GASAFSGCEKVEAI
-618 QIGSGLTDIPSNAFD
+618 QIGSGLTDIPKDAFD
-633 GCRKLTTITVNNR
+633 GCKPKTITVNNR
-646 QEDVKIPKIDRVTV
+646 REDVHIPEIDGVTV
-660 TYTIPSLTADDD
+660 TYTIPSLTADND
-672 KVSTATDALSL
+672 KVSNAEGALSL
-683 QDAVKQAATNGT
+683 QEAVDQANGT

-704 LDEPVTITAE
+704 LDEPVRIAAG
-714 QKVEITATEN
+714 QRVEITANANEN
-724 HNIFGN
+724 YNLFGN
-730 KDQNLANL
+730 KDEKPTNL
-738 FVVEA
+738 FVVEE

-772 INGNVVIEKSTLEG
+772 IDGNVVIEKSTLEG
-786 NNIGVIEDKGS
+786 NDVGVIEDNGS
-797 SAKLILENGTIQNHK
+797 SAELILENGTIQNHK

-834 TIRDNIANTSSSD
+834 TIQDNIANTASSD

-862 MNEGSICNNSGQCGT
+862 MNGGSICNNSGQCGT

-882 ASNDAKA
+882 ASNNAAKA

-900 NESHSYTSDS
+900 NESRSYTPYS

-931 TGNCAYGGAGGGV
+931 TGNCAHGGAGGGV
-944 AVMDELPTKEHGTA
+944 AVMDELPTEEHGTA
-958 FTMYSGTISNNT
+958 FTMNGGTISNNT

-982 SCSNRVS
+982 SCSNYVS

-1008 EGNTQIYTTLH
+1008 EGNTDIYTTLH
-1019 IQNALITGNTADQG
+1019 IRNALITGNTADQG

-1046 YMQNGAVIYGNTA
+1046 YMQDGAVIYGNTA

-1098 GFLYAPPGNLGTSGQ
+1098 GFLYAPAGNRGTSGQ
-1113 GTRYNAVEYAKRVTG
+1113 GTRYNTVEYAKRVTG

-1183 NSISV
+1183 YSISV
-1188 KKVWDNP
+1188 KKAWDNP

-1208 LKERDTGDVV
+1208 LKERDTGDIV
-1218 STAELTSENGWQYT
+1218 STAELTGENGWQHT

-1239 PNHYTVTEQPLE
+1239 PDHYTVTEQPLE

-1267 TNTYLTTPTPDVPA
+1267 TNTYLTTTTPDVPA

-1328 IFEDLPESSYS
+1328 IFEDLPEGTYS

-1363 NTYERPLDPE
+1363 NTYERPLYPE
-1373 PIEPIP
+1373 PIEPIDPIP

-1391 PIVPETTGNEPSPP
+1391 PIVPGTTGNEPNPP

-1420 ESTEERS
+1420 ESTDESTEERS
-1427 AESDPEES
+1427 TESDPQES

-1461 PVFLLMFAGVGLL
+1461 PVFLLMFAGAGLL

>member
-1 MEAGCTIF
+1 
-9 LRWYTPPCGTRFAAH
+9 
-24 EHNDNAKERNTAMK
+24 MK

-63 ATNDDFVEDWEGA
+63 ATNDDFVEDREDI
-76 ADFTDDSYSSSEQLF
+76 ADFTDDSYSSGYSSSEQLF

-101 EVDDTAAEVVAE
+101 EVDDTAAEVIAE

-118 SSDTEIDKA
+118 SSDTEIDRA
-127 ADSIEETEPEDEVQV
+127 ADSIEETEPEDEVQNT
-142 SDAAKDR
+142 DAAEDR
-149 NDLENPDEETE
+149 NDREYPDEETK
-160 SDTQNPWEA
+160 SGTNPGEA

-209 NALEEEMDDD
+209 DASEEEMDDD

-232 NYAYTDVSG
+232 DYAYTDVSSG
-241 TKYTVDLYT
+241 TEYMVDLYT
-250 DHTATIW
+250 DHTAKIW
-257 ELTTS
+257 KLTTS

-274 YYTGDDGVQEPAPY
+274 YYTDDDDVPEPTPY
-288 TVTELSLSYYS
+288 TVTELRFSPYGNS
-299 GVTSDNNNYTSL
+299 VTSVNNNYTAL

-320 RRSLSG
+320 GGSLSG

-345 LQNMMELKTLT
+345 LQYMKQLRTLT
-356 FDEGVEEIASG
+356 FEEGVEEIASG
-367 SVVSGCTKLETI
+367 SVVSGCKNLTTI

-406 EGIAITEGSTFSK
+406 EGIAITEGSTFSE

-426 ELPASITT
+426 TLPASITT
-434 IPRSMFAGCSALE
+434 IPSYMFAGCSALE

-458 GNGAFGSVTDW
+458 GNSAFKS
-469 NGHETADTALTEI
+469 DTALTEI

-495 FYGCSALT
+495 FYGCSALK
-503 TVDLHN
+503 TVDLHS
-509 VTTMEYGAFQGCK
+509 VTTMEYGAFQGCDA
-522 ELSGEIDLSKL
+522 LSGEIDLSNL
-533 EVIPGN
+533 EEIPGH
-539 AFCYDSK
+539 AFCYDPN

-552 CPTLKSIGDWA
+552 CPTLRSIGDWA

-577 LNSIGEYTFFLA
+577 LKSIGTYTFYKA

-596 LPDSLTKL
+596 LPDSLTQL
-604 GANAFNGCEEIEAI
+604 GASAFSGCEKVEAI
-618 QIGSGLTDIPSNAFD
+618 QIGSGLTDIPKDAFD
-633 GCRKLTTITVNNR
+633 GCKPKTITVNNR
-646 QEDVKIPKIDRVTV
+646 REDVHIPEIDGVTV
-660 TYTIPSLTADDD
+660 TYTIPSLTADND
-672 KVSTATDALSL
+672 KVSNAEGALSL
-683 QDAVKQAATNGT
+683 QQAVDQANGT

-704 LDEPVTITAE
+704 LDEPVRIAAG
-714 QKVEITATEN
+714 QRVEITANTN
-724 HNIFGN
+724 CNIFGN
-730 KDQNLANL
+730 KDKDLTNL
-738 FVVEA
+738 FVVEE

-772 INGNVVIEKSTLEG
+772 IDGNVVIEKSTLEG
-786 NNIGVIEDKGS
+786 DSMGVIEDNGS
-797 SAKLILENGTIQNHK
+797 SAELILENGTIQNHK
-812 IRGAHSASIRVTE
+812 IRGARSASIRVTE

-834 TIRDNIANTSSSD
+834 TIQDNIANTSSSD

-862 MNEGSICNNSGQCGT
+862 MNGGSICNNSGQCGT

-882 ASNDAKA
+882 ASSNAAKA
-889 RFTMNGGTLSN
+889 RFTMNSGTLSN
-900 NESHSYTSDS
+900 NESRSYTPKS

-944 AVMDELPTKEHGTA
+944 AVMDELPTEEHGTA
-958 FTMYSGTISNNT
+958 FTMYDGTISNNT

-982 SCSNRVS
+982 SCSNYVS

-1008 EGNTQIYTTLH
+1008 EGNTEIYTTLH
-1019 IQNALITGNTADQG
+1019 IENALITGNTADQG

-1046 YMQNGAVIYGNTA
+1046 YMQDGAVIYGNTA

-1098 GFLYAPPGNLGTSGQ
+1098 GFLYAPAGNRGTSGQ

-1142 SDGVSIPAVGSLIIT
+1142 SDGVSVPATGSLIIT

-1171 GGVVIGEATSLS
+1171 GGVVIGEETSLS
-1183 NSISV
+1183 YSISV
-1188 KKVWDNP
+1188 KKAWDNP

-1208 LKERDTGDVV
+1208 LKERDTGDIV
-1218 STAELTSENGWQYT
+1218 STAELTGENGWQYT

-1239 PNHYTVTEQPLE
+1239 PDHYTVTEQPLE

-1328 IFEDLPESSYS
+1328 IFEDLPEGTYS

-1363 NTYERPLDPE
+1363 NTYERPLYPE
-1373 PIEPIP
+1373 PIEPIDPIP

-1391 PIVPETTGNEPSPP
+1391 PIVPGTTGNEPNPP

-1420 ESTEERS
+1420 ESTDESTEERS

-1441 ETPSVSAKPPKLIQ
+1441 ETPSVSANPPKLIQ

-1461 PVFLLMFAGVGLL
+1461 PVFLLMFAGAGLL